1 MSTNCYNPIKGIDD
15 VISSKIQGWNKY
27 RVATLRGMYDES
39 HPSPLDTSD
48 LDKAVQELISYRR
61 NLGKVNAESIKT
73 ASFNLSESYQKLKES
88 FSAEERFNR
97 INMISTMF
105 SDRLD
110 ALQEANPS
118 LSRKVICN
126 GFISNGKLVAGQF
139 SVFEGVYND
148 LLEYYLEAVEEDD
161 MDTANSYKKVLENW
175 GALVSHARMRLRD
188 TEELKLGNNIEYADD
203 TNPDNYNDNKLSEL
217 YDASES
223 KREAWQETSDMQ
235 SAFGSVGKQVRKLL
249 GSIQRVENGE
259 EVYDDLGFPIMLD
272 PVKTHQS
279 LIEILRGVT
288 SENQM
293 IGLLRNASSSQSW
306 LQPVIEELENNDQLR
321 TQFYVDF
328 KKNFQPYSILL
339 EEIKNELRTFKTL
352 ILNRVNISL
361 SGQYLTS
368 ITLGKQV
375 NPDTSVFNKDGSINW
390 KNLQNLREIVAE
402 YFPSKNVS
410 IVPKFYSNKETSW
423 QEKKRVLIKITEAL
437 GIDIDGNTLD
447 RIMSNGRDLHKFTDA
462 ISELIEFGTD
472 KILNKSELESLN
484 KGNFSLSKSSFKDF
498 IKFSPAGS
506 TAKQGVIREKIDKML
521 TIITKN
527 REGLRLESRVRHKDK
542 NGNNITLFSN
552 VIPSYLGDK
561 MDRIAS
567 FVTNNDRQGL
577 RRMIE
582 NEFLDSSFFMDNG
595 TILNRWI
602 KDLYESD
609 LDEKSFATNFVF
621 KRFLGTS
628 DNSFENFTSKQHAI
642 DMMTEYFSERQI
654 SPKNIKYIDEEEFNK
669 SKNLKSFPKDQLYY
683 VNGTNYYYKYNSID
697 SKGNNVWTK
706 HIKDDYAY
714 YPVFIL
720 GDSGV
725 SKFIKAKRYS
735 AKEILDGLYD
745 VYRQERRRMALT
757 KAANSKLKEEEYS
770 PIENFSNKEDEYT
783 ILPFLNKDYK
793 SPDGTVG
800 KYAAMIG
807 ENPSKQEVV
816 KAIQAYM
823 EEAVNIFKKN
833 LNNLGLL
840 ETKEVYNP
848 NTNKKEVQYIYFS
861 QEVNGDKTIDKV
873 IADYYWNTKF
883 ATIQQLQLF
892 TIDPA
897 FYKGTKDLQKRYKE
911 IHAPGSVLSLEARD
925 FDGNLYSKDGIERCV
940 YFDDINL
947 NAELSNP
954 EFMTAIKAKFGK
966 NSPVYKAYTKNTLTD
981 GQGYR
986 TLESYR
992 KVMGMA
998 GKWTQEMEN
1007 VYNAIKQLR
1016 AEYGKDAQIPSDK
1029 LAEIASMAVVFQPI
1043 KPYMYTIENYA
1054 VNNTDKLKI
1063 PVQHKYAE
1071 AVLIPELLPAG
1082 SKLRDMAYWM
1092 ESKGVD
1098 LVGST
1103 KIVKVGGFGST
1114 DISKASNAK
1123 ELNDALDKAYIHQL
1137 SYGDY
1142 RIQTNVPEHINSS
1155 QLFGTQVRKL
1165 IMTNVEMDDYHYE
1178 NYVGGNKVNLGGKY
1192 GDVRLNGRNL
1202 VSFYNSLIVANI
1214 LESYDLFANEVSDIK
1229 KLSDKLLQTTIN
1241 NSRESMDNM
1250 LAYSLTGD
1258 DKFLVPLF
1266 EGALEHDSSAMLFS
1280 MFKKRVNKQSIKGG
1294 SAVQVSAMGIKGYEE
1309 SGDLKYVV
1317 DPNNPNNILYAECEI
1332 PWDISYT
1339 DINGKEVTLE
1349 FSDYCNEDGTLKTDK
1364 DGNTLLEKKFPNAL
1378 SILAYRIPTE
1388 RDYSMINLRVK
1399 RFSQKTAGGT
1409 IKVPAQGTTI
1419 AGFDFDIDKLY
1430 FMRNEYRQREL
1441 SSSEVAE
1448 IWKEFYETYSNIKDV
1463 LKEAREED
1471 TESLDRLY
1479 KYWDKAG
1486 LPYSYKEAFAQFIA
1500 DRGYIS
1506 FESYDFSKSPLDNTR
1521 AARNNMLIK
1530 LIQERL
1536 MDYETFEQRYTPGGF
1551 ANASKAARTL
1561 RELLFGSLEGIV
1573 SRGTSTSKISGE
1585 NISSKGSEFAKK
1597 LTNVGNN
1604 LEVTYKG
1611 VTFRNAE
1618 HAYQTWKSGEFDN
1631 TAYNSINTWKPVG
1644 SKPVNKQ
1651 INFQIMVDILTEKL
1665 KQHPELI
1672 EGIKERGGH
1681 EYIISSTHNVV
1692 GDKYWESS
1700 GQNAFIKA
1708 LAEAAINVGISPINN
1723 NFIKSTVDFN
1733 AIAERA
1739 KDSKSDPEPNYDP
1752 SDPMTII
1759 TYNQQNQVAGKLI
1772 GIFANQNTN
1781 HAFSSLMKEF
1791 TLKEPIRFAGHSYN
1805 DLLHAPKGI
1814 DVDLNVAEFLAAS
1827 VDAVKDPVLNFLNL
1841 NTITADAGAVLA
1853 RIGYTTQEIGLLF
1866 NQPIIKEICEYS
1878 FNNGVTADMAIREVV
1893 KNYMGDDTE
1902 SPKAN
1907 PDEDFSIN
1915 KLALNIVNDRV
1926 MREQGKNAMDNKSFK
1941 ADQLKV
1947 AELFSQI
1954 QTVAGDVSQFVTS
1967 TKFTASNAVGST
1979 FGDLYSQQMKV
1990 KNYIDKFV
1998 VKNGKNALSVNI
2010 KVTDTID
2017 SPITNNTNLQGSNQ
2031 EYLESLIE
2039 NPLAYEQAMY
2049 DMNRRANSL
2058 LNSYYPYE
2066 TPSYRNARNRLASL
2080 TKNNFLDADTINSIH
2095 SDMLVYMLSQQEDSL
2110 FNGEIPIPVDSINT
2124 PNLDT
2129 TVNSYTG
2136 NITPDANTIFVFG
2149 SNPEGRHGAGAAKIA
2164 REQFG
2169 AIYGQGEGLQGNAY
2183 ALPTKD
2189 LRVTKNNGLRSISE
2203 AQIIENIKKLYE
2215 VAKQNPDKQFKIA
2228 YRNTDKASLNGY
2240 TGLEMIDMFLKAGS
2254 IPTNIVFSKEWIDTG
2269 KFDLP
2274 TKKVQSTSKSYIPAR
2289 EYYTKH
2295 FAKEVFNT
2303 LESNPDL
2310 KSLPLFQYMQFVTN
2324 EKTGDISMNVQGIG
2338 GLAPYQKDELKESWA
2353 ELLKT
2358 EPDLAS
2364 NLFMY
2369 NFYKLG
2375 FTFSPLAFMN
2385 LAPTELKLNMKLWRE
2400 WDPSADNGKGAWI
2413 QSDKS
2418 YIDFLNEVK
2427 KGISVNI
2434 EEFAKQYIL
2443 NHLDNRSLVFTAK
2456 GSTRDFLKKEVY
2468 KNGVAASEFTLKVS
2482 KLGDD
2487 AKNYTIADD
2496 TIPKSWTAFRPCIIV
2511 DGIVYMCESG
2521 NDKFNVSTDG
2531 SMTYRKVS
2539 QLGTTNKSLQYI
2551 SDSETKITD
2560 SQTYDDKMPGSTKRE
2575 DRVPEEH
2582 PEKVD
2587 RDKLVND
2594 LIYYSLM
2601 NGNLVEESTD
2611 KFKEDISIF
2620 KDSDL
2625 KDTIEDIK
2633 NELREKGLI
2642 DKTGK
2647 KIC

>member
-1 MSTNCYNPIKGIDD
+1 MSTKCYNPIKGIDD
-15 VISSKIQGWNKY
+15 VIASKIQGWNEY

-39 HPSPLDTSD
+39 HSSPLDTSD
-48 LDKAVQELISYRR
+48 LDKAVQDLISYRR
-61 NLGKVNAESIKT
+61 GLGKMNAESIKT
-73 ASFNLSESYQKLKES
+73 TSSNLSESYQKLKES

-126 GFISNGKLVAGQF
+126 GFVSNGKLVAGQF

-148 LLEYYLEAVEEDD
+148 LLEYYSEAVEEGD

-188 TEELKLGNNIEYADD
+188 TEELRLGDKIEYADD

-223 KREAWQETSDMQ
+223 KREAWQETSDMH

-272 PVKTHQS
+272 PVKAHQS

-288 SENQM
+288 SERQM
-293 IGLLRNASSSQSW
+293 IGLLRNASNSQTW

-339 EEIKNELRTFKTL
+339 EEVKNGLRTFKTL
-352 ILNRVNISL
+352 ILNRVNNSL

-375 NPDTSVFNKDGSINW
+375 NPNTSVFNKGGSINW
-390 KNLQNLREIVAE
+390 KNLQSLRELVKE
-402 YFPSKNVS
+402 YFPSKTIS
-410 IVPKFYSNKETSW
+410 IAPKFYNNKETSW

-437 GIDIDGNTLD
+437 GIDIDGGTLD
-447 RIMSNGRDLHKFTDA
+447 KIMSNGRDLHKFTDA
-462 ISELIEFGTD
+462 ISELVEFGTD
-472 KILNKSELESLN
+472 KILNKKELESLD
-484 KGNFSLSKSSFKDF
+484 KGEYSLSTRSFKDF
-498 IKFSPAGS
+498 IRFSPAGS

-521 TIITKN
+521 SIVTKN

-542 NGNNITLFSN
+542 NGNNVTLFSN

-567 FVTNNDRQGL
+567 FVSNNDKQGL

-582 NEFLDSSFFMDNG
+582 NEFLNSSFFMDNG

-602 KDLYESD
+602 KDLYESG
-609 LDEKSFATNFVF
+609 LDDKDFAANFGF

-642 DMMTEYFSERQI
+642 DMMAEYFSERQL
-654 SPKNIKYIDEEEFNK
+654 SP
-669 SKNLKSFPKDQLYY
+669 
-683 VNGTNYYYKYNSID
+683 NSQ
-697 SKGNNVWTK
+697 
-706 HIKDDYAY
+706 YAY

-735 AKEILDGLYD
+735 AQEILDGLYD

-757 KAANSKLKEEEYS
+757 VAANAKLKEDGYS
-770 PIENFSNKEDEYT
+770 LIENFSSKENEYT
-783 ILPFLNKDYK
+783 ALPFLNKDYK
-793 SPDGTVG
+793 SPDGTIG

-823 EEAVNIFKKN
+823 EEAVNSFKTS

-848 NTNKKEVQYIYFS
+848 KTNKKEVQYVYFS
-861 QEVNGDKTIDKV
+861 QEVNGNKSIDEV

-925 FDGNLYSKDGIERCV
+925 FDGNLYSEDGIERCV

-947 NAELSNP
+947 NAEVSNP
-954 EFMTAIKAKFGK
+954 EFMKAIEAKFGK
-966 NSPVYKAYTKNTLTD
+966 NSSVYKAYTKNTLTD

-1007 VYNAIKQLR
+1007 VYKAIKQLR

-1029 LAEIASMAVVFQPI
+1029 LAEIANMSVVFQPI
-1043 KPYMYTIENYA
+1043 KPYMYTIENLA
-1054 VNNTDKLKI
+1054 VNSTDKLKI

-1165 IMTNVEMDDYHYE
+1165 IMANIKMDDYHYE
-1178 NYVGGNKVNLGGKY
+1178 NYVDGKKVNLGGKY

-1280 MFKKRVNKQSIKGG
+1280 IFKKRVNKQSIKGG

-1309 SGDLKYVV
+1309 SGDLHYVV

-1339 DINGKEVTLE
+1339 DINGKEVALE

-1561 RELLFGSLEGIV
+1561 RELLFGNLEGIV
-1573 SRGTSTSKISGE
+1573 SRGT
-1585 NISSKGSEFAKK
+1585 
-1597 LTNVGNN
+1597 
-1604 LEVTYKG
+1604 
-1611 VTFRNAE
+1611 
-1618 HAYQTWKSGEFDN
+1618 
-1631 TAYNSINTWKPVG
+1631 
-1644 SKPVNKQ
+1644 
-1651 INFQIMVDILTEKL
+1651 
-1665 KQHPELI
+1665 
-1672 EGIKERGGH
+1672 
-1681 EYIISSTHNVV
+1681 
-1692 GDKYWESS
+1692 
-1700 GQNAFIKA
+1700 
-1708 LAEAAINVGISPINN
+1708 
-1723 NFIKSTVDFN
+1723 VDFS

-1739 KDSKSDPEPNYDP
+1739 KDIKSDPEPNYDP

-1791 TLKEPIRFAGHSYN
+1791 TLKEPIRFAGHSYY
-1805 DLLHAPKGI
+1805 DLLHSPEGI

-1878 FNNGVTADMAIREVV
+1878 FNNGVTADMAMREVV

-1926 MREQGKNAMDNKSFK
+1926 MRERGKNAMDNQSFK

-1954 QTVAGDVSQFVTS
+1954 QTVAGDISQFVTS
-1967 TKFTASNAVGST
+1967 SKFTASNAVGST

-1990 KNYIDKFV
+1990 KNYIDRFV
-1998 VKNGKNALSVNI
+1998 IKKGKNALSVNM
-2010 KVTDTID
+2010 KVTDIID
-2017 SPITNNTNLQGSNQ
+2017 SPITNNTNLYGSNQ

-2039 NPLAYEQAMY
+2039 NPLSYEQAMY
-2049 DMNRRANSL
+2049 DMNRRAGML
-2058 LNSYYPYE
+2058 LNSYYPYN
-2066 TPSYRNARNRLASL
+2066 TPSYSGARNRLAEL
-2080 TKNNFLDADTINSIH
+2080 TKSNFLDADTINSIH

-2110 FNGEIPIPVDSINT
+2110 FNGEMP
-2124 PNLDT
+2124 
-2129 TVNSYTG
+2129 
-2136 NITPDANTIFVFG
+2136 
-2149 SNPEGRHGAGAAKIA
+2149 AKD
-2164 REQFG
+2164 G
-2169 AIYGQGEGLQGNAY
+2169 
-2183 ALPTKD
+2183 
-2189 LRVTKNNGLRSISE
+2189 
-2203 AQIIENIKKLYE
+2203 
-2215 VAKQNPDKQFKIA
+2215 
-2228 YRNTDKASLNGY
+2228 
-2240 TGLEMIDMFLKAGS
+2240 
-2254 IPTNIVFSKEWIDTG
+2254 
-2269 KFDLP
+2269 
-2274 TKKVQSTSKSYIPAR
+2274 IPAR

-2358 EPDLAS
+2358 EPDLARD
-2364 NLFMY
+2364 LFMY

-2385 LAPTELKLNMKLWRE
+2385 LAPTELKLAIKVGRK
-2400 WDPSADNGKGAWI
+2400 WDSSANDGNGAWVER
-2413 QSDKS
+2413 S
-2418 YIDFLNEVK
+2418 YVDFLNDVK
-2427 KGISVNI
+2427 EGTVTANSEK
-2434 EEFAKQYIL
+2434 FAKQYIL
-2443 NHLDNRSLVFTAK
+2443 NHLDNRRLVFTAK
-2456 GSTRDFLKKEVY
+2456 GSNLKYLKTLVY
-2468 KNGVAASEFTLKVS
+2468 KNGEAVSNFTLDVN

-2487 AKNYTIADD
+2487 AKNYTIKDS
-2496 TIPKSWTAFRPCIIV
+2496 TLPKNCVAFRPCIVV
-2511 DGIVYMCESG
+2511 DGITYMCDSS
-2521 NDKFNVSTDG
+2521 NDKFNVSYDG
-2531 SMTYRKVS
+2531 SITYYKVS
-2539 QLGTTNKSLQYI
+2539 QLGTTNKSLQYV
-2551 SDSETKITD
+2551 SDSESRLTD
-2560 SQTYDDKMPGSTKRE
+2560 NEQYDNNMEGNSSQEFIPENTPNSFNRE
-2575 DRVPEEH
+2575 EAINQIIDYGIKNGEFMAEQVESIKEYLNSQSDVDLSDTVNAIRNEIQNSGLTDNTG
-2582 PEKVD
+2582 EKV
-2587 RDKLVND
+2587 
-2594 LIYYSLM
+2594 
-2601 NGNLVEESTD
+2601 
-2611 KFKEDISIF
+2611 
-2620 KDSDL
+2620 
-2625 KDTIEDIK
+2625 
-2633 NELREKGLI
+2633 
-2642 DKTGK
+2642 
-2647 KIC
+2647 C

>member
-1 MSTNCYNPIKGIDD
+1 MSTKCYNPIKGIDD
-15 VISSKIQGWNKY
+15 VIASKIQGWNEY

-39 HPSPLDTSD
+39 HSSPLDTSD
-48 LDKAVQELISYRR
+48 LDKAVQDLISYRR
-61 NLGKVNAESIKT
+61 DLGKMNAESIKT
-73 ASFNLSESYQKLKES
+73 TSSNLSESYQKLKES

-110 ALQEANPS
+110 ALQEANPF

-126 GFISNGKLVAGQF
+126 GFVSNGKLVAGQF

-148 LLEYYLEAVEEDD
+148 LLEYYSEAVEEGD

-188 TEELKLGNNIEYADD
+188 TEELRLGDKIEYADD

-223 KREAWQETSDMQ
+223 KREAWQETSDMH

-272 PVKTHQS
+272 PVKAHQS

-288 SENQM
+288 SERQM
-293 IGLLRNASSSQSW
+293 IGLLRNASNSQTW

-339 EEIKNELRTFKTL
+339 EEVKNGLRTFKTL
-352 ILNRVNISL
+352 ILNRVNNSL

-375 NPDTSVFNKDGSINW
+375 NPNTSVFNKDGSINW
-390 KNLQNLREIVAE
+390 KNLQSLRELVKE
-402 YFPSKNVS
+402 YFPSKSVS
-410 IVPKFYSNKETSW
+410 ITPKFYNNKETSW

-437 GIDIDGNTLD
+437 GIDIDGGTLD
-447 RIMSNGRDLHKFTDA
+447 KIMSSGRDLHKFTDA
-462 ISELIEFGTD
+462 ISELVEFGTD
-472 KILNKSELESLN
+472 KILNKKELESLD
-484 KGNFSLSKSSFKDF
+484 KGEYSLSNRSFKDF
-498 IKFSPAGS
+498 IRFSPAGS

-521 TIITKN
+521 SIVTKN

-542 NGNNITLFSN
+542 NGNNVTLFSN

-567 FVTNNDRQGL
+567 FVSNNDRQGL

-582 NEFLDSSFFMDNG
+582 NEFLDSSFFMDKDNG
-595 TILNRWI
+595 TIFNRWLR
-602 KDLYESD
+602 DLYESG
-609 LDEKSFATNFVF
+609 LDEKDFAANFGF

-642 DMMTEYFSERQI
+642 DMMAEYFSERQK
-654 SPKNIKYIDEEEFNK
+654 SP
-669 SKNLKSFPKDQLYY
+669 
-683 VNGTNYYYKYNSID
+683 NSQ
-697 SKGNNVWTK
+697 
-706 HIKDDYAY
+706 YAY

-735 AKEILDGLYD
+735 AQEILDGLYD

-757 KAANSKLKEEEYS
+757 SAANTKLKEGGYS
-770 PIENFSNKEDEYT
+770 LIENFSSKENEYT
-783 ILPFLNKDYK
+783 ALPFLNKDYK

-823 EEAVNIFKKN
+823 EEAVNSFKTS

-848 NTNKKEVQYIYFS
+848 KTNKKEVQYVYFS
-861 QEVNGDKTIDKV
+861 QEVNGNKSIDEV

-925 FDGNLYSKDGIERCV
+925 FDGNLYSEDGIERCV

-947 NAELSNP
+947 NAEVSNP
-954 EFMTAIKAKFGK
+954 EFMKAIEAKFGK

-1007 VYNAIKQLR
+1007 VYNTIKQLR

-1029 LAEIASMAVVFQPI
+1029 LTEIANMSVVFQPI
-1043 KPYMYTIENYA
+1043 KPYMYTIENLA
-1054 VNNTDKLKI
+1054 VNSTDKLKI

-1114 DISKASNAK
+1114 DISKASNAQ
-1123 ELNDALDKAYIHQL
+1123 ELSNALDKAYIHQL

-1165 IMTNVEMDDYHYE
+1165 IMANIKMDDYHYE
-1178 NYVGGNKVNLGGKY
+1178 NYVGGKKVNLGGKY
-1192 GDVRLNGRNL
+1192 GEVRLNGRNL

-1280 MFKKRVNKQSIKGG
+1280 IFKKRVNKQSIKGG
-1294 SAVQVSAMGIKGYEE
+1294 SAIQVSAMGIKGYEE
-1309 SGDLKYVV
+1309 SGDLHYVV

-1339 DINGKEVTLE
+1339 DINGKEVALE

-1448 IWKEFYETYSNIKDV
+1448 IWKEFYETYPNIKDV

-1471 TESLDRLY
+1471 TESLNRLY

-1561 RELLFGSLEGIV
+1561 RELLFGNLEGIV
-1573 SRGTSTSKISGE
+1573 SRG
-1585 NISSKGSEFAKK
+1585 
-1597 LTNVGNN
+1597 
-1604 LEVTYKG
+1604 
-1611 VTFRNAE
+1611 
-1618 HAYQTWKSGEFDN
+1618 
-1631 TAYNSINTWKPVG
+1631 
-1644 SKPVNKQ
+1644 
-1651 INFQIMVDILTEKL
+1651 
-1665 KQHPELI
+1665 
-1672 EGIKERGGH
+1672 
-1681 EYIISSTHNVV
+1681 
-1692 GDKYWESS
+1692 
-1700 GQNAFIKA
+1700 
-1708 LAEAAINVGISPINN
+1708 
-1723 NFIKSTVDFN
+1723 TVDFN

-1739 KDSKSDPEPNYDP
+1739 KDSKSDPEPNYGP

-1781 HAFSSLMKEF
+1781 HAFSSLMSEF
-1791 TLKEPIRFAGHSYN
+1791 TLKDPIRFAGHSYN

-1878 FNNGVTADMAIREVV
+1878 FNNGVTADMAMREVV

-1926 MREQGKNAMDNKSFK
+1926 MREQGKNAMDNQSFK

-1954 QTVAGDVSQFVTS
+1954 QTVAGDISQFVTS
-1967 TKFTASNAVGST
+1967 SKFTASNAVGST

-1998 VKNGKNALSVNI
+1998 VKNGKNALSVNM
-2010 KVTDTID
+2010 KVTDIID

-2049 DMNRRANSL
+2049 DMNRRAGML
-2058 LNSYYPYE
+2058 LNSYYPYN
-2066 TPSYRNARNRLASL
+2066 TPSYSGARNRLAEL
-2080 TKNNFLDADTINSIH
+2080 TKSNFLDADTINSIH

-2110 FNGEIPIPVDSINT
+2110 FNGEM
-2124 PNLDT
+2124 
-2129 TVNSYTG
+2129 
-2136 NITPDANTIFVFG
+2136 
-2149 SNPEGRHGAGAAKIA
+2149 
-2164 REQFG
+2164 
-2169 AIYGQGEGLQGNAY
+2169 
-2183 ALPTKD
+2183 PTKD
-2189 LRVTKNNGLRSISE
+2189 G
-2203 AQIIENIKKLYE
+2203 
-2215 VAKQNPDKQFKIA
+2215 
-2228 YRNTDKASLNGY
+2228 
-2240 TGLEMIDMFLKAGS
+2240 
-2254 IPTNIVFSKEWIDTG
+2254 
-2269 KFDLP
+2269 
-2274 TKKVQSTSKSYIPAR
+2274 IPAR

-2358 EPDLAS
+2358 EPDLARD
-2364 NLFMY
+2364 LFMY

-2385 LAPTELKLNMKLWRE
+2385 LAPTELKLAIKVGRK
-2400 WDPSADNGKGAWI
+2400 WDSSANDGNGAWVER
-2413 QSDKS
+2413 S
-2418 YIDFLNEVK
+2418 YVDFLNDVK
-2427 KGISVNI
+2427 EGTVTANSEK
-2434 EEFAKQYIL
+2434 FAKQYIL
-2443 NHLDNRSLVFTAK
+2443 NHLDNRRLVFTAK
-2456 GSTRDFLKKEVY
+2456 GSNLKYLKTLVY
-2468 KNGVAASEFTLKVS
+2468 KNGEAVSNFTLDVNKV
-2482 KLGDD
+2482 GDD
-2487 AKNYTIADD
+2487 AKNYTIKDS
-2496 TIPKSWTAFRPCIIV
+2496 TLPKNCVAFRPCIVV
-2511 DGIVYMCESG
+2511 DGITYICDSS
-2521 NDKFNVSTDG
+2521 NDKFNVSYDG
-2531 SMTYRKVS
+2531 SITYYKVS
-2539 QLGTTNKSLQYI
+2539 QLGTTNKSLQYV
-2551 SDSETKITD
+2551 SDSESRLTD
-2560 SQTYDDKMPGSTKRE
+2560 NEQYDNNMEGNSSQEFIPENTPNSFNRE
-2575 DRVPEEH
+2575 EAINQIIDYGIKNGEFMAEQVESIKEYLNSQSDVDLSDTVNAIRNEIQNSGLTDNTG
-2582 PEKVD
+2582 EKV
-2587 RDKLVND
+2587 
-2594 LIYYSLM
+2594 
-2601 NGNLVEESTD
+2601 
-2611 KFKEDISIF
+2611 
-2620 KDSDL
+2620 
-2625 KDTIEDIK
+2625 
-2633 NELREKGLI
+2633 
-2642 DKTGK
+2642 
-2647 KIC
+2647 C

>member
-1 MSTNCYNPIKGIDD
+1 MSTKCYNPIKGIDD
-15 VISSKIQGWNKY
+15 VIASKIQGWNEY

-39 HPSPLDTSD
+39 HSSPLDTSD
-48 LDKAVQELISYRR
+48 LDKAVQDLISYRR
-61 NLGKVNAESIKT
+61 DLGKMNAESIKT
-73 ASFNLSESYQKLKES
+73 TSSNLSESYQKLKES

-110 ALQEANPS
+110 ALQEANPF

-126 GFISNGKLVAGQF
+126 GFVSNGKLVAGQF

-148 LLEYYLEAVEEDD
+148 LLEYYSEAVEEGD

-188 TEELKLGNNIEYADD
+188 TEELRLGDKIEYADD

-223 KREAWQETSDMQ
+223 KREAWQETSDMH

-259 EVYDDLGFPIMLD
+259 EVYDDLGFPIILD
-272 PVKTHQS
+272 PVKAHQS

-288 SENQM
+288 SERQM
-293 IGLLRNASSSQSW
+293 IGLLRNASNSQTW

-339 EEIKNELRTFKTL
+339 EEVKNGLRTFKTL
-352 ILNRVNISL
+352 ILNRVNNSL

-375 NPDTSVFNKDGSINW
+375 NPNTSVFNKDGSINW
-390 KNLQNLREIVAE
+390 KNLQSLRELVKE
-402 YFPSKNVS
+402 YFPSKSVS
-410 IVPKFYSNKETSW
+410 ITPKFYNNKETSW

-437 GIDIDGNTLD
+437 GIDIDGGTLD
-447 RIMSNGRDLHKFTDA
+447 KIMSSGRDLHKFTDA
-462 ISELIEFGTD
+462 ISELVEFGTD
-472 KILNKSELESLN
+472 KILNKKELESLD
-484 KGNFSLSKSSFKDF
+484 KGEYSLSNRSFKDF
-498 IKFSPAGS
+498 IRFSPAGS

-521 TIITKN
+521 SIVTKN

-542 NGNNITLFSN
+542 NGNNVTLFSN

-567 FVTNNDRQGL
+567 FVSNNDRQGL

-582 NEFLDSSFFMDNG
+582 NEFLDSSFFMDKDNG
-595 TILNRWI
+595 TIFNRWLR
-602 KDLYESD
+602 DLYESG
-609 LDEKSFATNFVF
+609 LDEKDFAANFGF

-642 DMMTEYFSERQI
+642 DMMAEYFSERQK
-654 SPKNIKYIDEEEFNK
+654 SP
-669 SKNLKSFPKDQLYY
+669 
-683 VNGTNYYYKYNSID
+683 NSQ
-697 SKGNNVWTK
+697 
-706 HIKDDYAY
+706 YAY

-735 AKEILDGLYD
+735 AQEILDGLYD

-757 KAANSKLKEEEYS
+757 SAANTKLKEGGYS
-770 PIENFSNKEDEYT
+770 LIENFSSKENEYT
-783 ILPFLNKDYK
+783 ALPFLNKDYK

-823 EEAVNIFKKN
+823 EEAVNSFKTS

-848 NTNKKEVQYIYFS
+848 KTNKKEVQYVYFS
-861 QEVNGDKTIDKV
+861 QEVNGNKSIDEV

-925 FDGNLYSKDGIERCV
+925 FDGNLYSEDGIERCV

-947 NAELSNP
+947 NAEVSNP
-954 EFMTAIKAKFGK
+954 EFMKAIEAKFGK

-1007 VYNAIKQLR
+1007 VYNTIKQLR

-1029 LAEIASMAVVFQPI
+1029 LTEVANMSVVFQPI
-1043 KPYMYTIENYA
+1043 KPYMYTIENLA
-1054 VNNTDKLKI
+1054 VNSTDKLKI

-1114 DISKASNAK
+1114 DISKASNAQ
-1123 ELNDALDKAYIHQL
+1123 ELSNALDKAYIHQL

-1165 IMTNVEMDDYHYE
+1165 IMANIKMDDYHYE
-1178 NYVGGNKVNLGGKY
+1178 NYVGGKKVNLGGKY
-1192 GDVRLNGRNL
+1192 GEVRLNGRNL

-1214 LESYDLFANEVSDIK
+1214 LKSYDLFANEVSDIK

-1280 MFKKRVNKQSIKGG
+1280 IFKKRVNKQSIKGG
-1294 SAVQVSAMGIKGYEE
+1294 SAIQVSAMGIKGYEE
-1309 SGDLKYVV
+1309 SGDLHYVV

-1339 DINGKEVTLE
+1339 DINGKEVALE

-1448 IWKEFYETYSNIKDV
+1448 IWKEFYETYPNIKDV

-1471 TESLDRLY
+1471 TESLNRLY

-1561 RELLFGSLEGIV
+1561 RELLFGNLEGIV
-1573 SRGTSTSKISGE
+1573 SRG
-1585 NISSKGSEFAKK
+1585 
-1597 LTNVGNN
+1597 
-1604 LEVTYKG
+1604 
-1611 VTFRNAE
+1611 
-1618 HAYQTWKSGEFDN
+1618 
-1631 TAYNSINTWKPVG
+1631 
-1644 SKPVNKQ
+1644 
-1651 INFQIMVDILTEKL
+1651 
-1665 KQHPELI
+1665 
-1672 EGIKERGGH
+1672 
-1681 EYIISSTHNVV
+1681 
-1692 GDKYWESS
+1692 
-1700 GQNAFIKA
+1700 
-1708 LAEAAINVGISPINN
+1708 
-1723 NFIKSTVDFN
+1723 TVDFN

-1781 HAFSSLMKEF
+1781 HAFSSLMSEF
-1791 TLKEPIRFAGHSYN
+1791 TLKDPIRFAGHSYN

-1878 FNNGVTADMAIREVV
+1878 FNNGVTADMAMREVV

-1926 MREQGKNAMDNKSFK
+1926 MREQGKNAMDNQSFK

-1954 QTVAGDVSQFVTS
+1954 QTVAGDISQFVTS
-1967 TKFTASNAVGST
+1967 SKFTASNAVGST

-1998 VKNGKNALSVNI
+1998 VKNGKNALSVNM
-2010 KVTDTID
+2010 KVTDIID

-2049 DMNRRANSL
+2049 DMNRRAGML
-2058 LNSYYPYE
+2058 LNSYYPYN
-2066 TPSYRNARNRLASL
+2066 TPSYSGARNRLAEL
-2080 TKNNFLDADTINSIH
+2080 TKSNFLDADTINSIH

-2110 FNGEIPIPVDSINT
+2110 FNGEM
-2124 PNLDT
+2124 
-2129 TVNSYTG
+2129 
-2136 NITPDANTIFVFG
+2136 
-2149 SNPEGRHGAGAAKIA
+2149 
-2164 REQFG
+2164 
-2169 AIYGQGEGLQGNAY
+2169 
-2183 ALPTKD
+2183 PTKD
-2189 LRVTKNNGLRSISE
+2189 G
-2203 AQIIENIKKLYE
+2203 
-2215 VAKQNPDKQFKIA
+2215 
-2228 YRNTDKASLNGY
+2228 
-2240 TGLEMIDMFLKAGS
+2240 
-2254 IPTNIVFSKEWIDTG
+2254 
-2269 KFDLP
+2269 
-2274 TKKVQSTSKSYIPAR
+2274 IPAR

-2358 EPDLAS
+2358 EPDLARD
-2364 NLFMY
+2364 LFMY

-2385 LAPTELKLNMKLWRE
+2385 LAPTELKLAIKVGRK
-2400 WDPSADNGKGAWI
+2400 WDSSANDGNGAWVER
-2413 QSDKS
+2413 S
-2418 YIDFLNEVK
+2418 YVDFLNDVK
-2427 KGISVNI
+2427 EGTVTANSEK
-2434 EEFAKQYIL
+2434 FAKQYIL
-2443 NHLDNRSLVFTAK
+2443 NHLDNRRLVFTAK
-2456 GSTRDFLKKEVY
+2456 GSNLKYLKTLVY
-2468 KNGVAASEFTLKVS
+2468 KNGEAVSNFTLDVN

-2487 AKNYTIADD
+2487 AKNYTIKDS
-2496 TIPKSWTAFRPCIIV
+2496 TLPKNCVAFRPCIVV
-2511 DGIVYMCESG
+2511 DGITYICDSS
-2521 NDKFNVSTDG
+2521 NDKFNVSYDG
-2531 SMTYRKVS
+2531 SITYYKVS
-2539 QLGTTNKSLQYI
+2539 QLGTTNKSLQYV
-2551 SDSETKITD
+2551 SDSESRLTD
-2560 SQTYDDKMPGSTKRE
+2560 NEQYDNNMEGNSSQEFIPENTPNSFNRE
-2575 DRVPEEH
+2575 EAINQIIDYGIKNGEFMAEQVESIKEYLNSQSDVDLSDTVNAIRNEIQNSGLTDNTG
-2582 PEKVD
+2582 EKV
-2587 RDKLVND
+2587 
-2594 LIYYSLM
+2594 
-2601 NGNLVEESTD
+2601 
-2611 KFKEDISIF
+2611 
-2620 KDSDL
+2620 
-2625 KDTIEDIK
+2625 
-2633 NELREKGLI
+2633 
-2642 DKTGK
+2642 
-2647 KIC
+2647 C

>member
-1 MSTNCYNPIKGIDD
+1 MSTKCYNPIKGIDD
-15 VISSKIQGWNKY
+15 VIASKIQGWNEY

-39 HPSPLDTSD
+39 HSSPLDTSD
-48 LDKAVQELISYRR
+48 LDKAVQDLISYRR
-61 NLGKVNAESIKT
+61 GLGKMNAESIKT
-73 ASFNLSESYQKLKES
+73 TSSNLSESYQKLKES

-126 GFISNGKLVAGQF
+126 GFVSNGKLVAGQF

-148 LLEYYLEAVEEDD
+148 LLEYYSEAVEEGD

-188 TEELKLGNNIEYADD
+188 TEELRLGDKIEYADD

-223 KREAWQETSDMQ
+223 KREAWQETSDMH

-272 PVKTHQS
+272 PVKAHQS

-288 SENQM
+288 SERQM
-293 IGLLRNASSSQSW
+293 IGLLRNASNSQTW

-339 EEIKNELRTFKTL
+339 EEVKNGLRTFKTL
-352 ILNRVNISL
+352 ILNRVNNSL

-375 NPDTSVFNKDGSINW
+375 NPNTSVFNKDGSINW
-390 KNLQNLREIVAE
+390 KNLRSLRELVKE
-402 YFPSKNVS
+402 YFPSKTIS
-410 IVPKFYSNKETSW
+410 IAPKFYNNKETSW

-437 GIDIDGNTLD
+437 GIDIDGGTLD
-447 RIMSNGRDLHKFTDA
+447 KIMSNGRDLHKFTDA
-462 ISELIEFGTD
+462 ISELVEFGTD
-472 KILNKSELESLN
+472 KILNKKELESLD
-484 KGNFSLSKSSFKDF
+484 KGEYSLSNRSFKDF
-498 IKFSPAGS
+498 IRFSPAGS

-521 TIITKN
+521 SIVTKN

-542 NGNNITLFSN
+542 NGNNVTLFSN

-567 FVTNNDRQGL
+567 FVSNNDKQGL

-582 NEFLDSSFFMDNG
+582 NEFLDSSFFMDKDNG
-595 TILNRWI
+595 TIFNRWLR
-602 KDLYESD
+602 DLYESG
-609 LDEKSFATNFVF
+609 LNEKDFAANFGF

-642 DMMTEYFSERQI
+642 DMMAEYFSERQL
-654 SPKNIKYIDEEEFNK
+654 SP
-669 SKNLKSFPKDQLYY
+669 
-683 VNGTNYYYKYNSID
+683 NSQ
-697 SKGNNVWTK
+697 
-706 HIKDDYAY
+706 YAY

-757 KAANSKLKEEEYS
+757 VAANTKLKEGGYS
-770 PIENFSNKEDEYT
+770 PIENFSSKENEYT
-783 ILPFLNKDYK
+783 ALPFLNKDYK
-793 SPDGTVG
+793 SPDGTIG
-800 KYAAMIG
+800 KYAVMIG

-823 EEAVNIFKKN
+823 EEAVNSFKTD

-848 NTNKKEVQYIYFS
+848 KTNKKEVQYVYFS
-861 QEVNGDKTIDKV
+861 QEVNGNKSIDEV

-925 FDGNLYSKDGIERCV
+925 FDGNLYSEDGIERCV

-947 NAELSNP
+947 NAEVSNP
-954 EFMTAIKAKFGK
+954 EFMKAIEAKFGK
-966 NSPVYKAYTKNTLTD
+966 NSSVYKAYTKNTLTD

-1007 VYNAIKQLR
+1007 VYRAIKQLR

-1029 LAEIASMAVVFQPI
+1029 LAEIANMSVVFQPI
-1043 KPYMYTIENYA
+1043 KPYMYTIENLA
-1054 VNNTDKLKI
+1054 VNSTDKLKI

-1165 IMTNVEMDDYHYE
+1165 IMANIKMDDYHYE
-1178 NYVGGNKVNLGGKY
+1178 NYVGGKKVNLGGKY

-1258 DKFLVPLF
+1258 NKFLVPLF

-1280 MFKKRVNKQSIKGG
+1280 IFKKRVNKQSIKGG
-1294 SAVQVSAMGIKGYEE
+1294 SAVQVSAMGIKGFDKDGGLSFVCGDKDGNIIRSTDPDYEE
-1309 SGDLKYVV
+1309 KKHLITNV
-1317 DPNNPNNILYAECEI
+1317 LYAECEI

-1339 DINGKEVTLE
+1339 DINGKEVALE

-1388 RDYSMINLRVK
+1388 RDYSMLNLRVK

-1561 RELLFGSLEGIV
+1561 RELLFGNLEGIV
-1573 SRGTSTSKISGE
+1573 SRGT
-1585 NISSKGSEFAKK
+1585 
-1597 LTNVGNN
+1597 
-1604 LEVTYKG
+1604 
-1611 VTFRNAE
+1611 
-1618 HAYQTWKSGEFDN
+1618 
-1631 TAYNSINTWKPVG
+1631 
-1644 SKPVNKQ
+1644 
-1651 INFQIMVDILTEKL
+1651 
-1665 KQHPELI
+1665 
-1672 EGIKERGGH
+1672 
-1681 EYIISSTHNVV
+1681 
-1692 GDKYWESS
+1692 
-1700 GQNAFIKA
+1700 
-1708 LAEAAINVGISPINN
+1708 
-1723 NFIKSTVDFN
+1723 VDFS

-1739 KDSKSDPEPNYDP
+1739 KDIKSDPEPNYDP

-1781 HAFSSLMKEF
+1781 HAFSSLMSEF
-1791 TLKEPIRFAGHSYN
+1791 TLKDPIRFAGHSYN
-1805 DLLHAPKGI
+1805 DLLHAPEGI

-1878 FNNGVTADMAIREVV
+1878 FNNGVTADMAMREVV

-1926 MREQGKNAMDNKSFK
+1926 MRERGKNAMDNQSFK

-1954 QTVAGDVSQFVTS
+1954 QTVAGDISQFVTS
-1967 TKFTASNAVGST
+1967 SKFTASNAVGST

-1998 VKNGKNALSVNI
+1998 VKNGKNALSVNM
-2010 KVTDTID
+2010 KVTDIID
-2017 SPITNNTNLQGSNQ
+2017 SPITNNTNLYGSNQ

-2049 DMNRRANSL
+2049 DMNRRAGML
-2058 LNSYYPYE
+2058 LNSYYPYN
-2066 TPSYRNARNRLASL
+2066 TPSYSGARNRLAEL
-2080 TKNNFLDADTINSIH
+2080 TKSNFLDADTINSIH

-2110 FNGEIPIPVDSINT
+2110 FNGEMPILVNSINT
-2124 PNLDT
+2124 SNLDT

-2169 AIYGQGEGLQGNAY
+2169 AIYGQGEGLQGNSY

-2189 LRVTKNNGLRSISE
+2189 LRVKENRGLRSIPES
-2203 AQIIENIKKLYE
+2203 QIIESIRKLYD
-2215 VAKQNPDKQFKIA
+2215 VAKQNPSKQFKIA
-2228 YRNTDKASLNGY
+2228 YRNTNSASLNGY

-2254 IPTNIVFSKEWIDTG
+2254 IPSNIIFSKEWVDTG
-2269 KFDLP
+2269 KFNSSI
-2274 TKKVQSTSKSYIPAR
+2274 KKTQGTSKSYISAR

-2358 EPDLAS
+2358 EPDLARD
-2364 NLFMY
+2364 LFMY

-2385 LAPTELKLNMKLWRE
+2385 LAPTELKLAIKVGRK
-2400 WDPSADNGKGAWI
+2400 WDSSANDGNGTWVER
-2413 QSDKS
+2413 S
-2418 YIDFLNEVK
+2418 YVDFLNDVK
-2427 KGISVNI
+2427 EGTVTANSEK
-2434 EEFAKQYIL
+2434 FAKQYIL
-2443 NHLDNRSLVFTAK
+2443 NHLDNRRLVFTAK
-2456 GSTRDFLKKEVY
+2456 GSNLKYLKTLVY
-2468 KNGVAASEFTLKVS
+2468 KNGEAVSNFTLDVN

-2487 AKNYTIADD
+2487 AKNYTIKDS
-2496 TIPKSWTAFRPCIIV
+2496 TLPKNCVAFRPCIVV
-2511 DGIVYMCESG
+2511 DGITYMCDSS
-2521 NDKFNVSTDG
+2521 NDKFNVSYDG
-2531 SMTYRKVS
+2531 SITYYKVS
-2539 QLGTTNKSLQYI
+2539 QLGTTNKSLQYV
-2551 SDSETKITD
+2551 SDSESRLTD
-2560 SQTYDDKMPGSTKRE
+2560 NEQYDNNMEGNSSQEFIPENTPNSFNRE
-2575 DRVPEEH
+2575 EAINQIIDYGIKNGEFMAEQVESIKEYLNSQSDVDLSDTVNAIRNEIQNSGLTDNTG
-2582 PEKVD
+2582 EKV
-2587 RDKLVND
+2587 
-2594 LIYYSLM
+2594 
-2601 NGNLVEESTD
+2601 
-2611 KFKEDISIF
+2611 
-2620 KDSDL
+2620 
-2625 KDTIEDIK
+2625 
-2633 NELREKGLI
+2633 
-2642 DKTGK
+2642 
-2647 KIC
+2647 C

>member
-1 MSTNCYNPIKGIDD
+1 MSTKCYNPIKGIDD
-15 VISSKIQGWNKY
+15 IIASKIQGWNEY

-39 HPSPLDTSD
+39 HSSPLDTSD
-48 LDKAVQELISYRR
+48 LDKAVQDLISYRR
-61 NLGKVNAESIKT
+61 DLGKMNAESIKT
-73 ASFNLSESYQKLKES
+73 TSSNLSESYQKLKES

-110 ALQEANPS
+110 ALQEANPF

-126 GFISNGKLVAGQF
+126 GFVSNGKLVAGQF

-148 LLEYYLEAVEEDD
+148 LLEYYSEAVEEGD

-188 TEELKLGNNIEYADD
+188 TEELRLGDKIEYADD

-223 KREAWQETSDMQ
+223 KREAWQETSDMH

-272 PVKTHQS
+272 PVKAHQS

-288 SENQM
+288 SERQM
-293 IGLLRNASSSQSW
+293 IGLLRNASNSQTW

-339 EEIKNELRTFKTL
+339 EEVKNGLRTFKTL
-352 ILNRVNISL
+352 ILNRVNNSL

-375 NPDTSVFNKDGSINW
+375 NPNTSVFNKDGSINW
-390 KNLQNLREIVAE
+390 KNLQSLRELVKE
-402 YFPSKNVS
+402 YFPSKSVS
-410 IVPKFYSNKETSW
+410 ITPKFYNNKETSW

-437 GIDIDGNTLD
+437 GIDIDGGTLD
-447 RIMSNGRDLHKFTDA
+447 KIMSSGRDLHKFTDA
-462 ISELIEFGTD
+462 ISELVEFGTD
-472 KILNKSELESLN
+472 KILNKKELESLD
-484 KGNFSLSKSSFKDF
+484 KGEYSLSNRSFKDF
-498 IKFSPAGS
+498 IRFSPAGS

-521 TIITKN
+521 SIVTKN

-542 NGNNITLFSN
+542 NGNNVTLFSN

-567 FVTNNDRQGL
+567 FVSNNDRQGL

-582 NEFLDSSFFMDNG
+582 NEFLDSSFFMDKDNG
-595 TILNRWI
+595 TIFNRWLR
-602 KDLYESD
+602 DLYESG
-609 LDEKSFATNFVF
+609 LDEKDFAANFGF

-628 DNSFENFTSKQHAI
+628 DNSFENFTSKQHTI
-642 DMMTEYFSERQI
+642 DMMAEYFSERQL
-654 SPKNIKYIDEEEFNK
+654 SA
-669 SKNLKSFPKDQLYY
+669 
-683 VNGTNYYYKYNSID
+683 NSQ
-697 SKGNNVWTK
+697 
-706 HIKDDYAY
+706 YAY

-735 AKEILDGLYD
+735 AQEILDGLYD

-757 KAANSKLKEEEYS
+757 SAANTKLKEGGYS
-770 PIENFSNKEDEYT
+770 LIENFSSKENEYT
-783 ILPFLNKDYK
+783 ALPFLNKDYK

-823 EEAVNIFKKN
+823 EEAVNSFKTS

-848 NTNKKEVQYIYFS
+848 KTNKKEVQYVYFS
-861 QEVNGDKTIDKV
+861 QEVNGNKSIDEV

-925 FDGNLYSKDGIERCV
+925 FDGNLYSEDGIERCV

-947 NAELSNP
+947 NAEVSNP
-954 EFMTAIKAKFGK
+954 EFMKAIEAKFGK

-1007 VYNAIKQLR
+1007 VYNTIKQLR

-1029 LAEIASMAVVFQPI
+1029 LTEVANMSVVFQPI
-1043 KPYMYTIENYA
+1043 KPYMYTIENLA
-1054 VNNTDKLKI
+1054 VNSTDKLKI

-1103 KIVKVGGFGST
+1103 EIVKVGGFGST
-1114 DISKASNAK
+1114 DISKASNAQ
-1123 ELNDALDKAYIHQL
+1123 ELSNALDKAYIHQL

-1165 IMTNVEMDDYHYE
+1165 IMANIKMDDYHYE
-1178 NYVGGNKVNLGGKY
+1178 NYVGGKKVNLGGKY
-1192 GDVRLNGRNL
+1192 GEVRLNGRNL

-1214 LESYDLFANEVSDIK
+1214 LKSYDLFANEVSDIK

-1280 MFKKRVNKQSIKGG
+1280 IFKKRVNKQSIKGG

-1309 SGDLKYVV
+1309 SGDLHYVV

-1339 DINGKEVTLE
+1339 DINGKEVALE

-1448 IWKEFYETYSNIKDV
+1448 IWKEFYETYPNIKDV

-1471 TESLDRLY
+1471 TESLNRLY

-1506 FESYDFSKSPLDNTR
+1506 FESYDFSKSSLDNTR

-1561 RELLFGSLEGIV
+1561 RELLFGNLEGIV
-1573 SRGTSTSKISGE
+1573 SRG
-1585 NISSKGSEFAKK
+1585 
-1597 LTNVGNN
+1597 
-1604 LEVTYKG
+1604 
-1611 VTFRNAE
+1611 
-1618 HAYQTWKSGEFDN
+1618 
-1631 TAYNSINTWKPVG
+1631 
-1644 SKPVNKQ
+1644 
-1651 INFQIMVDILTEKL
+1651 
-1665 KQHPELI
+1665 
-1672 EGIKERGGH
+1672 
-1681 EYIISSTHNVV
+1681 
-1692 GDKYWESS
+1692 
-1700 GQNAFIKA
+1700 
-1708 LAEAAINVGISPINN
+1708 
-1723 NFIKSTVDFN
+1723 TVDFN

-1781 HAFSSLMKEF
+1781 HAFSSLMSEF
-1791 TLKEPIRFAGHSYN
+1791 TLKDPIRFAGHSYN

-1878 FNNGVTADMAIREVV
+1878 FNNGVTADMAMREVV

-1926 MREQGKNAMDNKSFK
+1926 MREQGKNAMDNQLFK

-1954 QTVAGDVSQFVTS
+1954 QTVAGDISQFVTS
-1967 TKFTASNAVGST
+1967 SKFTASNAVGST

-1998 VKNGKNALSVNI
+1998 VKNGKNALSVNM
-2010 KVTDTID
+2010 KVTDIID

-2031 EYLESLIE
+2031 EYLKSLIE

-2049 DMNRRANSL
+2049 DMNRRAGML
-2058 LNSYYPYE
+2058 LNSYYPYN
-2066 TPSYRNARNRLASL
+2066 TPSYSGARNRLAEL
-2080 TKNNFLDADTINSIH
+2080 TKSNFLDADTINSIH

-2110 FNGEIPIPVDSINT
+2110 FNGEM
-2124 PNLDT
+2124 
-2129 TVNSYTG
+2129 
-2136 NITPDANTIFVFG
+2136 
-2149 SNPEGRHGAGAAKIA
+2149 
-2164 REQFG
+2164 
-2169 AIYGQGEGLQGNAY
+2169 
-2183 ALPTKD
+2183 PTKD
-2189 LRVTKNNGLRSISE
+2189 G
-2203 AQIIENIKKLYE
+2203 
-2215 VAKQNPDKQFKIA
+2215 
-2228 YRNTDKASLNGY
+2228 
-2240 TGLEMIDMFLKAGS
+2240 
-2254 IPTNIVFSKEWIDTG
+2254 
-2269 KFDLP
+2269 
-2274 TKKVQSTSKSYIPAR
+2274 IPAR

-2358 EPDLAS
+2358 EPDLARD
-2364 NLFMY
+2364 LFMY

-2385 LAPTELKLNMKLWRE
+2385 LAPTELKLAIKVGRK
-2400 WDPSADNGKGAWI
+2400 WDSSANDGNGAWVER
-2413 QSDKS
+2413 S
-2418 YIDFLNEVK
+2418 YVDFLNDVK
-2427 KGISVNI
+2427 EGTVTANSEK
-2434 EEFAKQYIL
+2434 FAKQYIL
-2443 NHLDNRSLVFTAK
+2443 NHLDNRRLVFTAK
-2456 GSTRDFLKKEVY
+2456 GSNLKYLKTLVY
-2468 KNGVAASEFTLKVS
+2468 KNGEAVSNFTLDVN

-2487 AKNYTIADD
+2487 AKNYTIKDS
-2496 TIPKSWTAFRPCIIV
+2496 TLPKNCVAFRPCIVV
-2511 DGIVYMCESG
+2511 DGITYICDSS
-2521 NDKFNVSTDG
+2521 NDKFNVSYDG
-2531 SMTYRKVS
+2531 SITYYKVS
-2539 QLGTTNKSLQYI
+2539 QLGTTNKSLQYV
-2551 SDSETKITD
+2551 SDSESRLTD
-2560 SQTYDDKMPGSTKRE
+2560 NEQYDNNMEGNSSQEFIPENTPNSFNRE
-2575 DRVPEEH
+2575 EAINQIIDYGIKNGEFMAEQVESIKEYLNSQSDVDLSDTVNAIRNEIQNSGLTDNTG
-2582 PEKVD
+2582 EKV
-2587 RDKLVND
+2587 
-2594 LIYYSLM
+2594 
-2601 NGNLVEESTD
+2601 
-2611 KFKEDISIF
+2611 
-2620 KDSDL
+2620 
-2625 KDTIEDIK
+2625 
-2633 NELREKGLI
+2633 
-2642 DKTGK
+2642 
-2647 KIC
+2647 C

>member
-1 MSTNCYNPIKGIDD
+1 MSTKCYNPIKGIDD
-15 VISSKIQGWNKY
+15 VIASKIQGWNEY

-39 HPSPLDTSD
+39 HSSPLDTSD
-48 LDKAVQELISYRR
+48 LDRAVQDLISYRR
-61 NLGKVNAESIKT
+61 DLGKMNAESIKT
-73 ASFNLSESYQKLKES
+73 TSSNLSESYQELKES

-110 ALQEANPS
+110 ALQEANPF

-126 GFISNGKLVAGQF
+126 GFVSNGKLVAGQF

-148 LLEYYLEAVEEDD
+148 LLEYYSEAVEEGD

-175 GALVSHARMRLRD
+175 GALVSYARMRLRD
-188 TEELKLGNNIEYADD
+188 TEELRLGDKIEYADD

-223 KREAWQETSDMQ
+223 KREAWQETSDMH

-272 PVKTHQS
+272 PVKAHQS

-288 SENQM
+288 SERQM
-293 IGLLRNASSSQSW
+293 IGLLRNASNSQTW

-339 EEIKNELRTFKTL
+339 EEVKNGLRTFKTL
-352 ILNRVNISL
+352 ILNKVNSSL

-375 NPDTSVFNKDGSINW
+375 NPNTSVFNKDGSINW
-390 KNLQNLREIVAE
+390 KNLQSLRELVKE
-402 YFPSKNVS
+402 YFPSKSVS
-410 IVPKFYSNKETSW
+410 ITPKFYNNKETSW

-437 GIDIDGNTLD
+437 GIDIDGETLD
-447 RIMSNGRDLHKFTDA
+447 KIMSSGRDLHKFTDA
-462 ISELIEFGTD
+462 ISELVEFGTD
-472 KILNKSELESLN
+472 KILNKKELESLD
-484 KGNFSLSKSSFKDF
+484 KGEYSLSNRPFKDF
-498 IKFSPAGS
+498 IRFSPAGS

-521 TIITKN
+521 SIVTKN

-542 NGNNITLFSN
+542 NGNNVTLFSN

-567 FVTNNDRQGL
+567 FVSNNDRQGL

-582 NEFLDSSFFMDNG
+582 NEFLDSSFFMDKDNG
-595 TILNRWI
+595 TIFNRWLR
-602 KDLYESD
+602 DLYESG
-609 LDEKSFATNFVF
+609 LDEKDFAANFGF

-642 DMMTEYFSERQI
+642 DMMAEYFSERQK
-654 SPKNIKYIDEEEFNK
+654 SP
-669 SKNLKSFPKDQLYY
+669 
-683 VNGTNYYYKYNSID
+683 NSQ
-697 SKGNNVWTK
+697 
-706 HIKDDYAY
+706 YAY

-735 AKEILDGLYD
+735 AQEILDGLYD

-757 KAANSKLKEEEYS
+757 SAANTKLKEGGYS
-770 PIENFSNKEDEYT
+770 LIENFSSKENEYT
-783 ILPFLNKDYK
+783 ALPFLNKDYK

-823 EEAVNIFKKN
+823 EEAVNSFKTS

-848 NTNKKEVQYIYFS
+848 KTNKKEVQYVYFS
-861 QEVNGDKTIDKV
+861 QEVNGNKSIDEV

-925 FDGNLYSKDGIERCV
+925 FDGNLYSEDGIERCV
-940 YFDDINL
+940 YFDDISL
-947 NAELSNP
+947 NAEVSNP
-954 EFMTAIKAKFGK
+954 EFMKAIEAKFGK

-1007 VYNAIKQLR
+1007 VYNTIKQLR

-1029 LAEIASMAVVFQPI
+1029 LTEIANMSVVFQPI
-1043 KPYMYTIENYA
+1043 KPYMYTIENLA
-1054 VNNTDKLKI
+1054 VNSTDKLKI

-1114 DISKASNAK
+1114 DISKASNAQ
-1123 ELNDALDKAYIHQL
+1123 ELSNALDKAYIHQL

-1165 IMTNVEMDDYHYE
+1165 IMANIKIDDYHYE
-1178 NYVGGNKVNLGGKY
+1178 NYVGGKKVNLGGKY
-1192 GDVRLNGRNL
+1192 GEVRLNGRNL

-1250 LAYSLTGD
+1250 LAYSLTED

-1280 MFKKRVNKQSIKGG
+1280 IFKKRVNKQSIKGG

-1309 SGDLKYVV
+1309 SGDLHYVV

-1339 DINGKEVTLE
+1339 DINGKEVALE

-1448 IWKEFYETYSNIKDV
+1448 IWKEFYETYPNIKDV
-1463 LKEAREED
+1463 LEEAREED
-1471 TESLDRLY
+1471 TESLNRLY

-1561 RELLFGSLEGIV
+1561 RELLFGNLEGIV
-1573 SRGTSTSKISGE
+1573 SRE
-1585 NISSKGSEFAKK
+1585 
-1597 LTNVGNN
+1597 
-1604 LEVTYKG
+1604 
-1611 VTFRNAE
+1611 
-1618 HAYQTWKSGEFDN
+1618 
-1631 TAYNSINTWKPVG
+1631 
-1644 SKPVNKQ
+1644 
-1651 INFQIMVDILTEKL
+1651 
-1665 KQHPELI
+1665 
-1672 EGIKERGGH
+1672 
-1681 EYIISSTHNVV
+1681 
-1692 GDKYWESS
+1692 
-1700 GQNAFIKA
+1700 
-1708 LAEAAINVGISPINN
+1708 
-1723 NFIKSTVDFN
+1723 TVDFN

-1781 HAFSSLMKEF
+1781 HAFSSLMSEF
-1791 TLKEPIRFAGHSYN
+1791 TLKDPIRFAGHSYN

-1841 NTITADAGAVLA
+1841 NTITANAGAVLA

-1878 FNNGVTADMAIREVV
+1878 FNNGVTADMAMREVV

-1926 MREQGKNAMDNKSFK
+1926 MREQGKNAMDNQSFK

-1954 QTVAGDVSQFVTS
+1954 QTVAGDISQFVTS
-1967 TKFTASNAVGST
+1967 SKFTASNAVGST

-1998 VKNGKNALSVNI
+1998 VKNGKNALSVNM
-2010 KVTDTID
+2010 KVTDIID

-2049 DMNRRANSL
+2049 DMNRRAGML
-2058 LNSYYPYE
+2058 LNSYYPYN
-2066 TPSYRNARNRLASL
+2066 TPSYSGARNRLAEL
-2080 TKNNFLDADTINSIH
+2080 TKSNFLDADTINSIH

-2110 FNGEIPIPVDSINT
+2110 FNGEM
-2124 PNLDT
+2124 
-2129 TVNSYTG
+2129 
-2136 NITPDANTIFVFG
+2136 
-2149 SNPEGRHGAGAAKIA
+2149 
-2164 REQFG
+2164 
-2169 AIYGQGEGLQGNAY
+2169 
-2183 ALPTKD
+2183 PTKD
-2189 LRVTKNNGLRSISE
+2189 G
-2203 AQIIENIKKLYE
+2203 
-2215 VAKQNPDKQFKIA
+2215 
-2228 YRNTDKASLNGY
+2228 
-2240 TGLEMIDMFLKAGS
+2240 
-2254 IPTNIVFSKEWIDTG
+2254 
-2269 KFDLP
+2269 
-2274 TKKVQSTSKSYIPAR
+2274 IPAR

-2358 EPDLAS
+2358 EPDLARD
-2364 NLFMY
+2364 LFMY

-2385 LAPTELKLNMKLWRE
+2385 LAPTELKLAIKVGRK
-2400 WDPSADNGKGAWI
+2400 WDSSANDGNGAWVER
-2413 QSDKS
+2413 S
-2418 YIDFLNEVK
+2418 YVDFLNNVK
-2427 KGISVNI
+2427 EGTVTANSEK
-2434 EEFAKQYIL
+2434 FAKQYIL
-2443 NHLDNRSLVFTAK
+2443 NHLDNRRLVFTAK
-2456 GSTRDFLKKEVY
+2456 GSNLKYLKTLVY
-2468 KNGVAASEFTLKVS
+2468 KNGEAVSNFTLDVN

-2487 AKNYTIADD
+2487 AKNYTIKDS
-2496 TIPKSWTAFRPCIIV
+2496 TLPKNCVAFRPCIVV
-2511 DGIVYMCESG
+2511 DGITYICDSS
-2521 NDKFNVSTDG
+2521 NDKFNVSYDG
-2531 SMTYRKVS
+2531 SITYYKVS
-2539 QLGTTNKSLQYI
+2539 QLGTTNKSLQYV
-2551 SDSETKITD
+2551 SDSESRLTD
-2560 SQTYDDKMPGSTKRE
+2560 NEQYDNNMEGNSSQEFIPENTPNSFNRE
-2575 DRVPEEH
+2575 EAINQIIDYGIKNGEFMAEQVESIKEYLNSQSDVDLSDTVNAIRNEIQNSGLTDNTG
-2582 PEKVD
+2582 EKV
-2587 RDKLVND
+2587 
-2594 LIYYSLM
+2594 
-2601 NGNLVEESTD
+2601 
-2611 KFKEDISIF
+2611 
-2620 KDSDL
+2620 
-2625 KDTIEDIK
+2625 
-2633 NELREKGLI
+2633 
-2642 DKTGK
+2642 
-2647 KIC
+2647 C

>member
-1 MSTNCYNPIKGIDD
+1 MSTKCYNPIKGIDD
-15 VISSKIQGWNKY
+15 VIASKIQGWNEY

-39 HPSPLDTSD
+39 HSSPLDTSD
-48 LDKAVQELISYRR
+48 LDRAVQDLISYRR
-61 NLGKVNAESIKT
+61 DLGKMNAESIKT
-73 ASFNLSESYQKLKES
+73 TSSNLSESYQKLKES

-105 SDRLD
+105 SGRLD
-110 ALQEANPS
+110 ALQEANPF

-126 GFISNGKLVAGQF
+126 GFVSNGKLVAGQF

-148 LLEYYLEAVEEDD
+148 LLEYYSEAVEEGD

-188 TEELKLGNNIEYADD
+188 TEELRLGDKIEYADD

-223 KREAWQETSDMQ
+223 KREAWQETSDMH

-272 PVKTHQS
+272 PVKAHQS

-288 SENQM
+288 SERQM
-293 IGLLRNASSSQSW
+293 IGLLRNASNSQTW

-339 EEIKNELRTFKTL
+339 EEVKNGLRTFKTL
-352 ILNRVNISL
+352 ILNRVNNSL

-375 NPDTSVFNKDGSINW
+375 NPNTSVFNKDGSINW
-390 KNLQNLREIVAE
+390 KNLQSLRELVKE
-402 YFPSKNVS
+402 YFPSKSVS
-410 IVPKFYSNKETSW
+410 ITPKFYNNKETSW
-423 QEKKRVLIKITEAL
+423 QKKKRVLIKITEAL
-437 GIDIDGNTLD
+437 GIDIDGGTLD
-447 RIMSNGRDLHKFTDA
+447 KIMSSGRDLHKFTDA
-462 ISELIEFGTD
+462 ISELVEFGTD
-472 KILNKSELESLN
+472 KILNKKELKSLD
-484 KGNFSLSKSSFKDF
+484 KGEYSLSNRSFKDF
-498 IKFSPAGS
+498 IRFSPAGS

-521 TIITKN
+521 SIVTKN

-542 NGNNITLFSN
+542 NGNNVTLFSN

-567 FVTNNDRQGL
+567 FVSNNDRQGL

-582 NEFLDSSFFMDNG
+582 NEFLDSSFFMDKDNG
-595 TILNRWI
+595 TIFNRWLR
-602 KDLYESD
+602 DLYESG
-609 LDEKSFATNFVF
+609 LDEKDFAANFGF

-642 DMMTEYFSERQI
+642 DMMAEYFSERQK
-654 SPKNIKYIDEEEFNK
+654 SP
-669 SKNLKSFPKDQLYY
+669 
-683 VNGTNYYYKYNSID
+683 NSQ
-697 SKGNNVWTK
+697 
-706 HIKDDYAY
+706 YAY

-735 AKEILDGLYD
+735 AQEILDGLYD

-757 KAANSKLKEEEYS
+757 SAANTKLKEGGYS
-770 PIENFSNKEDEYT
+770 LIENFSSKENEYT
-783 ILPFLNKDYK
+783 ALPFLNKDYK

-823 EEAVNIFKKN
+823 EEAVNSFKTS

-840 ETKEVYNP
+840 ETKEVHNSK
-848 NTNKKEVQYIYFS
+848 TNKKEVQYVYFS
-861 QEVNGDKTIDKV
+861 QEVNGNKSIDEV

-925 FDGNLYSKDGIERCV
+925 FDGNLYSEDGIERCV

-947 NAELSNP
+947 NAEVSNP
-954 EFMTAIKAKFGK
+954 EFMKAIEAKFGK

-1007 VYNAIKQLR
+1007 VYNTIKQLR

-1029 LAEIASMAVVFQPI
+1029 LTEIANMSVVFQPI
-1043 KPYMYTIENYA
+1043 KPYMYTIENLA
-1054 VNNTDKLKI
+1054 VNSTDKLKI

-1114 DISKASNAK
+1114 DISKASNAQ
-1123 ELNDALDKAYIHQL
+1123 ELSNALDKAYIHQL

-1165 IMTNVEMDDYHYE
+1165 IMANIKMDDYHYE
-1178 NYVGGNKVNLGGKY
+1178 NYVGGKKVNLGGKY
-1192 GDVRLNGRNL
+1192 GEVRLNGRNL

-1214 LESYDLFANEVSDIK
+1214 LKSYDLFANEVSDIK

-1250 LAYSLTGD
+1250 LAYSLTED
-1258 DKFLVPLF
+1258 NKFLVPLF

-1280 MFKKRVNKQSIKGG
+1280 IFKKRVNKQSIKGG

-1309 SGDLKYVV
+1309 SGDLHYVV

-1339 DINGKEVTLE
+1339 DINGKEVALE

-1448 IWKEFYETYSNIKDV
+1448 IWKEFYETYPNIKDV

-1471 TESLDRLY
+1471 TESLNRLY
-1479 KYWDKAG
+1479 NYWDKAG

-1561 RELLFGSLEGIV
+1561 RELLFGNLEGIV
-1573 SRGTSTSKISGE
+1573 SRE
-1585 NISSKGSEFAKK
+1585 
-1597 LTNVGNN
+1597 
-1604 LEVTYKG
+1604 
-1611 VTFRNAE
+1611 
-1618 HAYQTWKSGEFDN
+1618 
-1631 TAYNSINTWKPVG
+1631 
-1644 SKPVNKQ
+1644 
-1651 INFQIMVDILTEKL
+1651 
-1665 KQHPELI
+1665 
-1672 EGIKERGGH
+1672 
-1681 EYIISSTHNVV
+1681 
-1692 GDKYWESS
+1692 
-1700 GQNAFIKA
+1700 
-1708 LAEAAINVGISPINN
+1708 
-1723 NFIKSTVDFN
+1723 TVDFN

-1781 HAFSSLMKEF
+1781 HAFSSLMSEF
-1791 TLKEPIRFAGHSYN
+1791 TLKDPIRFAGHSYN

-1878 FNNGVTADMAIREVV
+1878 FDNDVTADMAMREVV

-1926 MREQGKNAMDNKSFK
+1926 MREQGKNAMDNQSFK

-1954 QTVAGDVSQFVTS
+1954 QTVAGDISQFVTS
-1967 TKFTASNAVGST
+1967 SKFTASNAVGST

-1998 VKNGKNALSVNI
+1998 VKNGKNALSVNM
-2010 KVTDTID
+2010 KVTDIID

-2031 EYLESLIE
+2031 EYLKSLIE

-2049 DMNRRANSL
+2049 DMNRRAGML
-2058 LNSYYPYE
+2058 LNSYYPYN
-2066 TPSYRNARNRLASL
+2066 TPSYSGARNRLAEL
-2080 TKNNFLDADTINSIH
+2080 TKSNFLDADTINSIH

-2110 FNGEIPIPVDSINT
+2110 FNGEM
-2124 PNLDT
+2124 
-2129 TVNSYTG
+2129 
-2136 NITPDANTIFVFG
+2136 
-2149 SNPEGRHGAGAAKIA
+2149 
-2164 REQFG
+2164 
-2169 AIYGQGEGLQGNAY
+2169 
-2183 ALPTKD
+2183 PTKD
-2189 LRVTKNNGLRSISE
+2189 G
-2203 AQIIENIKKLYE
+2203 
-2215 VAKQNPDKQFKIA
+2215 
-2228 YRNTDKASLNGY
+2228 
-2240 TGLEMIDMFLKAGS
+2240 
-2254 IPTNIVFSKEWIDTG
+2254 
-2269 KFDLP
+2269 
-2274 TKKVQSTSKSYIPAR
+2274 IPAR

-2338 GLAPYQKDELKESWA
+2338 GLAPYQKDELKGSWA

-2358 EPDLAS
+2358 EPDLARD
-2364 NLFMY
+2364 LFMY

-2375 FTFSPLAFMN
+2375 FAFSPLAFMN
-2385 LAPTELKLNMKLWRE
+2385 LAPTELKLAIKVGRK
-2400 WDPSADNGKGAWI
+2400 WDSSANDGNGAWVER
-2413 QSDKS
+2413 S
-2418 YIDFLNEVK
+2418 YVDFLNDVK
-2427 KGISVNI
+2427 EGTVTANSEK
-2434 EEFAKQYIL
+2434 FAKQYIL
-2443 NHLDNRSLVFTAK
+2443 NHLDNKRLVFTAK
-2456 GSTRDFLKKEVY
+2456 GGNLKYLKTLVY
-2468 KNGVAASEFTLKVS
+2468 KNNEAVSNFTLDVNKR
-2482 KLGDD
+2482 GDD
-2487 AKNYTIADD
+2487 AKNYTIKDS
-2496 TIPKSWTAFRPCIIV
+2496 TLPKNCVAFRPCIVV
-2511 DGIVYMCESG
+2511 DGITYICDSS
-2521 NDKFNVSTDG
+2521 NDKFNVSYDR
-2531 SMTYRKVS
+2531 SITYYKVS
-2539 QLGTTNKSLQYI
+2539 QLGTTNKSLQYV
-2551 SDSETKITD
+2551 SDSESRLTD
-2560 SQTYDDKMPGSTKRE
+2560 NEQYDNNMEGNSSQEFIPENTPNSFNRE
-2575 DRVPEEH
+2575 EVINQIIDYGIKNGEFMAEQVESIKEYLNSQSDVDLSDTVNAIRNEIQNSGLTDNTG
-2582 PEKVD
+2582 EKV
-2587 RDKLVND
+2587 
-2594 LIYYSLM
+2594 
-2601 NGNLVEESTD
+2601 
-2611 KFKEDISIF
+2611 
-2620 KDSDL
+2620 
-2625 KDTIEDIK
+2625 
-2633 NELREKGLI
+2633 
-2642 DKTGK
+2642 
-2647 KIC
+2647 C

>member
-1 MSTNCYNPIKGIDD
+1 MSTKCYNPIKGIDD
-15 VISSKIQGWNKY
+15 VIASKIQGWNEY

-39 HPSPLDTSD
+39 HSSPLDTSD
-48 LDKAVQELISYRR
+48 LDKAVQDLISYRR
-61 NLGKVNAESIKT
+61 DLGKMNAESIKT
-73 ASFNLSESYQKLKES
+73 TSSNLSESYQKLKES

-110 ALQEANPS
+110 ALQEANPF

-126 GFISNGKLVAGQF
+126 GFVSNGKLVAGQF

-148 LLEYYLEAVEEDD
+148 LLEYYSEAVEEGD

-188 TEELKLGNNIEYADD
+188 TEELRLGDKIEYADD

-223 KREAWQETSDMQ
+223 KREAWQETSDMH

-272 PVKTHQS
+272 PVKAHQS

-288 SENQM
+288 SERQM
-293 IGLLRNASSSQSW
+293 IGLLRNASNSQTW

-339 EEIKNELRTFKTL
+339 EEVKNGLRTFKTL
-352 ILNRVNISL
+352 ILNRVNNSL

-375 NPDTSVFNKDGSINW
+375 NPNTSVFNKDGSINW
-390 KNLQNLREIVAE
+390 KNLQSLRELVKE
-402 YFPSKNVS
+402 YFPSKSVS
-410 IVPKFYSNKETSW
+410 ITPKFYNNKETSW

-437 GIDIDGNTLD
+437 GIDIDGGTLD
-447 RIMSNGRDLHKFTDA
+447 KIMSSGRDLHKFTDA
-462 ISELIEFGTD
+462 ISELVEFGTD
-472 KILNKSELESLN
+472 KILNKKELESLD
-484 KGNFSLSKSSFKDF
+484 KGEYSLSNRSFKDF
-498 IKFSPAGS
+498 IRFSPAGS

-521 TIITKN
+521 SIVTKN

-542 NGNNITLFSN
+542 NGNNVTLFSN

-567 FVTNNDRQGL
+567 FVSNNDRQGL

-582 NEFLDSSFFMDNG
+582 NEFLDSSFFMDKDNG
-595 TILNRWI
+595 TIFNRWLR
-602 KDLYESD
+602 DLYESG
-609 LDEKSFATNFVF
+609 LDEKDFAANFGF

-642 DMMTEYFSERQI
+642 DMMAEYFSERQL
-654 SPKNIKYIDEEEFNK
+654 SA
-669 SKNLKSFPKDQLYY
+669 
-683 VNGTNYYYKYNSID
+683 NSQ
-697 SKGNNVWTK
+697 
-706 HIKDDYAY
+706 YAY

-735 AKEILDGLYD
+735 AQEILDGLYD

-757 KAANSKLKEEEYS
+757 SAANTKLKEGGYS
-770 PIENFSNKEDEYT
+770 LIENFSSKENEYT
-783 ILPFLNKDYK
+783 ALPFLNKDYE

-823 EEAVNIFKKN
+823 EEAVNSFKTS

-848 NTNKKEVQYIYFS
+848 KTNKKEVQYVYFS
-861 QEVNGDKTIDKV
+861 QEVNGNKSIDEV

-925 FDGNLYSKDGIERCV
+925 FDGNLYSEDGIERCV

-947 NAELSNP
+947 NAEVSNP
-954 EFMTAIKAKFGK
+954 EFMKAIEAKFGK

-1007 VYNAIKQLR
+1007 VYNTIKQLR

-1029 LAEIASMAVVFQPI
+1029 LTEIANMSVVFQPI
-1043 KPYMYTIENYA
+1043 KPYMYTIENLA
-1054 VNNTDKLKI
+1054 VNSTDKLKI

-1114 DISKASNAK
+1114 DISKASNAQ
-1123 ELNDALDKAYIHQL
+1123 ELSNALDKAYIHQL

-1165 IMTNVEMDDYHYE
+1165 IMANIKMDDYHYE
-1178 NYVGGNKVNLGGKY
+1178 NYVGGKKVNLGGKY
-1192 GDVRLNGRNL
+1192 GEVRLNGRNL

-1214 LESYDLFANEVSDIK
+1214 LKSYDLFANEVSDIK

-1280 MFKKRVNKQSIKGG
+1280 IFKKRVNKQSIKGG

-1309 SGDLKYVV
+1309 SGDLHYVV

-1339 DINGKEVTLE
+1339 DINGKEVALE

-1448 IWKEFYETYSNIKDV
+1448 IWKEFYETYPNIKDV

-1471 TESLDRLY
+1471 TESLNRLY

-1561 RELLFGSLEGIV
+1561 RELLFGNLEGIV
-1573 SRGTSTSKISGE
+1573 SRE
-1585 NISSKGSEFAKK
+1585 
-1597 LTNVGNN
+1597 
-1604 LEVTYKG
+1604 
-1611 VTFRNAE
+1611 
-1618 HAYQTWKSGEFDN
+1618 
-1631 TAYNSINTWKPVG
+1631 
-1644 SKPVNKQ
+1644 
-1651 INFQIMVDILTEKL
+1651 
-1665 KQHPELI
+1665 
-1672 EGIKERGGH
+1672 
-1681 EYIISSTHNVV
+1681 
-1692 GDKYWESS
+1692 
-1700 GQNAFIKA
+1700 
-1708 LAEAAINVGISPINN
+1708 
-1723 NFIKSTVDFN
+1723 TVDFN

-1781 HAFSSLMKEF
+1781 HAFSSLMSEF
-1791 TLKEPIRFAGHSYN
+1791 TLKDPIRFAGHSYN

-1878 FNNGVTADMAIREVV
+1878 FNNGVTADMAMREVV
-1893 KNYMGDDTE
+1893 KNYMGDGTE

-1926 MREQGKNAMDNKSFK
+1926 MREQGKNAMDNQSFK

-1954 QTVAGDVSQFVTS
+1954 QTVAGDTSQFVTS
-1967 TKFTASNAVGST
+1967 SKFTASNAVGST

-1998 VKNGKNALSVNI
+1998 VKNGKNALSVNM
-2010 KVTDTID
+2010 KVTDIID

-2031 EYLESLIE
+2031 EYLKSLIE

-2049 DMNRRANSL
+2049 DMNRRAGML
-2058 LNSYYPYE
+2058 LNSYYPYN
-2066 TPSYRNARNRLASL
+2066 TPSYSGARNRLAEL
-2080 TKNNFLDADTINSIH
+2080 TKSNFLDADTINSIH

-2110 FNGEIPIPVDSINT
+2110 FNGEM
-2124 PNLDT
+2124 
-2129 TVNSYTG
+2129 
-2136 NITPDANTIFVFG
+2136 
-2149 SNPEGRHGAGAAKIA
+2149 
-2164 REQFG
+2164 
-2169 AIYGQGEGLQGNAY
+2169 
-2183 ALPTKD
+2183 PTKD
-2189 LRVTKNNGLRSISE
+2189 G
-2203 AQIIENIKKLYE
+2203 
-2215 VAKQNPDKQFKIA
+2215 
-2228 YRNTDKASLNGY
+2228 
-2240 TGLEMIDMFLKAGS
+2240 
-2254 IPTNIVFSKEWIDTG
+2254 
-2269 KFDLP
+2269 
-2274 TKKVQSTSKSYIPAR
+2274 IPAR

-2338 GLAPYQKDELKESWA
+2338 GLAPYQKDELKGSWA

-2358 EPDLAS
+2358 EPDLARD
-2364 NLFMY
+2364 LFMY

-2385 LAPTELKLNMKLWRE
+2385 LAPTELKLAIKVGRK
-2400 WDPSADNGKGAWI
+2400 WDSSANDGNGAWVER
-2413 QSDKS
+2413 S
-2418 YIDFLNEVK
+2418 YVDFLNDVK
-2427 KGISVNI
+2427 EGTVTANSEK
-2434 EEFAKQYIL
+2434 FAKQYIL
-2443 NHLDNRSLVFTAK
+2443 NHLDNRRLVFTAK
-2456 GSTRDFLKKEVY
+2456 GSNLKYLKTLVY
-2468 KNGVAASEFTLKVS
+2468 KNGEAVSNFTLDVN

-2487 AKNYTIADD
+2487 AKNYTIKDS
-2496 TIPKSWTAFRPCIIV
+2496 TLPKNCVAFRPCIVV
-2511 DGIVYMCESG
+2511 DGITYICDSS
-2521 NDKFNVSTDG
+2521 NDKFNVSYDG
-2531 SMTYRKVS
+2531 SITYYKVS
-2539 QLGTTNKSLQYI
+2539 QLGTTNKSLQYV
-2551 SDSETKITD
+2551 SDSESRLTD
-2560 SQTYDDKMPGSTKRE
+2560 NEQYDNNMEGNSSQEFIPENTPNSFNRE
-2575 DRVPEEH
+2575 EAINQIIDYGIKNGEFMAEQVESIKEYLNSQSDVDLSDTVNAIRNEIQNSGLTDNTG
-2582 PEKVD
+2582 EKV
-2587 RDKLVND
+2587 
-2594 LIYYSLM
+2594 
-2601 NGNLVEESTD
+2601 
-2611 KFKEDISIF
+2611 
-2620 KDSDL
+2620 
-2625 KDTIEDIK
+2625 
-2633 NELREKGLI
+2633 
-2642 DKTGK
+2642 
-2647 KIC
+2647 C

>member
-1 MSTNCYNPIKGIDD
+1 MSTKCYNPIKGIDD
-15 VISSKIQGWNKY
+15 VIASKIQGWNEY

-39 HPSPLDTSD
+39 HSSPLDTSD
-48 LDKAVQELISYRR
+48 LDKAVQDLISYRR
-61 NLGKVNAESIKT
+61 DLGKMNAESIKT
-73 ASFNLSESYQKLKES
+73 TSSNLSESYQKLKES

-110 ALQEANPS
+110 ALQEANPF

-126 GFISNGKLVAGQF
+126 GFVSNGKLVAGQF

-148 LLEYYLEAVEEDD
+148 LLEYYSEAVEEGD

-188 TEELKLGNNIEYADD
+188 TEELRLGDKIEYADD

-223 KREAWQETSDMQ
+223 KREAWQETSDMH

-272 PVKTHQS
+272 PVKAHQS

-288 SENQM
+288 SERQM
-293 IGLLRNASSSQSW
+293 IGLLRNASNSQTW

-328 KKNFQPYSILL
+328 KKNFQPYSTLL
-339 EEIKNELRTFKTL
+339 EEVKNGLRTFKTL
-352 ILNRVNISL
+352 ILNRVNNSL

-375 NPDTSVFNKDGSINW
+375 NPNTSVFNKDGSINW
-390 KNLQNLREIVAE
+390 KNLQSLRELVKE
-402 YFPSKNVS
+402 YFPSKSVS
-410 IVPKFYSNKETSW
+410 ITPKFYNNKETSW

-437 GIDIDGNTLD
+437 GIDIDGGTLD
-447 RIMSNGRDLHKFTDA
+447 KIMSSGRDLHKFTDA
-462 ISELIEFGTD
+462 ISELVEFGTD
-472 KILNKSELESLN
+472 KILNKKELESLD
-484 KGNFSLSKSSFKDF
+484 KGEYSLSNRSFKDF
-498 IKFSPAGS
+498 IRFSPAGS

-521 TIITKN
+521 SIVTKN

-542 NGNNITLFSN
+542 NGNNVTLFSN

-567 FVTNNDRQGL
+567 FVSNNDRQGL

-582 NEFLDSSFFMDNG
+582 NEFLDSSFFMDKDNG
-595 TILNRWI
+595 TIFNRWLR
-602 KDLYESD
+602 DLYESG
-609 LDEKSFATNFVF
+609 LDEKDFAANFGF

-642 DMMTEYFSERQI
+642 DMMAEYFSERQK
-654 SPKNIKYIDEEEFNK
+654 SP
-669 SKNLKSFPKDQLYY
+669 
-683 VNGTNYYYKYNSID
+683 NSQ
-697 SKGNNVWTK
+697 
-706 HIKDDYAY
+706 YAY

-735 AKEILDGLYD
+735 AQEILDGLYD

-757 KAANSKLKEEEYS
+757 SAANTKLKEGGYS
-770 PIENFSNKEDEYT
+770 LIENFSSKENEYT
-783 ILPFLNKDYK
+783 ALPFLNKDYK

-823 EEAVNIFKKN
+823 EEAVNSFKTS

-848 NTNKKEVQYIYFS
+848 KTNKKEVQYVYFS
-861 QEVNGDKTIDKV
+861 QEVNGNKSIDEV

-925 FDGNLYSKDGIERCV
+925 FDGNLYSEDGIERCV

-947 NAELSNP
+947 NAEVSNP
-954 EFMTAIKAKFGK
+954 EFMKAIEAKFGK

-1007 VYNAIKQLR
+1007 VYNTIKQLR

-1029 LAEIASMAVVFQPI
+1029 LTEIANMSVVFQPI
-1043 KPYMYTIENYA
+1043 KPYMYTIENLA
-1054 VNNTDKLKI
+1054 VNSTDKLKI

-1114 DISKASNAK
+1114 DISKASNAQ
-1123 ELNDALDKAYIHQL
+1123 ELSNALDKAYIHQL

-1165 IMTNVEMDDYHYE
+1165 IMANIKMDDYHYE
-1178 NYVGGNKVNLGGKY
+1178 NYVGGKKVNLGGKY
-1192 GDVRLNGRNL
+1192 GEVRLNGRNL

-1214 LESYDLFANEVSDIK
+1214 LKSYDLFANEVSDIK

-1280 MFKKRVNKQSIKGG
+1280 IFKKRVNKQSIKGG
-1294 SAVQVSAMGIKGYEE
+1294 SAIQVSAMGIKGYEE
-1309 SGDLKYVV
+1309 SGDLHYVV

-1339 DINGKEVTLE
+1339 DINGKEVALE

-1448 IWKEFYETYSNIKDV
+1448 IWKEFYETYPNIKDV

-1471 TESLDRLY
+1471 TESLNRLY

-1486 LPYSYKEAFAQFIA
+1486 LPYSYKETFAQFIA

-1561 RELLFGSLEGIV
+1561 RELLFGNLEGIV
-1573 SRGTSTSKISGE
+1573 SRG
-1585 NISSKGSEFAKK
+1585 
-1597 LTNVGNN
+1597 
-1604 LEVTYKG
+1604 
-1611 VTFRNAE
+1611 
-1618 HAYQTWKSGEFDN
+1618 
-1631 TAYNSINTWKPVG
+1631 
-1644 SKPVNKQ
+1644 
-1651 INFQIMVDILTEKL
+1651 
-1665 KQHPELI
+1665 
-1672 EGIKERGGH
+1672 
-1681 EYIISSTHNVV
+1681 
-1692 GDKYWESS
+1692 
-1700 GQNAFIKA
+1700 
-1708 LAEAAINVGISPINN
+1708 
-1723 NFIKSTVDFN
+1723 TVDFN

-1781 HAFSSLMKEF
+1781 HAFSSLMSEF
-1791 TLKEPIRFAGHSYN
+1791 TLKDPIRFAGHSYN

-1878 FNNGVTADMAIREVV
+1878 FNNGVTADMAMREVV

-1926 MREQGKNAMDNKSFK
+1926 MREQGKNAMDNQSFK

-1954 QTVAGDVSQFVTS
+1954 QTVAGDISQFVTS
-1967 TKFTASNAVGST
+1967 SKFTASNAVGST

-1998 VKNGKNALSVNI
+1998 VKNGKNALSVNM
-2010 KVTDTID
+2010 KVTDIVD

-2031 EYLESLIE
+2031 EYLKSLIE

-2049 DMNRRANSL
+2049 DMNRRAGML
-2058 LNSYYPYE
+2058 LNSYYPYN
-2066 TPSYRNARNRLASL
+2066 TPSYSGARNRLAEL
-2080 TKNNFLDADTINSIH
+2080 TKSNFLDADTINSIH

-2110 FNGEIPIPVDSINT
+2110 FNGEM
-2124 PNLDT
+2124 
-2129 TVNSYTG
+2129 
-2136 NITPDANTIFVFG
+2136 
-2149 SNPEGRHGAGAAKIA
+2149 
-2164 REQFG
+2164 
-2169 AIYGQGEGLQGNAY
+2169 
-2183 ALPTKD
+2183 PTKD
-2189 LRVTKNNGLRSISE
+2189 G
-2203 AQIIENIKKLYE
+2203 
-2215 VAKQNPDKQFKIA
+2215 
-2228 YRNTDKASLNGY
+2228 
-2240 TGLEMIDMFLKAGS
+2240 
-2254 IPTNIVFSKEWIDTG
+2254 
-2269 KFDLP
+2269 
-2274 TKKVQSTSKSYIPAR
+2274 IPAR

-2358 EPDLAS
+2358 EPDLARD
-2364 NLFMY
+2364 LFMY

-2385 LAPTELKLNMKLWRE
+2385 LAPTELKLAIKVGRK
-2400 WDPSADNGKGAWI
+2400 WDSSANDGNGAWVER
-2413 QSDKS
+2413 S
-2418 YIDFLNEVK
+2418 YVDFLNDVK
-2427 KGISVNI
+2427 EGTVTANSEK
-2434 EEFAKQYIL
+2434 FAKQYIL
-2443 NHLDNRSLVFTAK
+2443 NHLDNKRLVLTAK
-2456 GSTRDFLKKEVY
+2456 GSIYKLIKDDVY
-2468 KNGVAASEFTLKVS
+2468 KNNETVSSFTLNGG

-2487 AKNYTIADD
+2487 AKYFTIKDSSL
-2496 TIPKSWTAFRPCIIV
+2496 PKNVIAFRPCIVI
-2511 DGIVYMCESG
+2511 DGVIYMCESG
-2521 NDKFNVSTDG
+2521 NDKFNVSYDG
-2531 SMTYRKVS
+2531 SITYYKVS
-2539 QLGTTNKSLQYI
+2539 QLGTTNKSLQYV
-2551 SDSETKITD
+2551 SDSESRLTD
-2560 SQTYDDKMPGSTKRE
+2560 NEQYDNNMEGNSSQEFIPENTPNSFNRE
-2575 DRVPEEH
+2575 EAINQIIDYGIKNGEFMAEQVESIKEYLNSQSDVDLSDTVNAIRNEIQNSGLTDNTG
-2582 PEKVD
+2582 EKV
-2587 RDKLVND
+2587 
-2594 LIYYSLM
+2594 
-2601 NGNLVEESTD
+2601 
-2611 KFKEDISIF
+2611 
-2620 KDSDL
+2620 
-2625 KDTIEDIK
+2625 
-2633 NELREKGLI
+2633 
-2642 DKTGK
+2642 
-2647 KIC
+2647 C

>member
-1 MSTNCYNPIKGIDD
+1 MSTKCYNPIKGIDD
-15 VISSKIQGWNKY
+15 VIASKIQGWNEY

-39 HPSPLDTSD
+39 HSSPLDTSD
-48 LDKAVQELISYRR
+48 LDRAVQDLISYRR
-61 NLGKVNAESIKT
+61 DLGKMNAESIKT
-73 ASFNLSESYQKLKES
+73 TSSNLSESYQKLKES

-110 ALQEANPS
+110 ALQEANPF

-126 GFISNGKLVAGQF
+126 GFVSNGKLVAGQF

-148 LLEYYLEAVEEDD
+148 LLEYYSEAVEEGD

-188 TEELKLGNNIEYADD
+188 TEELRLGDKIEYADD

-223 KREAWQETSDMQ
+223 KREAWQETSDMH

-272 PVKTHQS
+272 PVKAHQS

-288 SENQM
+288 SERQM
-293 IGLLRNASSSQSW
+293 IGLLRNASNSQTW

-339 EEIKNELRTFKTL
+339 EEVKNGLRTFKTL
-352 ILNRVNISL
+352 ILNRVNNSL

-375 NPDTSVFNKDGSINW
+375 NPNTSVFNKDGSINW
-390 KNLQNLREIVAE
+390 KNLQSLRELVKE
-402 YFPSKNVS
+402 YFPSKSVS
-410 IVPKFYSNKETSW
+410 ITPKFYNNKETSW

-437 GIDIDGNTLD
+437 GIDIDGGTLD
-447 RIMSNGRDLHKFTDA
+447 KIMSSGRDLHKFTDA
-462 ISELIEFGTD
+462 ISELVEFGTD
-472 KILNKSELESLN
+472 KILNKKELESLD
-484 KGNFSLSKSSFKDF
+484 KGEYSLSNRSFKDF
-498 IKFSPAGS
+498 IRFSPAGS

-521 TIITKN
+521 SIVTKN

-542 NGNNITLFSN
+542 NGNNVTLFSN

-567 FVTNNDRQGL
+567 FVSNNDRQGL

-582 NEFLDSSFFMDNG
+582 NEFLDSSFFMDKDNG
-595 TILNRWI
+595 TIFNRWLR
-602 KDLYESD
+602 DLYESG
-609 LDEKSFATNFVF
+609 LDEKDFAANFGF

-642 DMMTEYFSERQI
+642 DMMAEYFSERQK
-654 SPKNIKYIDEEEFNK
+654 SP
-669 SKNLKSFPKDQLYY
+669 
-683 VNGTNYYYKYNSID
+683 NSQ
-697 SKGNNVWTK
+697 
-706 HIKDDYAY
+706 YAY

-735 AKEILDGLYD
+735 AQEILDGLYD

-757 KAANSKLKEEEYS
+757 SAANTKLKEGGYS
-770 PIENFSNKEDEYT
+770 LIENFSSKENEYT
-783 ILPFLNKDYK
+783 ALPFLNKDYK

-823 EEAVNIFKKN
+823 EEAVNSFKTS

-848 NTNKKEVQYIYFS
+848 KTNKKEVQYVYFS
-861 QEVNGDKTIDKV
+861 QEVNGNKSIDEV

-925 FDGNLYSKDGIERCV
+925 FDGNLYSEDGIERCV

-947 NAELSNP
+947 NAEVSNP
-954 EFMTAIKAKFGK
+954 EFMKAIEAKFGK

-1007 VYNAIKQLR
+1007 VYNTIKQLR

-1029 LAEIASMAVVFQPI
+1029 LTEIANMSVVFQPI
-1043 KPYMYTIENYA
+1043 KPYMYTIENLA
-1054 VNNTDKLKI
+1054 VNSTDKLKI

-1103 KIVKVGGFGST
+1103 KIVKVGRFGST
-1114 DISKASNAK
+1114 DISKASNAQ
-1123 ELNDALDKAYIHQL
+1123 ELSNALGKAYIHQL

-1165 IMTNVEMDDYHYE
+1165 IMANIKMDDYHYE
-1178 NYVGGNKVNLGGKY
+1178 NYVGGKKVNLGGKY
-1192 GDVRLNGRNL
+1192 GEVRLNGRNL

-1214 LESYDLFANEVSDIK
+1214 LKSYDLFANEVSDIK

-1258 DKFLVPLF
+1258 NKFLVPLF

-1280 MFKKRVNKQSIKGG
+1280 IFKKRVNKQSIKGG

-1309 SGDLKYVV
+1309 SGDLHYVV

-1339 DINGKEVTLE
+1339 DINGKEVALE

-1448 IWKEFYETYSNIKDV
+1448 IWKEFYETYPNIKDV

-1471 TESLDRLY
+1471 TESLNRLY
-1479 KYWDKAG
+1479 KYWDEAG

-1561 RELLFGSLEGIV
+1561 RELLFGNLEGIV
-1573 SRGTSTSKISGE
+1573 SRG
-1585 NISSKGSEFAKK
+1585 
-1597 LTNVGNN
+1597 
-1604 LEVTYKG
+1604 
-1611 VTFRNAE
+1611 
-1618 HAYQTWKSGEFDN
+1618 
-1631 TAYNSINTWKPVG
+1631 
-1644 SKPVNKQ
+1644 
-1651 INFQIMVDILTEKL
+1651 
-1665 KQHPELI
+1665 
-1672 EGIKERGGH
+1672 
-1681 EYIISSTHNVV
+1681 
-1692 GDKYWESS
+1692 
-1700 GQNAFIKA
+1700 
-1708 LAEAAINVGISPINN
+1708 
-1723 NFIKSTVDFN
+1723 TVDFN

-1781 HAFSSLMKEF
+1781 HAFSSLMSEF
-1791 TLKEPIRFAGHSYN
+1791 TLKDPIRFAGHSYN

-1878 FNNGVTADMAIREVV
+1878 FNNGVTADMAMREVV

-1926 MREQGKNAMDNKSFK
+1926 MREQGKNAMDNQSFK

-1954 QTVAGDVSQFVTS
+1954 QTVAGDTSQFVTS
-1967 TKFTASNAVGST
+1967 SKFTASNAVGST

-1998 VKNGKNALSVNI
+1998 VKNGKNALSVNM
-2010 KVTDTID
+2010 KVTDIID

-2031 EYLESLIE
+2031 EYLKSLIE

-2049 DMNRRANSL
+2049 DMNRRAGML
-2058 LNSYYPYE
+2058 LNSYYPYN
-2066 TPSYRNARNRLASL
+2066 TPSYSGARNRLAEL
-2080 TKNNFLDADTINSIH
+2080 TKSNFLDADTINSIH

-2110 FNGEIPIPVDSINT
+2110 FNGEM
-2124 PNLDT
+2124 
-2129 TVNSYTG
+2129 
-2136 NITPDANTIFVFG
+2136 
-2149 SNPEGRHGAGAAKIA
+2149 
-2164 REQFG
+2164 
-2169 AIYGQGEGLQGNAY
+2169 
-2183 ALPTKD
+2183 PTKD
-2189 LRVTKNNGLRSISE
+2189 G
-2203 AQIIENIKKLYE
+2203 
-2215 VAKQNPDKQFKIA
+2215 
-2228 YRNTDKASLNGY
+2228 
-2240 TGLEMIDMFLKAGS
+2240 
-2254 IPTNIVFSKEWIDTG
+2254 
-2269 KFDLP
+2269 
-2274 TKKVQSTSKSYIPAR
+2274 IPAR

-2358 EPDLAS
+2358 EPDLARD
-2364 NLFMY
+2364 LFMY

-2385 LAPTELKLNMKLWRE
+2385 LAPTELKLAIKVGRK
-2400 WDPSADNGKGAWI
+2400 WDSSANDGNGAWVER
-2413 QSDKS
+2413 S
-2418 YIDFLNEVK
+2418 YVDFLNDVK
-2427 KGISVNI
+2427 EGTVTANSEK
-2434 EEFAKQYIL
+2434 FAKQYIL
-2443 NHLDNRSLVFTAK
+2443 NHLDNRRLVFTAK
-2456 GSTRDFLKKEVY
+2456 GSNLKYLKTLVY
-2468 KNGVAASEFTLKVS
+2468 KNGEAVSNFTLDVN

-2487 AKNYTIADD
+2487 AKNYTIKDS
-2496 TIPKSWTAFRPCIIV
+2496 TLPKNCVAFRPCIVV
-2511 DGIVYMCESG
+2511 DGITYICDSS
-2521 NDKFNVSTDG
+2521 NDKFNVSYDG
-2531 SMTYRKVS
+2531 SITYYKVS
-2539 QLGTTNKSLQYI
+2539 QLGTTNKSLQYV
-2551 SDSETKITD
+2551 SDSESRLTD
-2560 SQTYDDKMPGSTKRE
+2560 NEQYDNNMEGNSSQEFIPENTPNSFNRE
-2575 DRVPEEH
+2575 EAINQIIDYGIKNGEFMAEQVESIKEYLNSQSDVDLSDTVNAIRNEIQNSGLTDNTG
-2582 PEKVD
+2582 EKV
-2587 RDKLVND
+2587 
-2594 LIYYSLM
+2594 
-2601 NGNLVEESTD
+2601 
-2611 KFKEDISIF
+2611 
-2620 KDSDL
+2620 
-2625 KDTIEDIK
+2625 
-2633 NELREKGLI
+2633 
-2642 DKTGK
+2642 
-2647 KIC
+2647 C

>member
-1 MSTNCYNPIKGIDD
+1 MSTKCYNPIKGIDD
-15 VISSKIQGWNKY
+15 VIASKIQGWNEY

-39 HPSPLDTSD
+39 HSSPLDTSD
-48 LDKAVQELISYRR
+48 LDKAVQDLISYRR
-61 NLGKVNAESIKT
+61 GLGKMNAESIKT
-73 ASFNLSESYQKLKES
+73 TSSNLSESYQKLKES

-126 GFISNGKLVAGQF
+126 GFVSNGKLVAGQF

-148 LLEYYLEAVEEDD
+148 LLEYYSEAVEEGD

-175 GALVSHARMRLRD
+175 GALVSYARMRLRD
-188 TEELKLGNNIEYADD
+188 TEELRLGDKIEYADD

-223 KREAWQETSDMQ
+223 KREAWQETSDMH

-272 PVKTHQS
+272 PVKAHQS

-288 SENQM
+288 SERQM
-293 IGLLRNASSSQSW
+293 IGLLRNASNSQTW

-339 EEIKNELRTFKTL
+339 EEVKNGLRTFKTL
-352 ILNRVNISL
+352 ILNRVNNSL

-375 NPDTSVFNKDGSINW
+375 NPNTSVFNKDGSINW
-390 KNLQNLREIVAE
+390 KNLQSLRELVKE
-402 YFPSKNVS
+402 YFPSKTIS
-410 IVPKFYSNKETSW
+410 IAPKFYNNKETSW

-437 GIDIDGNTLD
+437 GIDIDGGTLD
-447 RIMSNGRDLHKFTDA
+447 KIMSSGRDLHKFTDA
-462 ISELIEFGTD
+462 ISELVEFGTD
-472 KILNKSELESLN
+472 KILNKKELESLD
-484 KGNFSLSKSSFKDF
+484 KGEYSLSNRSFKDF
-498 IKFSPAGS
+498 IRFSPAGS

-521 TIITKN
+521 SIVTKN

-542 NGNNITLFSN
+542 NGNNVTLFSN

-567 FVTNNDRQGL
+567 FVSNNDKQGL

-582 NEFLDSSFFMDNG
+582 NEFLNSSFFMDNG

-602 KDLYESD
+602 KDLYESG
-609 LDEKSFATNFVF
+609 LDDKDFAANFGF

-642 DMMTEYFSERQI
+642 DMMAEYFSERQL
-654 SPKNIKYIDEEEFNK
+654 SP
-669 SKNLKSFPKDQLYY
+669 
-683 VNGTNYYYKYNSID
+683 NSQ
-697 SKGNNVWTK
+697 
-706 HIKDDYAY
+706 YAY

-735 AKEILDGLYD
+735 AQEILDGLYD

-757 KAANSKLKEEEYS
+757 VAANAKLKEGGYS
-770 PIENFSNKEDEYT
+770 LIENFSSKENEYT
-783 ILPFLNKDYK
+783 ALPFLNKDYK
-793 SPDGTVG
+793 SPDGTIG

-823 EEAVNIFKKN
+823 EEAVNSFKTS

-848 NTNKKEVQYIYFS
+848 KTNKKEVQYVYFS
-861 QEVNGDKTIDKV
+861 QEVNGNKSIDEV

-925 FDGNLYSKDGIERCV
+925 FDGNLYSEDGIERCV

-947 NAELSNP
+947 NAEVSNP
-954 EFMTAIKAKFGK
+954 EFMKAIEAKFGK
-966 NSPVYKAYTKNTLTD
+966 NSSVYKAYTKNTLTD

-1007 VYNAIKQLR
+1007 VYKAIKQLR

-1029 LAEIASMAVVFQPI
+1029 LAEIANMSVVFQPI
-1043 KPYMYTIENYA
+1043 KPYMYTIENLA
-1054 VNNTDKLKI
+1054 VNSTDKLKI

-1165 IMTNVEMDDYHYE
+1165 IMANIKMDDYHYE
-1178 NYVGGNKVNLGGKY
+1178 NYVGGKKVNLGGKY

-1280 MFKKRVNKQSIKGG
+1280 IFKKRVNKQSIKGG

-1309 SGDLKYVV
+1309 SGDLHYVV

-1339 DINGKEVTLE
+1339 DINGKEVALE

-1500 DRGYIS
+1500 DKGYIS

-1561 RELLFGSLEGIV
+1561 RELLFGNLEGIV
-1573 SRGTSTSKISGE
+1573 SRGT
-1585 NISSKGSEFAKK
+1585 
-1597 LTNVGNN
+1597 
-1604 LEVTYKG
+1604 
-1611 VTFRNAE
+1611 
-1618 HAYQTWKSGEFDN
+1618 
-1631 TAYNSINTWKPVG
+1631 
-1644 SKPVNKQ
+1644 
-1651 INFQIMVDILTEKL
+1651 
-1665 KQHPELI
+1665 
-1672 EGIKERGGH
+1672 
-1681 EYIISSTHNVV
+1681 
-1692 GDKYWESS
+1692 
-1700 GQNAFIKA
+1700 
-1708 LAEAAINVGISPINN
+1708 
-1723 NFIKSTVDFN
+1723 VDFS

-1739 KDSKSDPEPNYDP
+1739 KDIKSDPEPNYDP

-1791 TLKEPIRFAGHSYN
+1791 TLKEPIRFAGHSYY
-1805 DLLHAPKGI
+1805 DLLHSPEGI

-1878 FNNGVTADMAIREVV
+1878 FNNGVTADIAMREVV

-1926 MREQGKNAMDNKSFK
+1926 MRERGKNAMDNQSFK

-1954 QTVAGDVSQFVTS
+1954 QTVAGDISQFVTS
-1967 TKFTASNAVGST
+1967 SKFTASNAVGST

-1990 KNYIDKFV
+1990 KNYIDRFV
-1998 VKNGKNALSVNI
+1998 IKKGKNALSVNM
-2010 KVTDTID
+2010 KVTDIID
-2017 SPITNNTNLQGSNQ
+2017 SPITNNTNLYGSNQ

-2039 NPLAYEQAMY
+2039 NPLSYEQAMY
-2049 DMNRRANSL
+2049 DMNKRAGML
-2058 LNSYYPYE
+2058 LNSYYPYN
-2066 TPSYRNARNRLASL
+2066 TPSYSGARNRLAEL
-2080 TKNNFLDADTINSIH
+2080 TKSNFLDADTINSIH

-2110 FNGEIPIPVDSINT
+2110 FNGEMP
-2124 PNLDT
+2124 
-2129 TVNSYTG
+2129 
-2136 NITPDANTIFVFG
+2136 
-2149 SNPEGRHGAGAAKIA
+2149 AKD
-2164 REQFG
+2164 G
-2169 AIYGQGEGLQGNAY
+2169 
-2183 ALPTKD
+2183 
-2189 LRVTKNNGLRSISE
+2189 
-2203 AQIIENIKKLYE
+2203 
-2215 VAKQNPDKQFKIA
+2215 
-2228 YRNTDKASLNGY
+2228 
-2240 TGLEMIDMFLKAGS
+2240 
-2254 IPTNIVFSKEWIDTG
+2254 
-2269 KFDLP
+2269 
-2274 TKKVQSTSKSYIPAR
+2274 IPAR

-2358 EPDLAS
+2358 EPDLARD
-2364 NLFMY
+2364 LFMY

-2385 LAPTELKLNMKLWRE
+2385 LAPTELKLAIKVGRK
-2400 WDPSADNGKGAWI
+2400 WDSSANDGNGAWVER
-2413 QSDKS
+2413 S
-2418 YIDFLNEVK
+2418 YVDFLNDVK
-2427 KGISVNI
+2427 EGTVTVNS
-2434 EEFAKQYIL
+2434 EKFAKQYIL
-2443 NHLDNRSLVFTAK
+2443 NHLDNRRLVFTAK
-2456 GSTRDFLKKEVY
+2456 GSNLKYLKTLVY
-2468 KNGVAASEFTLKVS
+2468 KNGEAVSNFTLDVN

-2487 AKNYTIADD
+2487 AKNYTIKDS
-2496 TIPKSWTAFRPCIIV
+2496 TLPKNCVAFRPCIVV
-2511 DGIVYMCESG
+2511 DGITYMCDSS
-2521 NDKFNVSTDG
+2521 NDKFNVSYDG
-2531 SMTYRKVS
+2531 SITYYKVS
-2539 QLGTTNKSLQYI
+2539 QLGTTNKSLQYV
-2551 SDSETKITD
+2551 SDSESRLTD
-2560 SQTYDDKMPGSTKRE
+2560 NEQYDNNMEGNSSQEFIPENTPNSFNRE
-2575 DRVPEEH
+2575 EAINQIIDYGIKNGEFMAEQVESIKEYLNSQSDVDLSDTVNAIRNEIQNSGLTDNTG
-2582 PEKVD
+2582 EKV
-2587 RDKLVND
+2587 
-2594 LIYYSLM
+2594 
-2601 NGNLVEESTD
+2601 
-2611 KFKEDISIF
+2611 
-2620 KDSDL
+2620 
-2625 KDTIEDIK
+2625 
-2633 NELREKGLI
+2633 
-2642 DKTGK
+2642 
-2647 KIC
+2647 C

>member
-1 MSTNCYNPIKGIDD
+1 MSTKCYNPIKGIDD
-15 VISSKIQGWNKY
+15 VIASKIQGWNEY

-39 HPSPLDTSD
+39 HSSPLDTSD
-48 LDKAVQELISYRR
+48 LDRAVQDLISYRR
-61 NLGKVNAESIKT
+61 DLGKMNAESIKT
-73 ASFNLSESYQKLKES
+73 TSSNLSESYQKLKES

-110 ALQEANPS
+110 ALQEANPF

-126 GFISNGKLVAGQF
+126 GFVSNGKLVAGQF

-148 LLEYYLEAVEEDD
+148 LLEYYSEAVEEGD

-188 TEELKLGNNIEYADD
+188 TEELRLGDKIEYADD

-223 KREAWQETSDMQ
+223 KREAWQETSDMH

-272 PVKTHQS
+272 PVKAHQS

-288 SENQM
+288 SERQM
-293 IGLLRNASSSQSW
+293 IGLLRNASNSQTW

-339 EEIKNELRTFKTL
+339 EEVKNGLRTFKTL
-352 ILNRVNISL
+352 ILNRVNNSL

-375 NPDTSVFNKDGSINW
+375 NPNTSVFNKDGSINW
-390 KNLQNLREIVAE
+390 KNLQSLRELVKE
-402 YFPSKNVS
+402 YFPSKSVS
-410 IVPKFYSNKETSW
+410 ITPKFYNNKETSW

-437 GIDIDGNTLD
+437 GIDIDGGTLD
-447 RIMSNGRDLHKFTDA
+447 KIMSSGRDLHKFTDA
-462 ISELIEFGTD
+462 ISELVEFGTD
-472 KILNKSELESLN
+472 KILNKKELESLD
-484 KGNFSLSKSSFKDF
+484 KGEYSLSNRSFKDF
-498 IKFSPAGS
+498 IRFSPAGS

-521 TIITKN
+521 SIVTKN

-542 NGNNITLFSN
+542 NGNNVTLFSN

-567 FVTNNDRQGL
+567 FVSNNDRQGL

-582 NEFLDSSFFMDNG
+582 NEFLDSSFFMDKDNG
-595 TILNRWI
+595 TIFNRWLR
-602 KDLYESD
+602 DLYESG
-609 LDEKSFATNFVF
+609 LDEKDFAANFGF

-642 DMMTEYFSERQI
+642 DMMAEYFSERQK
-654 SPKNIKYIDEEEFNK
+654 SP
-669 SKNLKSFPKDQLYY
+669 
-683 VNGTNYYYKYNSID
+683 NSQ
-697 SKGNNVWTK
+697 
-706 HIKDDYAY
+706 YAY

-735 AKEILDGLYD
+735 AQEILDGLYD

-757 KAANSKLKEEEYS
+757 SAANTKLKEGGYS
-770 PIENFSNKEDEYT
+770 LIENFSSKENEYT
-783 ILPFLNKDYK
+783 ALPFLNKDYK

-823 EEAVNIFKKN
+823 EEAVNSFKTS

-848 NTNKKEVQYIYFS
+848 KTNKKEVQYVYFS
-861 QEVNGDKTIDKV
+861 QEVNGNKSIDEV

-925 FDGNLYSKDGIERCV
+925 FDGNLYSEDGIERCV

-947 NAELSNP
+947 NAEVSNP
-954 EFMTAIKAKFGK
+954 EFMKAIEAKFGK

-1007 VYNAIKQLR
+1007 VYNTIKQLR

-1029 LAEIASMAVVFQPI
+1029 LTEIANMSVVFQPI
-1043 KPYMYTIENYA
+1043 KPYMYTIENLA
-1054 VNNTDKLKI
+1054 VNSTDKLKI

-1114 DISKASNAK
+1114 DISKASNAQ
-1123 ELNDALDKAYIHQL
+1123 ELSNALDKAYIHQL

-1165 IMTNVEMDDYHYE
+1165 IMANIKIDDYHYE
-1178 NYVGGNKVNLGGKY
+1178 NYVGGKKVNLGGKY
-1192 GDVRLNGRNL
+1192 GEVRLNGRNL

-1214 LESYDLFANEVSDIK
+1214 LKSYDLFANEVSDIK

-1280 MFKKRVNKQSIKGG
+1280 IFKKRVNKQSIKGG

-1309 SGDLKYVV
+1309 SGDLHYVV

-1339 DINGKEVTLE
+1339 DINGKEVALE

-1448 IWKEFYETYSNIKDV
+1448 IWKEFYETYPNIKDV

-1471 TESLDRLY
+1471 TESLNRLY

-1506 FESYDFSKSPLDNTR
+1506 FESYDFSKSSLDNTR

-1561 RELLFGSLEGIV
+1561 RELLFGNLEGIV
-1573 SRGTSTSKISGE
+1573 SRE
-1585 NISSKGSEFAKK
+1585 
-1597 LTNVGNN
+1597 
-1604 LEVTYKG
+1604 
-1611 VTFRNAE
+1611 
-1618 HAYQTWKSGEFDN
+1618 
-1631 TAYNSINTWKPVG
+1631 
-1644 SKPVNKQ
+1644 
-1651 INFQIMVDILTEKL
+1651 
-1665 KQHPELI
+1665 
-1672 EGIKERGGH
+1672 
-1681 EYIISSTHNVV
+1681 
-1692 GDKYWESS
+1692 
-1700 GQNAFIKA
+1700 
-1708 LAEAAINVGISPINN
+1708 
-1723 NFIKSTVDFN
+1723 TVDFN

-1781 HAFSSLMKEF
+1781 HAFSSLMSEF
-1791 TLKEPIRFAGHSYN
+1791 TLKDPIRFAGHSYN

-1878 FNNGVTADMAIREVV
+1878 FNNGVTADMAMREVV

-1926 MREQGKNAMDNKSFK
+1926 MREQGKNAMDNQSFK

-1954 QTVAGDVSQFVTS
+1954 QTVAGDISQFVTS
-1967 TKFTASNAVGST
+1967 SKFTASNAVGST

-1998 VKNGKNALSVNI
+1998 VKNGKNALSVNM
-2010 KVTDTID
+2010 KVTDIID

-2031 EYLESLIE
+2031 EYLKSLIE

-2049 DMNRRANSL
+2049 DMNRRAGML
-2058 LNSYYPYE
+2058 LNSYYPYN
-2066 TPSYRNARNRLASL
+2066 TPSYSGARNRLAEL
-2080 TKNNFLDADTINSIH
+2080 TKSNFLDADTINSIH

-2110 FNGEIPIPVDSINT
+2110 FNGEM
-2124 PNLDT
+2124 
-2129 TVNSYTG
+2129 
-2136 NITPDANTIFVFG
+2136 
-2149 SNPEGRHGAGAAKIA
+2149 
-2164 REQFG
+2164 
-2169 AIYGQGEGLQGNAY
+2169 
-2183 ALPTKD
+2183 PTKD
-2189 LRVTKNNGLRSISE
+2189 G
-2203 AQIIENIKKLYE
+2203 
-2215 VAKQNPDKQFKIA
+2215 
-2228 YRNTDKASLNGY
+2228 
-2240 TGLEMIDMFLKAGS
+2240 
-2254 IPTNIVFSKEWIDTG
+2254 
-2269 KFDLP
+2269 
-2274 TKKVQSTSKSYIPAR
+2274 IPAR

-2358 EPDLAS
+2358 EPDLARD
-2364 NLFMY
+2364 LFMY

-2385 LAPTELKLNMKLWRE
+2385 LAPTELKLAIKVGRK
-2400 WDPSADNGKGAWI
+2400 WDSSANDGNGAWVER
-2413 QSDKS
+2413 S
-2418 YIDFLNEVK
+2418 YVDFLNDVK
-2427 KGISVNI
+2427 EGTVTANSEK
-2434 EEFAKQYIL
+2434 FAKQYIL
-2443 NHLDNRSLVFTAK
+2443 NHLDNRRLVFTAK
-2456 GSTRDFLKKEVY
+2456 GSNLKYLKTLVY
-2468 KNGVAASEFTLKVS
+2468 KNGEAVSNFTLDVN

-2487 AKNYTIADD
+2487 AKNYTIKDS
-2496 TIPKSWTAFRPCIIV
+2496 TLPKNCVAFRPCIVV
-2511 DGIVYMCESG
+2511 DGITYICDSS
-2521 NDKFNVSTDG
+2521 NDKFNVSYDG
-2531 SMTYRKVS
+2531 SITYYKVS
-2539 QLGTTNKSLQYI
+2539 QLGTTNKSLQYV
-2551 SDSETKITD
+2551 SDSESRLTD
-2560 SQTYDDKMPGSTKRE
+2560 NEQYDNNMEGNSSQEFIPENTPNSFNRE
-2575 DRVPEEH
+2575 EAINQIIDYGIKNGEFMAEQVESIKEYLNSQSDVDLSDTVNAIRNEIQNSGLTDNTG
-2582 PEKVD
+2582 EKV
-2587 RDKLVND
+2587 
-2594 LIYYSLM
+2594 
-2601 NGNLVEESTD
+2601 
-2611 KFKEDISIF
+2611 
-2620 KDSDL
+2620 
-2625 KDTIEDIK
+2625 
-2633 NELREKGLI
+2633 
-2642 DKTGK
+2642 
-2647 KIC
+2647 C

>member
-1 MSTNCYNPIKGIDD
+1 M
-15 VISSKIQGWNKY
+15 
-27 RVATLRGMYDES
+27 
-39 HPSPLDTSD
+39 D
-48 LDKAVQELISYRR
+48 L
-61 NLGKVNAESIKT
+61 
-73 ASFNLSESYQKLKES
+73 F
-88 FSAEERFNR
+88 
-97 INMISTMF
+97 
-105 SDRLD
+105 
-110 ALQEANPS
+110 
-118 LSRKVICN
+118 
-126 GFISNGKLVAGQF
+126 NGKLVAGQF

-148 LLEYYLEAVEEDD
+148 LLEYYSEAVEEGD

-188 TEELKLGNNIEYADD
+188 TEELRLGDKIEYADD

-223 KREAWQETSDMQ
+223 KREAWQETSDMH

-272 PVKTHQS
+272 PVKAHQS

-288 SENQM
+288 SERQM
-293 IGLLRNASSSQSW
+293 IGLLRNASNSQTW

-339 EEIKNELRTFKTL
+339 EEVKNGLRTFKTL
-352 ILNRVNISL
+352 ILNRVNNSL

-375 NPDTSVFNKDGSINW
+375 NPNTSVFNKDGSINW
-390 KNLQNLREIVAE
+390 KNLQSLRELVKE
-402 YFPSKNVS
+402 YFPSKSVS
-410 IVPKFYSNKETSW
+410 ITPKFYNNKETSW

-437 GIDIDGNTLD
+437 GIDIDGGTLD
-447 RIMSNGRDLHKFTDA
+447 KIMSSGRDLHKFTDA
-462 ISELIEFGTD
+462 ISELVEFGTD
-472 KILNKSELESLN
+472 KILNKKELESLD
-484 KGNFSLSKSSFKDF
+484 KGEYSLSNRSFKDF
-498 IKFSPAGS
+498 IRFSPAGS

-521 TIITKN
+521 SIVTKN

-542 NGNNITLFSN
+542 NGNNVTLFSN

-567 FVTNNDRQGL
+567 FVSNNDRQGL

-582 NEFLDSSFFMDNG
+582 NEFLDSSFFMDKDNG
-595 TILNRWI
+595 TIFNRWLR
-602 KDLYESD
+602 DLYESG
-609 LDEKSFATNFVF
+609 LDEKDFAANFGF

-642 DMMTEYFSERQI
+642 DMMAEYFSERQL
-654 SPKNIKYIDEEEFNK
+654 SA
-669 SKNLKSFPKDQLYY
+669 
-683 VNGTNYYYKYNSID
+683 NSQ
-697 SKGNNVWTK
+697 
-706 HIKDDYAY
+706 YAY

-735 AKEILDGLYD
+735 AQEILDGLYD

-757 KAANSKLKEEEYS
+757 SAANTKLKEGGYS
-770 PIENFSNKEDEYT
+770 LIENFSSKENEYT
-783 ILPFLNKDYK
+783 ALPFLNKDYK

-823 EEAVNIFKKN
+823 EEAVNSFKTS

-848 NTNKKEVQYIYFS
+848 KTNKKEVQYVYFS
-861 QEVNGDKTIDKV
+861 QEVNGNKSIDEV

-925 FDGNLYSKDGIERCV
+925 FDGNLYSEDGIERCV

-947 NAELSNP
+947 NAEVSNP
-954 EFMTAIKAKFGK
+954 EFMKAIEAKFGK

-1007 VYNAIKQLR
+1007 VYNTIKQLR

-1029 LAEIASMAVVFQPI
+1029 LTEIANMSVVFQPI
-1043 KPYMYTIENYA
+1043 KPYMYTIENLA
-1054 VNNTDKLKI
+1054 VNSTDKLKI

-1114 DISKASNAK
+1114 DISKASNAQ
-1123 ELNDALDKAYIHQL
+1123 ELSNALDKAYIHQL

-1165 IMTNVEMDDYHYE
+1165 IMANIKMDDYHYE
-1178 NYVGGNKVNLGGKY
+1178 NYVGGKKVNLGGKY
-1192 GDVRLNGRNL
+1192 GEVRLNGRNL

-1214 LESYDLFANEVSDIK
+1214 LKSYDLFANEVSDIK

-1280 MFKKRVNKQSIKGG
+1280 IFKKRVNKQSIKGG

-1309 SGDLKYVV
+1309 SGDLHYVV

-1339 DINGKEVTLE
+1339 DINGKEVALE

-1388 RDYSMINLRVK
+1388 RDYSMVNLRVK

-1448 IWKEFYETYSNIKDV
+1448 IWKEFYETYPNIKDV

-1471 TESLDRLY
+1471 TESLNRLY

-1561 RELLFGSLEGIV
+1561 RELLFGNLEGIV
-1573 SRGTSTSKISGE
+1573 SRG
-1585 NISSKGSEFAKK
+1585 
-1597 LTNVGNN
+1597 
-1604 LEVTYKG
+1604 
-1611 VTFRNAE
+1611 
-1618 HAYQTWKSGEFDN
+1618 
-1631 TAYNSINTWKPVG
+1631 
-1644 SKPVNKQ
+1644 
-1651 INFQIMVDILTEKL
+1651 
-1665 KQHPELI
+1665 
-1672 EGIKERGGH
+1672 
-1681 EYIISSTHNVV
+1681 
-1692 GDKYWESS
+1692 
-1700 GQNAFIKA
+1700 
-1708 LAEAAINVGISPINN
+1708 
-1723 NFIKSTVDFN
+1723 TVDFN

-1781 HAFSSLMKEF
+1781 HAFSSLMSEF
-1791 TLKEPIRFAGHSYN
+1791 TLKDPIRFAGHSYN

-1814 DVDLNVAEFLAAS
+1814 DVDLNVTEFLAAS

-1878 FNNGVTADMAIREVV
+1878 FNNGVTADMAMREVV

-1926 MREQGKNAMDNKSFK
+1926 MREQGKNAMDNQSFK

-1954 QTVAGDVSQFVTS
+1954 QTVAGDISQFVTS
-1967 TKFTASNAVGST
+1967 SKFTASNAVGST

-1998 VKNGKNALSVNI
+1998 VKNGKNALSVNM
-2010 KVTDTID
+2010 KVTDIID

-2049 DMNRRANSL
+2049 DMNRRAGML
-2058 LNSYYPYE
+2058 LNSYYPYN
-2066 TPSYRNARNRLASL
+2066 TPSYSGARNRLAEL
-2080 TKNNFLDADTINSIH
+2080 TKSNFLDADTINSIH

-2110 FNGEIPIPVDSINT
+2110 FNGEMPILVNSINT
-2124 PNLDT
+2124 SNLDT

-2169 AIYGQGEGLQGNAY
+2169 AIYGQGEGLQGNSY

-2189 LRVTKNNGLRSISE
+2189 LRVKENRGLRSIPES
-2203 AQIIENIKKLYE
+2203 QIIESIRKLYD
-2215 VAKQNPDKQFKIA
+2215 VAKQNPSKQFKIA
-2228 YRNTDKASLNGY
+2228 YRNTNSASLNGY

-2254 IPTNIVFSKEWIDTG
+2254 IPSNIIFSKEWVDTG
-2269 KFDLP
+2269 KFNSSI
-2274 TKKVQSTSKSYIPAR
+2274 KKTQGTSKSYISAR

-2358 EPDLAS
+2358 EPDLARD
-2364 NLFMY
+2364 LFMY

-2385 LAPTELKLNMKLWRE
+2385 LAPTELKLAIKVGRK
-2400 WDPSADNGKGAWI
+2400 WDSSANDGNGAWVER
-2413 QSDKS
+2413 S
-2418 YIDFLNEVK
+2418 YVDFLNDVK
-2427 KGISVNI
+2427 EGTVTANSEK
-2434 EEFAKQYIL
+2434 FAKQYIL
-2443 NHLDNRSLVFTAK
+2443 NHLDNRRLVFTAK
-2456 GSTRDFLKKEVY
+2456 GSNLKYLKTLVY
-2468 KNGVAASEFTLKVS
+2468 KNGEAVSNFTLDVN

-2487 AKNYTIADD
+2487 AKNYTIKDS
-2496 TIPKSWTAFRPCIIV
+2496 TLPKNCVAFRPCIVV
-2511 DGIVYMCESG
+2511 DGITYICDSS
-2521 NDKFNVSTDG
+2521 NDKSNVSYDG
-2531 SMTYRKVS
+2531 SITYYKVS
-2539 QLGTTNKSLQYI
+2539 QLGTTNKSLQYV
-2551 SDSETKITD
+2551 SDSESRLTD
-2560 SQTYDDKMPGSTKRE
+2560 NEQYDNNMEGNSSQEFIPENTPNSFNRE
-2575 DRVPEEH
+2575 EAINQIIDYGIKNGEFMAEQVESIKEYLNSQSDVDLSDTVNAIRNEIQNSGLTDNTG
-2582 PEKVD
+2582 EKV
-2587 RDKLVND
+2587 
-2594 LIYYSLM
+2594 
-2601 NGNLVEESTD
+2601 
-2611 KFKEDISIF
+2611 
-2620 KDSDL
+2620 
-2625 KDTIEDIK
+2625 
-2633 NELREKGLI
+2633 
-2642 DKTGK
+2642 
-2647 KIC
+2647 C

>member
-1 MSTNCYNPIKGIDD
+1 MSTKCYNPIKGIDD
-15 VISSKIQGWNKY
+15 VIASKIQGWNEY

-39 HPSPLDTSD
+39 HSSPLDTSD
-48 LDKAVQELISYRR
+48 LDKAVQDLISYRR
-61 NLGKVNAESIKT
+61 SLGKMNAESIKT
-73 ASFNLSESYQKLKES
+73 TSSNLSESYQKLKES

-126 GFISNGKLVAGQF
+126 GFVSNGKLVAGQF

-148 LLEYYLEAVEEDD
+148 LLEYYSEAVEEGD

-188 TEELKLGNNIEYADD
+188 TEELRLGDKIEYADD

-223 KREAWQETSDMQ
+223 KREAWQETSDMH

-272 PVKTHQS
+272 PVKAHQS

-288 SENQM
+288 SERQM
-293 IGLLRNASSSQSW
+293 IGLLRNASNSQTW

-339 EEIKNELRTFKTL
+339 EEVKNGLRTFKTL
-352 ILNRVNISL
+352 ILNRVNNSL

-375 NPDTSVFNKDGSINW
+375 NPNTSVFNKDGSINW
-390 KNLQNLREIVAE
+390 KNLQSLRELVKE
-402 YFPSKNVS
+402 YFPSKTIS
-410 IVPKFYSNKETSW
+410 IAPKFYNNKETSW

-437 GIDIDGNTLD
+437 GIDIDGGTLD
-447 RIMSNGRDLHKFTDA
+447 KIMSNGRDLHKFTDA
-462 ISELIEFGTD
+462 ISELVEFGTD
-472 KILNKSELESLN
+472 KILNKKELESLD
-484 KGNFSLSKSSFKDF
+484 KGEYSLSNRSFKDF
-498 IKFSPAGS
+498 IRFSPAGS

-521 TIITKN
+521 SIVTKN

-542 NGNNITLFSN
+542 NGNNVTLFSN

-567 FVTNNDRQGL
+567 FVSNNDKQGL

-582 NEFLDSSFFMDNG
+582 NEFLNSSFFMDNG

-602 KDLYESD
+602 KDLYESG
-609 LDEKSFATNFVF
+609 LDDKDFAANFGF

-642 DMMTEYFSERQI
+642 DMMAEYFSERQL
-654 SPKNIKYIDEEEFNK
+654 SP
-669 SKNLKSFPKDQLYY
+669 
-683 VNGTNYYYKYNSID
+683 NSQ
-697 SKGNNVWTK
+697 
-706 HIKDDYAY
+706 YAY

-735 AKEILDGLYD
+735 AQEILDGLYD

-757 KAANSKLKEEEYS
+757 VAANTKLKEGGYS
-770 PIENFSNKEDEYT
+770 PIDNFSDKANEYT
-783 ILPFLNKDYK
+783 ALPFLNKDYK
-793 SPDGTVG
+793 SPDGTIG

-823 EEAVNIFKKN
+823 GEAVNSFKTS

-848 NTNKKEVQYIYFS
+848 KTNKKEVQYVYFS
-861 QEVNGDKTIDKV
+861 QEVNGNKSIDEV

-925 FDGNLYSKDGIERCV
+925 FDGNLYSEDGIERCV

-947 NAELSNP
+947 NAEVSNP
-954 EFMTAIKAKFGK
+954 EFMKAIEAKFGK
-966 NSPVYKAYTKNTLTD
+966 NSSVYKAYTKNTLTD

-998 GKWTQEMEN
+998 GKWTPEMEN
-1007 VYNAIKQLR
+1007 VYKAIKQLR

-1029 LAEIASMAVVFQPI
+1029 LAEIANMSVVFQPI
-1043 KPYMYTIENYA
+1043 KPYMYTIENLA
-1054 VNNTDKLKI
+1054 VNSTDKLKI

-1123 ELNDALDKAYIHQL
+1123 ELNDALNKAYIHQL

-1165 IMTNVEMDDYHYE
+1165 IMANIKMDDYHYE
-1178 NYVGGNKVNLGGKY
+1178 NYVGGKKVNLGGKY

-1250 LAYSLTGD
+1250 LAYSLTED

-1280 MFKKRVNKQSIKGG
+1280 IFKKRVNKQSIKGG
-1294 SAVQVSAMGIKGYEE
+1294 SAVQVSAMGINGYEE
-1309 SGDLKYVV
+1309 SGDLHYVV

-1339 DINGKEVTLE
+1339 DINGKEVALE

-1561 RELLFGSLEGIV
+1561 RELLFGNLEGIV
-1573 SRGTSTSKISGE
+1573 SRG
-1585 NISSKGSEFAKK
+1585 
-1597 LTNVGNN
+1597 
-1604 LEVTYKG
+1604 
-1611 VTFRNAE
+1611 
-1618 HAYQTWKSGEFDN
+1618 
-1631 TAYNSINTWKPVG
+1631 
-1644 SKPVNKQ
+1644 
-1651 INFQIMVDILTEKL
+1651 
-1665 KQHPELI
+1665 
-1672 EGIKERGGH
+1672 
-1681 EYIISSTHNVV
+1681 
-1692 GDKYWESS
+1692 
-1700 GQNAFIKA
+1700 
-1708 LAEAAINVGISPINN
+1708 
-1723 NFIKSTVDFN
+1723 TVDFN

-1739 KDSKSDPEPNYDP
+1739 KDIKSDPEPNYDP

-1781 HAFSSLMKEF
+1781 HAFSSLMSEF
-1791 TLKEPIRFAGHSYN
+1791 TLKNPIRFAGHSYN
-1805 DLLHAPKGI
+1805 DLLHAPEGI

-1878 FNNGVTADMAIREVV
+1878 FNNGVTADIAMREVV

-1902 SPKAN
+1902 SSKAN

-1926 MREQGKNAMDNKSFK
+1926 MRERGKNAMDNQSFK

-1954 QTVAGDVSQFVTS
+1954 QTVAGDISQFVTS
-1967 TKFTASNAVGST
+1967 SKFTASNAVGST
-1979 FGDLYSQQMKV
+1979 FGDLYSQQMKA
-1990 KNYIDKFV
+1990 KNYIDRFV
-1998 VKNGKNALSVNI
+1998 IKKGKNALSVNM
-2010 KVTDTID
+2010 KVTDIID
-2017 SPITNNTNLQGSNQ
+2017 SPITNNTNLYGSNQ

-2049 DMNRRANSL
+2049 DMNRRAGIL
-2058 LNSYYPYE
+2058 LNSYYPYN
-2066 TPSYRNARNRLASL
+2066 TPSYSGARNRLAEL
-2080 TKNNFLDADTINSIH
+2080 TKSNFLDADTINSIH

-2110 FNGEIPIPVDSINT
+2110 FNGEMP
-2124 PNLDT
+2124 
-2129 TVNSYTG
+2129 
-2136 NITPDANTIFVFG
+2136 
-2149 SNPEGRHGAGAAKIA
+2149 AKD
-2164 REQFG
+2164 G
-2169 AIYGQGEGLQGNAY
+2169 
-2183 ALPTKD
+2183 
-2189 LRVTKNNGLRSISE
+2189 
-2203 AQIIENIKKLYE
+2203 
-2215 VAKQNPDKQFKIA
+2215 
-2228 YRNTDKASLNGY
+2228 
-2240 TGLEMIDMFLKAGS
+2240 
-2254 IPTNIVFSKEWIDTG
+2254 
-2269 KFDLP
+2269 
-2274 TKKVQSTSKSYIPAR
+2274 IPAR

-2310 KSLPLFQYMQFVTN
+2310 KSLPLFQYMQFITN

-2358 EPDLAS
+2358 EPDLARD
-2364 NLFMY
+2364 LFMY

-2385 LAPTELKLNMKLWRE
+2385 LAPTELKLAIKVGRK
-2400 WDPSADNGKGAWI
+2400 WDSSANDGNGAWVER
-2413 QSDKS
+2413 S
-2418 YIDFLNEVK
+2418 YVDFLNDVK
-2427 KGISVNI
+2427 EGTVTANSEK
-2434 EEFAKQYIL
+2434 FAKQYIL
-2443 NHLDNRSLVFTAK
+2443 NHLDNRRLVFTAK
-2456 GSTRDFLKKEVY
+2456 GSNLKYLKTLVY
-2468 KNGVAASEFTLKVS
+2468 KNGEAVSNFTLDVN

-2487 AKNYTIADD
+2487 AKNYTIKDS
-2496 TIPKSWTAFRPCIIV
+2496 TLPKNCVAFRPCIVV
-2511 DGIVYMCESG
+2511 DGITYMCDSS
-2521 NDKFNVSTDG
+2521 NDKFNVSYDG
-2531 SMTYRKVS
+2531 SITYYKVS
-2539 QLGTTNKSLQYI
+2539 QLGTTNKSLQYV
-2551 SDSETKITD
+2551 SDSESRLTD
-2560 SQTYDDKMPGSTKRE
+2560 NEQYDNNMEGNSSQEFIPENTPNSFNRE
-2575 DRVPEEH
+2575 EAINQIIDYGIKNGEFMAEQVESIKEYLNSQSDVDLSDTVNAIRNEIQNSGLTDNTG
-2582 PEKVD
+2582 EKV
-2587 RDKLVND
+2587 
-2594 LIYYSLM
+2594 
-2601 NGNLVEESTD
+2601 
-2611 KFKEDISIF
+2611 
-2620 KDSDL
+2620 
-2625 KDTIEDIK
+2625 
-2633 NELREKGLI
+2633 
-2642 DKTGK
+2642 
-2647 KIC
+2647 C

>member
-1 MSTNCYNPIKGIDD
+1 MSTKCYNPIKGIDD
-15 VISSKIQGWNKY
+15 VIASKIQGWNEY

-39 HPSPLDTSD
+39 HSSPLDTSD
-48 LDKAVQELISYRR
+48 LDRAVQDLISYRR
-61 NLGKVNAESIKT
+61 DLGKMNAESIKT
-73 ASFNLSESYQKLKES
+73 TSSNLSESYQKLKES

-110 ALQEANPS
+110 ALQEANPF

-126 GFISNGKLVAGQF
+126 GFVSNGKLVAGQF

-148 LLEYYLEAVEEDD
+148 LLEYYSEAVEEGD

-175 GALVSHARMRLRD
+175 GALVSRARMRLRD
-188 TEELKLGNNIEYADD
+188 TEELRLGDKIEYADD

-223 KREAWQETSDMQ
+223 KREAWQETSDMH

-272 PVKTHQS
+272 PVKAHQS

-288 SENQM
+288 SERQM
-293 IGLLRNASSSQSW
+293 IGLLRNASNSQTW

-339 EEIKNELRTFKTL
+339 EEVKNGLRTFKTL
-352 ILNRVNISL
+352 ILNRVNNSL

-375 NPDTSVFNKDGSINW
+375 NPNTSVFNKDGSINW
-390 KNLQNLREIVAE
+390 KNLQSLRELVKE
-402 YFPSKNVS
+402 YFPSKSVS
-410 IVPKFYSNKETSW
+410 ITPKFYNNKETSW

-437 GIDIDGNTLD
+437 GIDIDGGTLD
-447 RIMSNGRDLHKFTDA
+447 KIMSSGRDLHKFTDA
-462 ISELIEFGTD
+462 ISELVEFGTD
-472 KILNKSELESLN
+472 KILNKKELESLD
-484 KGNFSLSKSSFKDF
+484 KGEYSLSNRSFKDF
-498 IKFSPAGS
+498 IRFSPAGS

-521 TIITKN
+521 SIVTKN

-542 NGNNITLFSN
+542 NGNNVTLFSN

-567 FVTNNDRQGL
+567 FVSNNDRQGL

-582 NEFLDSSFFMDNG
+582 NEFLDSSFFMDKDNG
-595 TILNRWI
+595 TIFNRWLR
-602 KDLYESD
+602 DLYESG
-609 LDEKSFATNFVF
+609 LDEKDFAANFGF

-642 DMMTEYFSERQI
+642 DMMAEYFSERQK
-654 SPKNIKYIDEEEFNK
+654 SP
-669 SKNLKSFPKDQLYY
+669 
-683 VNGTNYYYKYNSID
+683 NSQ
-697 SKGNNVWTK
+697 
-706 HIKDDYAY
+706 YAY

-735 AKEILDGLYD
+735 AQEILDGLYD

-757 KAANSKLKEEEYS
+757 SAANTKLKEGGYS
-770 PIENFSNKEDEYT
+770 LIENFSSKENEYT
-783 ILPFLNKDYK
+783 ALPFLNKDYK
-793 SPDGTVG
+793 SPDDTVG

-823 EEAVNIFKKN
+823 EEAVNSFKTS

-848 NTNKKEVQYIYFS
+848 KTNKKEVQYVYFS
-861 QEVNGDKTIDKV
+861 QEVNGNKSIDEV

-925 FDGNLYSKDGIERCV
+925 FDGNLYSEDGIERCV

-947 NAELSNP
+947 NAEVSNP
-954 EFMTAIKAKFGK
+954 EFMKAIEAKFGK

-1007 VYNAIKQLR
+1007 VYNTIKQLR

-1029 LAEIASMAVVFQPI
+1029 LTEIANMSVVFQPI
-1043 KPYMYTIENYA
+1043 KPYMYTIENLA
-1054 VNNTDKLKI
+1054 VNSTDKLKI

-1114 DISKASNAK
+1114 DISKASNAQ
-1123 ELNDALDKAYIHQL
+1123 ELSNALDKAYIHQL

-1165 IMTNVEMDDYHYE
+1165 IMANIKMDDYHYE
-1178 NYVGGNKVNLGGKY
+1178 NYVGGKKVNLGGKY
-1192 GDVRLNGRNL
+1192 GEVRLNGRNL

-1214 LESYDLFANEVSDIK
+1214 LKSYDLFANEVSDIK

-1280 MFKKRVNKQSIKGG
+1280 IFKKRVNKQSIKGG

-1309 SGDLKYVV
+1309 SGDLHYVV

-1339 DINGKEVTLE
+1339 DINGKEVALE

-1388 RDYSMINLRVK
+1388 RDYSIINLRVK

-1441 SSSEVAE
+1441 SSSEVVE
-1448 IWKEFYETYSNIKDV
+1448 IWKEFYETYPNIKDV

-1471 TESLDRLY
+1471 TESLNRLY

-1506 FESYDFSKSPLDNTR
+1506 FESYDFSKSSLDNTR

-1561 RELLFGSLEGIV
+1561 RELLFGNLEGIV
-1573 SRGTSTSKISGE
+1573 SRG
-1585 NISSKGSEFAKK
+1585 
-1597 LTNVGNN
+1597 
-1604 LEVTYKG
+1604 
-1611 VTFRNAE
+1611 
-1618 HAYQTWKSGEFDN
+1618 
-1631 TAYNSINTWKPVG
+1631 
-1644 SKPVNKQ
+1644 
-1651 INFQIMVDILTEKL
+1651 
-1665 KQHPELI
+1665 
-1672 EGIKERGGH
+1672 
-1681 EYIISSTHNVV
+1681 
-1692 GDKYWESS
+1692 
-1700 GQNAFIKA
+1700 
-1708 LAEAAINVGISPINN
+1708 
-1723 NFIKSTVDFN
+1723 TVDFN

-1781 HAFSSLMKEF
+1781 HAFSSLMSEF
-1791 TLKEPIRFAGHSYN
+1791 TLKDPIRFAGHSYN

-1878 FNNGVTADMAIREVV
+1878 FNNGVTADMAMREVV

-1926 MREQGKNAMDNKSFK
+1926 MREQGKNAMDNQSFK

-1954 QTVAGDVSQFVTS
+1954 QTVAGDISQFVTS
-1967 TKFTASNAVGST
+1967 SKFTASNAVGST

-1998 VKNGKNALSVNI
+1998 VKNGKNALSVNM
-2010 KVTDTID
+2010 KVTDIID

-2031 EYLESLIE
+2031 EYLKSLIE

-2049 DMNRRANSL
+2049 DMNRRAGML
-2058 LNSYYPYE
+2058 LNSYYPYN
-2066 TPSYRNARNRLASL
+2066 TPSYSGARNRLAEL
-2080 TKNNFLDADTINSIH
+2080 TKSNFLDADTINSIH

-2110 FNGEIPIPVDSINT
+2110 FNGEM
-2124 PNLDT
+2124 
-2129 TVNSYTG
+2129 
-2136 NITPDANTIFVFG
+2136 
-2149 SNPEGRHGAGAAKIA
+2149 
-2164 REQFG
+2164 
-2169 AIYGQGEGLQGNAY
+2169 
-2183 ALPTKD
+2183 PTKD
-2189 LRVTKNNGLRSISE
+2189 G
-2203 AQIIENIKKLYE
+2203 
-2215 VAKQNPDKQFKIA
+2215 
-2228 YRNTDKASLNGY
+2228 
-2240 TGLEMIDMFLKAGS
+2240 
-2254 IPTNIVFSKEWIDTG
+2254 
-2269 KFDLP
+2269 
-2274 TKKVQSTSKSYIPAR
+2274 IPAR

-2324 EKTGDISMNVQGIG
+2324 EKTGDTSMNVQGIG
-2338 GLAPYQKDELKESWA
+2338 GLAPYQKDELKGSWA

-2358 EPDLAS
+2358 EPDLARD
-2364 NLFMY
+2364 LFMY

-2385 LAPTELKLNMKLWRE
+2385 LAPTELKLAIKVGRK
-2400 WDPSADNGKGAWI
+2400 WDSSANDGNGAWVER
-2413 QSDKS
+2413 S
-2418 YIDFLNEVK
+2418 YVDFLNDVK
-2427 KGISVNI
+2427 EGTVTANSEK
-2434 EEFAKQYIL
+2434 FAKQYIL
-2443 NHLDNRSLVFTAK
+2443 NHLDNRRLVFTAK
-2456 GSTRDFLKKEVY
+2456 GSNLKYLKTLVY
-2468 KNGVAASEFTLKVS
+2468 KNGEAVSNFTLDVN

-2487 AKNYTIADD
+2487 AKNYTIKDS
-2496 TIPKSWTAFRPCIIV
+2496 TLPKNCVAFRPCIVV
-2511 DGIVYMCESG
+2511 DGITYICDSS
-2521 NDKFNVSTDG
+2521 NDKFNVSYDG
-2531 SMTYRKVS
+2531 SITYYKVS
-2539 QLGTTNKSLQYI
+2539 QLGTTNKSLQYV
-2551 SDSETKITD
+2551 SDSESRLTD
-2560 SQTYDDKMPGSTKRE
+2560 NEQYDNNMEGNSSQEFIPENTPNSFNRE
-2575 DRVPEEH
+2575 EAINQIIDYGIKNGEFMAEQVESIKEYLNSQSDVDLSDTVNAIRNEIQNSGLTDNTG
-2582 PEKVD
+2582 EKV
-2587 RDKLVND
+2587 
-2594 LIYYSLM
+2594 
-2601 NGNLVEESTD
+2601 
-2611 KFKEDISIF
+2611 
-2620 KDSDL
+2620 
-2625 KDTIEDIK
+2625 
-2633 NELREKGLI
+2633 
-2642 DKTGK
+2642 
-2647 KIC
+2647 C

>member
-1 MSTNCYNPIKGIDD
+1 
-15 VISSKIQGWNKY
+15 
-27 RVATLRGMYDES
+27 
-39 HPSPLDTSD
+39 
-48 LDKAVQELISYRR
+48 
-61 NLGKVNAESIKT
+61 
-73 ASFNLSESYQKLKES
+73 
-88 FSAEERFNR
+88 
-97 INMISTMF
+97 
-105 SDRLD
+105 
-110 ALQEANPS
+110 
-118 LSRKVICN
+118 
-126 GFISNGKLVAGQF
+126 
-139 SVFEGVYND
+139 
-148 LLEYYLEAVEEDD
+148 
-161 MDTANSYKKVLENW
+161 
-175 GALVSHARMRLRD
+175 
-188 TEELKLGNNIEYADD
+188 
-203 TNPDNYNDNKLSEL
+203 
-217 YDASES
+217 
-223 KREAWQETSDMQ
+223 
-235 SAFGSVGKQVRKLL
+235 
-249 GSIQRVENGE
+249 
-259 EVYDDLGFPIMLD
+259 
-272 PVKTHQS
+272 
-279 LIEILRGVT
+279 
-288 SENQM
+288 M
-293 IGLLRNASSSQSW
+293 IGLLRNASNSQTW

-339 EEIKNELRTFKTL
+339 EEVKNGLRTFKTL
-352 ILNRVNISL
+352 ILNRVNNSL

-375 NPDTSVFNKDGSINW
+375 NPNTSVFNKDGSINW
-390 KNLQNLREIVAE
+390 KNLQSLRELVKE
-402 YFPSKNVS
+402 YFPSKSVS
-410 IVPKFYSNKETSW
+410 ITPKFYNNKETSW

-437 GIDIDGNTLD
+437 GIDIDGGTLD
-447 RIMSNGRDLHKFTDA
+447 KIMSSGRDLHKFTDA
-462 ISELIEFGTD
+462 ISELVEFGTD
-472 KILNKSELESLN
+472 KILNKKELESLD
-484 KGNFSLSKSSFKDF
+484 KGEYSLSNRSFKDF
-498 IKFSPAGS
+498 IRFSPAGS

-521 TIITKN
+521 SIVTKN

-542 NGNNITLFSN
+542 NGNNVTLFSN

-567 FVTNNDRQGL
+567 FVSNNDRQGL

-582 NEFLDSSFFMDNG
+582 NEFLDSSFFMDKDNG
-595 TILNRWI
+595 TIFNRWLR
-602 KDLYESD
+602 DLYESG
-609 LDEKSFATNFVF
+609 LDEKDFAANFGF

-642 DMMTEYFSERQI
+642 DMMAEYFSERQK
-654 SPKNIKYIDEEEFNK
+654 SP
-669 SKNLKSFPKDQLYY
+669 
-683 VNGTNYYYKYNSID
+683 NSQ
-697 SKGNNVWTK
+697 
-706 HIKDDYAY
+706 YAY

-735 AKEILDGLYD
+735 AQEILDGLYD

-757 KAANSKLKEEEYS
+757 SAANTKLKEGGYS
-770 PIENFSNKEDEYT
+770 LIENFSSKENEYT
-783 ILPFLNKDYK
+783 ALPFLNKDYK

-823 EEAVNIFKKN
+823 EEAVNSFKTS

-848 NTNKKEVQYIYFS
+848 KTNKKEVQYVYFS
-861 QEVNGDKTIDKV
+861 QEVNGNKSIDEV

-925 FDGNLYSKDGIERCV
+925 FDGNLYSEDGIERCV

-947 NAELSNP
+947 NAEVSNP
-954 EFMTAIKAKFGK
+954 EFMKAIEAKFGK

-1007 VYNAIKQLR
+1007 VYNTIKQLR

-1029 LAEIASMAVVFQPI
+1029 LTEIANMSVVFQPI
-1043 KPYMYTIENYA
+1043 KPYMYTIENLA
-1054 VNNTDKLKI
+1054 VNSTDKLKI

-1114 DISKASNAK
+1114 DISKASNAQ
-1123 ELNDALDKAYIHQL
+1123 ELSNALDKAYIHQL

-1165 IMTNVEMDDYHYE
+1165 IMANIKMDDYHYE
-1178 NYVGGNKVNLGGKY
+1178 NYVGGKKVNLGGKY
-1192 GDVRLNGRNL
+1192 GEVRLNGRNL

-1214 LESYDLFANEVSDIK
+1214 LKSYDLFANEVSDIK

-1280 MFKKRVNKQSIKGG
+1280 IFKKRVNKQSIKGG

-1309 SGDLKYVV
+1309 SGDLHYVV

-1339 DINGKEVTLE
+1339 DINGKEVALE

-1448 IWKEFYETYSNIKDV
+1448 IWKEFYETYPNIKDV

-1471 TESLDRLY
+1471 TESLNRLY

-1506 FESYDFSKSPLDNTR
+1506 FESYDFSKSSLDNTR

-1561 RELLFGSLEGIV
+1561 RELLFGNLEGIV
-1573 SRGTSTSKISGE
+1573 SRE
-1585 NISSKGSEFAKK
+1585 
-1597 LTNVGNN
+1597 
-1604 LEVTYKG
+1604 
-1611 VTFRNAE
+1611 
-1618 HAYQTWKSGEFDN
+1618 
-1631 TAYNSINTWKPVG
+1631 
-1644 SKPVNKQ
+1644 
-1651 INFQIMVDILTEKL
+1651 
-1665 KQHPELI
+1665 
-1672 EGIKERGGH
+1672 
-1681 EYIISSTHNVV
+1681 
-1692 GDKYWESS
+1692 
-1700 GQNAFIKA
+1700 
-1708 LAEAAINVGISPINN
+1708 
-1723 NFIKSTVDFN
+1723 TVDFN

-1781 HAFSSLMKEF
+1781 HAFSSLMSEF
-1791 TLKEPIRFAGHSYN
+1791 TLKDPIRFAGHSYN

-1878 FNNGVTADMAIREVV
+1878 FNNGVTADMAMREVV

-1926 MREQGKNAMDNKSFK
+1926 MREQGKNAMDNQSFK

-1954 QTVAGDVSQFVTS
+1954 QTVAGDISQFVTS
-1967 TKFTASNAVGST
+1967 SKFTASNAVGST

-1998 VKNGKNALSVNI
+1998 VKNGKNALSVNM
-2010 KVTDTID
+2010 KVTDIID

-2031 EYLESLIE
+2031 EYLKSLIE

-2049 DMNRRANSL
+2049 DMNRRAGML
-2058 LNSYYPYE
+2058 LNSYYPYN
-2066 TPSYRNARNRLASL
+2066 TPSYSGARNRLAEL
-2080 TKNNFLDADTINSIH
+2080 TKSNFLDADTINSIH

-2110 FNGEIPIPVDSINT
+2110 FNGEM
-2124 PNLDT
+2124 
-2129 TVNSYTG
+2129 
-2136 NITPDANTIFVFG
+2136 
-2149 SNPEGRHGAGAAKIA
+2149 
-2164 REQFG
+2164 
-2169 AIYGQGEGLQGNAY
+2169 
-2183 ALPTKD
+2183 PTKD
-2189 LRVTKNNGLRSISE
+2189 G
-2203 AQIIENIKKLYE
+2203 
-2215 VAKQNPDKQFKIA
+2215 
-2228 YRNTDKASLNGY
+2228 
-2240 TGLEMIDMFLKAGS
+2240 
-2254 IPTNIVFSKEWIDTG
+2254 
-2269 KFDLP
+2269 
-2274 TKKVQSTSKSYIPAR
+2274 IPAR

-2338 GLAPYQKDELKESWA
+2338 GLAPYQKDELKGSWA

-2358 EPDLAS
+2358 EPDLARD
-2364 NLFMY
+2364 LFMY

-2385 LAPTELKLNMKLWRE
+2385 LAPTELKLAIKVGRK
-2400 WDPSADNGKGAWI
+2400 WDSSANDGNGAWVER
-2413 QSDKS
+2413 S
-2418 YIDFLNEVK
+2418 YVDFLNDVK
-2427 KGISVNI
+2427 EGTVTANSEK
-2434 EEFAKQYIL
+2434 FAKQYIL
-2443 NHLDNRSLVFTAK
+2443 NHLDNRRLVFTAK
-2456 GSTRDFLKKEVY
+2456 GSNLKYLKTLVY
-2468 KNGVAASEFTLKVS
+2468 KNGEAVSNFTLDVN

-2487 AKNYTIADD
+2487 AKNYTIKDS
-2496 TIPKSWTAFRPCIIV
+2496 TLPKNCVAFRPCIVV
-2511 DGIVYMCESG
+2511 DGITYICDSS
-2521 NDKFNVSTDG
+2521 NDKFNVSYDG
-2531 SMTYRKVS
+2531 SITYYKVS
-2539 QLGTTNKSLQYI
+2539 QLGTTNKSLQYV
-2551 SDSETKITD
+2551 SDSESRLTD
-2560 SQTYDDKMPGSTKRE
+2560 NEQYDNNMEGNSSQEFIPENTPNSFNRE
-2575 DRVPEEH
+2575 EAINQIIDYGIKNGEFMAEQVESIKEYLNSQSDVDLSDTVNAIRNEIQNSGLTDNTG
-2582 PEKVD
+2582 EKV
-2587 RDKLVND
+2587 
-2594 LIYYSLM
+2594 
-2601 NGNLVEESTD
+2601 
-2611 KFKEDISIF
+2611 
-2620 KDSDL
+2620 
-2625 KDTIEDIK
+2625 
-2633 NELREKGLI
+2633 
-2642 DKTGK
+2642 
-2647 KIC
+2647 C

>member
-1 MSTNCYNPIKGIDD
+1 MSTKCYNPIKGIDD
-15 VISSKIQGWNKY
+15 VIASKIQGWNEY

-39 HPSPLDTSD
+39 HSSPLDTSD
-48 LDKAVQELISYRR
+48 LDRAVQDLISYRR
-61 NLGKVNAESIKT
+61 DLGKMNAESIKT
-73 ASFNLSESYQKLKES
+73 TSSNLSESYQKLKES

-110 ALQEANPS
+110 ALQEANPF

-126 GFISNGKLVAGQF
+126 GFVSNGKLVAGQF

-148 LLEYYLEAVEEDD
+148 LLEYYSEAVEEGD

-188 TEELKLGNNIEYADD
+188 TEELRLGDKIEYADD

-223 KREAWQETSDMQ
+223 KREAWQETSDMH

-272 PVKTHQS
+272 PVKAHQS

-288 SENQM
+288 SERQM
-293 IGLLRNASSSQSW
+293 IGLLRNASNSQTW

-339 EEIKNELRTFKTL
+339 EEVKSGLRTFKTL
-352 ILNRVNISL
+352 ILNRVNNSL

-375 NPDTSVFNKDGSINW
+375 NPNTSVFNKDGSINW
-390 KNLQNLREIVAE
+390 KNLQSLRELVKE
-402 YFPSKNVS
+402 YFPSKSVS
-410 IVPKFYSNKETSW
+410 ITPKFYNNKETSW

-437 GIDIDGNTLD
+437 GIDIDGGTLD
-447 RIMSNGRDLHKFTDA
+447 KIMSSGRDLHKFTDA
-462 ISELIEFGTD
+462 ISELVEFGTD
-472 KILNKSELESLN
+472 KILNKKELESLD
-484 KGNFSLSKSSFKDF
+484 KGEYSLSNRSFKDF
-498 IKFSPAGS
+498 IRFSPAGS

-521 TIITKN
+521 SIVTKN

-542 NGNNITLFSN
+542 NGNNVTLFSN

-567 FVTNNDRQGL
+567 FVSNNDRQGL

-582 NEFLDSSFFMDNG
+582 NEFLDSSFFMDKDNG
-595 TILNRWI
+595 TIFNRWLR
-602 KDLYESD
+602 DLYESG
-609 LDEKSFATNFVF
+609 LDEKDFAANFGF

-642 DMMTEYFSERQI
+642 DMMAEYFSERQK
-654 SPKNIKYIDEEEFNK
+654 SP
-669 SKNLKSFPKDQLYY
+669 
-683 VNGTNYYYKYNSID
+683 NSQ
-697 SKGNNVWTK
+697 
-706 HIKDDYAY
+706 YAY

-735 AKEILDGLYD
+735 AQEILDGLYD

-757 KAANSKLKEEEYS
+757 SAANTKLKEGGYS
-770 PIENFSNKEDEYT
+770 LIENFSSKENEYT
-783 ILPFLNKDYK
+783 ALPFLNKDYK

-823 EEAVNIFKKN
+823 EEAVNSFKTS

-848 NTNKKEVQYIYFS
+848 KTNKKEVQYVYFS
-861 QEVNGDKTIDKV
+861 QEVNGNKSIDEV

-925 FDGNLYSKDGIERCV
+925 FDGNLYSEDGIERCV

-947 NAELSNP
+947 NAEVSNP
-954 EFMTAIKAKFGK
+954 EFMKAIEAKFGK

-1007 VYNAIKQLR
+1007 VYNTIKQLR

-1029 LAEIASMAVVFQPI
+1029 LTEIANMSVVFQPI
-1043 KPYMYTIENYA
+1043 KPYMYTIENLA
-1054 VNNTDKLKI
+1054 VNSTDKLKI

-1114 DISKASNAK
+1114 DISKASNAQ
-1123 ELNDALDKAYIHQL
+1123 ELSNALDKAYIHQL

-1165 IMTNVEMDDYHYE
+1165 IMANIKMDDYHYE
-1178 NYVGGNKVNLGGKY
+1178 NYVGGKKVNLGGKY
-1192 GDVRLNGRNL
+1192 GEVRLNGRNL

-1214 LESYDLFANEVSDIK
+1214 LKSYDLFANEVSDIK

-1280 MFKKRVNKQSIKGG
+1280 IFKKRVNKQSIKGG

-1309 SGDLKYVV
+1309 SGDLHYVV

-1339 DINGKEVTLE
+1339 DINGKEVALE

-1448 IWKEFYETYSNIKDV
+1448 IWKEFYETYPNIKDV

-1471 TESLDRLY
+1471 TESLNRLY

-1561 RELLFGSLEGIV
+1561 RELLFGNLEGIV
-1573 SRGTSTSKISGE
+1573 SRG
-1585 NISSKGSEFAKK
+1585 
-1597 LTNVGNN
+1597 
-1604 LEVTYKG
+1604 
-1611 VTFRNAE
+1611 
-1618 HAYQTWKSGEFDN
+1618 
-1631 TAYNSINTWKPVG
+1631 
-1644 SKPVNKQ
+1644 
-1651 INFQIMVDILTEKL
+1651 
-1665 KQHPELI
+1665 
-1672 EGIKERGGH
+1672 
-1681 EYIISSTHNVV
+1681 
-1692 GDKYWESS
+1692 
-1700 GQNAFIKA
+1700 
-1708 LAEAAINVGISPINN
+1708 
-1723 NFIKSTVDFN
+1723 TVDFN

-1781 HAFSSLMKEF
+1781 HAFSSLMSEF
-1791 TLKEPIRFAGHSYN
+1791 TLKDPIRFAGHSYN

-1878 FNNGVTADMAIREVV
+1878 FNNGVTADMAMREVV

-1926 MREQGKNAMDNKSFK
+1926 MREQGKNAMDNQSFK

-1954 QTVAGDVSQFVTS
+1954 QTVAGDISQFVTS
-1967 TKFTASNAVGST
+1967 SKFTASNAVGST

-1998 VKNGKNALSVNI
+1998 VKNGKNALSVNM
-2010 KVTDTID
+2010 KVTDIID

-2031 EYLESLIE
+2031 EYLKSLIE

-2049 DMNRRANSL
+2049 DMNRRAGML
-2058 LNSYYPYE
+2058 LNSYYPYN
-2066 TPSYRNARNRLASL
+2066 TPSYSGARNRLAEL
-2080 TKNNFLDADTINSIH
+2080 TKSNFLDADTINSIH

-2110 FNGEIPIPVDSINT
+2110 FNGEM
-2124 PNLDT
+2124 
-2129 TVNSYTG
+2129 
-2136 NITPDANTIFVFG
+2136 
-2149 SNPEGRHGAGAAKIA
+2149 
-2164 REQFG
+2164 
-2169 AIYGQGEGLQGNAY
+2169 
-2183 ALPTKD
+2183 PTKD
-2189 LRVTKNNGLRSISE
+2189 G
-2203 AQIIENIKKLYE
+2203 
-2215 VAKQNPDKQFKIA
+2215 
-2228 YRNTDKASLNGY
+2228 
-2240 TGLEMIDMFLKAGS
+2240 
-2254 IPTNIVFSKEWIDTG
+2254 
-2269 KFDLP
+2269 
-2274 TKKVQSTSKSYIPAR
+2274 IPAR

-2338 GLAPYQKDELKESWA
+2338 GLAPYQKDELKGSWA

-2358 EPDLAS
+2358 EPDLARD
-2364 NLFMY
+2364 LFMY

-2385 LAPTELKLNMKLWRE
+2385 LAPTELKLAIKVGRK
-2400 WDPSADNGKGAWI
+2400 WDSSANDGNGAWVER
-2413 QSDKS
+2413 S
-2418 YIDFLNEVK
+2418 YVDFLNDVK
-2427 KGISVNI
+2427 EGTVTANSEK
-2434 EEFAKQYIL
+2434 FAKQYIL
-2443 NHLDNRSLVFTAK
+2443 NHLDNRRLVFTAK
-2456 GSTRDFLKKEVY
+2456 GSNLKYLKTLVY
-2468 KNGVAASEFTLKVS
+2468 KNGEAVSNFTLDVN

-2487 AKNYTIADD
+2487 AKNYTIKDS
-2496 TIPKSWTAFRPCIIV
+2496 TLPKNCVAFRPCIVV
-2511 DGIVYMCESG
+2511 DGITYICDSS
-2521 NDKFNVSTDG
+2521 NDKFNVSYDG
-2531 SMTYRKVS
+2531 SITYYKVS
-2539 QLGTTNKSLQYI
+2539 QLGTTNKSLQYV
-2551 SDSETKITD
+2551 SDSESRLTD
-2560 SQTYDDKMPGSTKRE
+2560 NEQYDNNMEGNSSQEFIPENTPNSFNRE
-2575 DRVPEEH
+2575 EAINQIIDYGIKNGEFMAEQVESIKEYLNSQSDVDLSDTVNAIRNEIQNSGLTDNTG
-2582 PEKVD
+2582 EKV
-2587 RDKLVND
+2587 
-2594 LIYYSLM
+2594 
-2601 NGNLVEESTD
+2601 
-2611 KFKEDISIF
+2611 
-2620 KDSDL
+2620 
-2625 KDTIEDIK
+2625 
-2633 NELREKGLI
+2633 
-2642 DKTGK
+2642 
-2647 KIC
+2647 C

>member
-1 MSTNCYNPIKGIDD
+1 MSTKCYNPIKGIDD
-15 VISSKIQGWNKY
+15 VIASKIQGWNEY
-27 RVATLRGMYDES
+27 RVAALRGMYDES
-39 HPSPLDTSD
+39 HSSPLDTSD
-48 LDKAVQELISYRR
+48 LDRAVQDLISYRR
-61 NLGKVNAESIKT
+61 DLGKMNAESIKT
-73 ASFNLSESYQKLKES
+73 TSSNLSESYQKLKES

-110 ALQEANPS
+110 ALQEANPF

-126 GFISNGKLVAGQF
+126 GFVSNGKLVAGQF

-148 LLEYYLEAVEEDD
+148 LLEYYSEAVEEGD

-188 TEELKLGNNIEYADD
+188 TEELRLGDKIEYADD

-223 KREAWQETSDMQ
+223 KREAWQETSDMH

-272 PVKTHQS
+272 PVKAHQS

-288 SENQM
+288 SERQM
-293 IGLLRNASSSQSW
+293 IGLLRNASNSQTW

-339 EEIKNELRTFKTL
+339 EEVKNGLRTFKTL
-352 ILNRVNISL
+352 ILNRVNNSL

-375 NPDTSVFNKDGSINW
+375 NPNTSVFNKDGSINW
-390 KNLQNLREIVAE
+390 KNLQSLRELVKE
-402 YFPSKNVS
+402 YFPSKSVS
-410 IVPKFYSNKETSW
+410 ITPKFYNNKETSW

-437 GIDIDGNTLD
+437 GIDIDGGTLD
-447 RIMSNGRDLHKFTDA
+447 KIMSSGRDLHKFTDA
-462 ISELIEFGTD
+462 ISELVEFGTD
-472 KILNKSELESLN
+472 KILNKKELESLD
-484 KGNFSLSKSSFKDF
+484 KGEYSLSNRSFKDF
-498 IKFSPAGS
+498 IRFSPAGS

-521 TIITKN
+521 SIVTKN

-542 NGNNITLFSN
+542 NGNNVTLFSN

-567 FVTNNDRQGL
+567 FVSNNDRQGL

-582 NEFLDSSFFMDNG
+582 NEFLDSSFFMDKDNG
-595 TILNRWI
+595 TIFNRWLR
-602 KDLYESD
+602 DLYESG
-609 LDEKSFATNFVF
+609 LDEKDFAANFGF

-642 DMMTEYFSERQI
+642 DMMAEYFSERQK
-654 SPKNIKYIDEEEFNK
+654 SP
-669 SKNLKSFPKDQLYY
+669 
-683 VNGTNYYYKYNSID
+683 NSQ
-697 SKGNNVWTK
+697 
-706 HIKDDYAY
+706 YAY

-735 AKEILDGLYD
+735 AQEILDGLYD

-757 KAANSKLKEEEYS
+757 SAANTKLKEGGYS
-770 PIENFSNKEDEYT
+770 LIENFSSKENEYT
-783 ILPFLNKDYK
+783 ALPFLNKDYK

-823 EEAVNIFKKN
+823 EEAVNSFKTS

-848 NTNKKEVQYIYFS
+848 KTNKKEVQYVYFS
-861 QEVNGDKTIDKV
+861 QEVNGNKSIDEV

-925 FDGNLYSKDGIERCV
+925 FDGNLYSEDGIERCV

-947 NAELSNP
+947 NAEVSNP
-954 EFMTAIKAKFGK
+954 EFMKAIEAKFGK

-1007 VYNAIKQLR
+1007 VYNTIKQLR

-1029 LAEIASMAVVFQPI
+1029 LTEIANMSVVFQPI
-1043 KPYMYTIENYA
+1043 KPYMYTIENLA
-1054 VNNTDKLKI
+1054 VNSTDKLKI

-1114 DISKASNAK
+1114 DISKASNAQ
-1123 ELNDALDKAYIHQL
+1123 ELSNALDKAYIHQL

-1165 IMTNVEMDDYHYE
+1165 IMANIKMDDYHYE
-1178 NYVGGNKVNLGGKY
+1178 NYVGGKKVNLGGKY
-1192 GDVRLNGRNL
+1192 GEVRLNGRNL

-1214 LESYDLFANEVSDIK
+1214 LKSYDLFANEVSDIK

-1250 LAYSLTGD
+1250 LAYSLIGD

-1280 MFKKRVNKQSIKGG
+1280 IFKKRVNKQSIKGG

-1309 SGDLKYVV
+1309 SGDLHYVV

-1339 DINGKEVTLE
+1339 DINGKEVALE

-1448 IWKEFYETYSNIKDV
+1448 IWKEFYETYPNIEDV

-1471 TESLDRLY
+1471 TESLNRLY

-1561 RELLFGSLEGIV
+1561 RELLFGNLEGIV
-1573 SRGTSTSKISGE
+1573 SRE
-1585 NISSKGSEFAKK
+1585 
-1597 LTNVGNN
+1597 
-1604 LEVTYKG
+1604 
-1611 VTFRNAE
+1611 
-1618 HAYQTWKSGEFDN
+1618 
-1631 TAYNSINTWKPVG
+1631 
-1644 SKPVNKQ
+1644 
-1651 INFQIMVDILTEKL
+1651 
-1665 KQHPELI
+1665 
-1672 EGIKERGGH
+1672 
-1681 EYIISSTHNVV
+1681 
-1692 GDKYWESS
+1692 
-1700 GQNAFIKA
+1700 
-1708 LAEAAINVGISPINN
+1708 
-1723 NFIKSTVDFN
+1723 TVDFN

-1781 HAFSSLMKEF
+1781 HAFSSLMSEF
-1791 TLKEPIRFAGHSYN
+1791 TLKDPIRFAGHSYN

-1878 FNNGVTADMAIREVV
+1878 FNNGVTADMAMREVV

-1926 MREQGKNAMDNKSFK
+1926 MREQGKNAMDNQSFK

-1954 QTVAGDVSQFVTS
+1954 QTVAGDISQFVTS
-1967 TKFTASNAVGST
+1967 SKFTASNAVGST

-1998 VKNGKNALSVNI
+1998 VKNGKNALSVNM
-2010 KVTDTID
+2010 KVTDIID

-2031 EYLESLIE
+2031 EYLKSLIE

-2049 DMNRRANSL
+2049 DMNRRAGML
-2058 LNSYYPYE
+2058 LNSYYPYN
-2066 TPSYRNARNRLASL
+2066 TPSYSGARNRLAEL
-2080 TKNNFLDADTINSIH
+2080 TKSNFLDADTINSIH

-2110 FNGEIPIPVDSINT
+2110 FNGEM
-2124 PNLDT
+2124 
-2129 TVNSYTG
+2129 
-2136 NITPDANTIFVFG
+2136 
-2149 SNPEGRHGAGAAKIA
+2149 
-2164 REQFG
+2164 
-2169 AIYGQGEGLQGNAY
+2169 
-2183 ALPTKD
+2183 PTKD
-2189 LRVTKNNGLRSISE
+2189 G
-2203 AQIIENIKKLYE
+2203 
-2215 VAKQNPDKQFKIA
+2215 
-2228 YRNTDKASLNGY
+2228 
-2240 TGLEMIDMFLKAGS
+2240 
-2254 IPTNIVFSKEWIDTG
+2254 
-2269 KFDLP
+2269 
-2274 TKKVQSTSKSYIPAR
+2274 IPAR

-2338 GLAPYQKDELKESWA
+2338 GLAPYQKDELKGSWA

-2358 EPDLAS
+2358 EPDLARD
-2364 NLFMY
+2364 LFMY

-2385 LAPTELKLNMKLWRE
+2385 LAPTELKLAIKVGRK
-2400 WDPSADNGKGAWI
+2400 WDSSANDGNGAWVER
-2413 QSDKS
+2413 S
-2418 YIDFLNEVK
+2418 YVDFLNDVK
-2427 KGISVNI
+2427 EGTVTANSEK
-2434 EEFAKQYIL
+2434 FAKQYIL
-2443 NHLDNRSLVFTAK
+2443 NHLDNRRLVFTAK
-2456 GSTRDFLKKEVY
+2456 GSNLKYLKTLVY
-2468 KNGVAASEFTLKVS
+2468 KNGEAVSNFTLDVN

-2487 AKNYTIADD
+2487 AKNYTIKDS
-2496 TIPKSWTAFRPCIIV
+2496 TLPKNCVAFRPCIVV
-2511 DGIVYMCESG
+2511 DGITYICDSS
-2521 NDKFNVSTDG
+2521 NDKFNVSYDG
-2531 SMTYRKVS
+2531 SITYYKVS
-2539 QLGTTNKSLQYI
+2539 QLGTTNKSLQYV
-2551 SDSETKITD
+2551 SDSESRLTD
-2560 SQTYDDKMPGSTKRE
+2560 NEQYDNNMEGNSSQEFIPENTPNSFNRE
-2575 DRVPEEH
+2575 EAINQIIDYGIKNGEFMAEQVESIKEYLNSQSDVDLSDTVNAIRNEIQNSGLTDNTG
-2582 PEKVD
+2582 EKV
-2587 RDKLVND
+2587 
-2594 LIYYSLM
+2594 
-2601 NGNLVEESTD
+2601 
-2611 KFKEDISIF
+2611 
-2620 KDSDL
+2620 
-2625 KDTIEDIK
+2625 
-2633 NELREKGLI
+2633 
-2642 DKTGK
+2642 
-2647 KIC
+2647 C

>member
-1 MSTNCYNPIKGIDD
+1 MSTKCYNPIKGIDD
-15 VISSKIQGWNKY
+15 VIASKIQGWNEY

-39 HPSPLDTSD
+39 HSSPLDTSD
-48 LDKAVQELISYRR
+48 LDKAVQDLISYRR
-61 NLGKVNAESIKT
+61 DLGKMNAESIKT
-73 ASFNLSESYQKLKES
+73 TSSNLSESYQKLKES

-110 ALQEANPS
+110 ALQEANPF

-126 GFISNGKLVAGQF
+126 GFVSNGKLVAGQF

-148 LLEYYLEAVEEDD
+148 LLEYYSEAVEEGD

-188 TEELKLGNNIEYADD
+188 TEELRLGDKIEYADD

-223 KREAWQETSDMQ
+223 KREAWQETSDMH

-272 PVKTHQS
+272 PVKAHQS

-288 SENQM
+288 SERQM
-293 IGLLRNASSSQSW
+293 IGLLRNASNSQTW

-339 EEIKNELRTFKTL
+339 EEVKNGLRTFKTL
-352 ILNRVNISL
+352 ILNRVNNSL

-375 NPDTSVFNKDGSINW
+375 NPNTSVFNKDGSINW
-390 KNLQNLREIVAE
+390 KNLQSLRELVKE
-402 YFPSKNVS
+402 YFPSKSVS
-410 IVPKFYSNKETSW
+410 ITPKFYNNKETSW

-437 GIDIDGNTLD
+437 GIDIDGGTLD
-447 RIMSNGRDLHKFTDA
+447 KIMSSGRDLHKFTDA
-462 ISELIEFGTD
+462 ISELVEFGTD
-472 KILNKSELESLN
+472 KILNKKELESLD
-484 KGNFSLSKSSFKDF
+484 KGEYSLSNRSFKDF
-498 IKFSPAGS
+498 IRFSPAGS

-521 TIITKN
+521 SIVTKN

-542 NGNNITLFSN
+542 NGNNVTLFSN

-567 FVTNNDRQGL
+567 FVSNNDRQGL

-582 NEFLDSSFFMDNG
+582 NEFLDSSFFMDKDNG
-595 TILNRWI
+595 TIFNRWLR
-602 KDLYESD
+602 DLYESG
-609 LDEKSFATNFVF
+609 LDEKDFAANFGF

-642 DMMTEYFSERQI
+642 DMMAEYFSERQK
-654 SPKNIKYIDEEEFNK
+654 SP
-669 SKNLKSFPKDQLYY
+669 
-683 VNGTNYYYKYNSID
+683 NSQ
-697 SKGNNVWTK
+697 
-706 HIKDDYAY
+706 YAY

-735 AKEILDGLYD
+735 AQEILDGLYD

-757 KAANSKLKEEEYS
+757 SAANTKLKEGGYS
-770 PIENFSNKEDEYT
+770 LIENFSSKENEYT
-783 ILPFLNKDYK
+783 ALPFLNKDYK

-823 EEAVNIFKKN
+823 EEAVNSFKTS

-848 NTNKKEVQYIYFS
+848 KTNKKEVQYVYFS
-861 QEVNGDKTIDKV
+861 QEVNGNKSIDEV

-925 FDGNLYSKDGIERCV
+925 FDGNLYSEDGIERCV

-947 NAELSNP
+947 NAEVSNP
-954 EFMTAIKAKFGK
+954 EFMKAIEAKFGK

-1007 VYNAIKQLR
+1007 VYNTIKQLR

-1029 LAEIASMAVVFQPI
+1029 LTEIANMSVVFQPI
-1043 KPYMYTIENYA
+1043 KPYMYTIENLA
-1054 VNNTDKLKI
+1054 VNSTDKLKI

-1114 DISKASNAK
+1114 DISKASNAQ
-1123 ELNDALDKAYIHQL
+1123 ELSNALDKAYIHQL

-1165 IMTNVEMDDYHYE
+1165 IMANIKMDDYHYE
-1178 NYVGGNKVNLGGKY
+1178 NYVGGKKVNLGGKY
-1192 GDVRLNGRNL
+1192 GEVRLNGRNL

-1214 LESYDLFANEVSDIK
+1214 LKSYDLFANEVSDIK

-1280 MFKKRVNKQSIKGG
+1280 IFKKRVNKQSIKGG
-1294 SAVQVSAMGIKGYEE
+1294 SAIQVSAMGIKGYEE
-1309 SGDLKYVV
+1309 SGDLHYVV

-1339 DINGKEVTLE
+1339 DINGKEVALE

-1448 IWKEFYETYSNIKDV
+1448 IWKEFYETYPNIKDV

-1471 TESLDRLY
+1471 TESLNRLY

-1561 RELLFGSLEGIV
+1561 RELLFGNLEGIV
-1573 SRGTSTSKISGE
+1573 SRG
-1585 NISSKGSEFAKK
+1585 
-1597 LTNVGNN
+1597 
-1604 LEVTYKG
+1604 
-1611 VTFRNAE
+1611 
-1618 HAYQTWKSGEFDN
+1618 
-1631 TAYNSINTWKPVG
+1631 
-1644 SKPVNKQ
+1644 
-1651 INFQIMVDILTEKL
+1651 
-1665 KQHPELI
+1665 
-1672 EGIKERGGH
+1672 
-1681 EYIISSTHNVV
+1681 
-1692 GDKYWESS
+1692 
-1700 GQNAFIKA
+1700 
-1708 LAEAAINVGISPINN
+1708 
-1723 NFIKSTVDFN
+1723 TVDFN

-1781 HAFSSLMKEF
+1781 HAFSSLMSEF
-1791 TLKEPIRFAGHSYN
+1791 TLKDPIRFAGHSYN

-1878 FNNGVTADMAIREVV
+1878 FNNGVTADMAMREVV

-1926 MREQGKNAMDNKSFK
+1926 MREQGKNAMDNQSFK

-1954 QTVAGDVSQFVTS
+1954 QTVAGDTSQFVTS
-1967 TKFTASNAVGST
+1967 SKFTASNAVGST

-1998 VKNGKNALSVNI
+1998 VKNGKNALSVNM
-2010 KVTDTID
+2010 KVTDIID

-2031 EYLESLIE
+2031 EYLKSLIE

-2049 DMNRRANSL
+2049 DMNRRAGML
-2058 LNSYYPYE
+2058 LNSYYPYN
-2066 TPSYRNARNRLASL
+2066 TPSYSGARNRLAEL
-2080 TKNNFLDADTINSIH
+2080 TKSNFLDADTINSIH

-2110 FNGEIPIPVDSINT
+2110 FNGEMPIPVDSINT

-2189 LRVTKNNGLRSISE
+2189 LRVKENRGLRSISE
-2203 AQIIENIKKLYE
+2203 AQIVENIKKLYE
-2215 VAKQNPDKQFKIA
+2215 TARQNPDKQFKIA
-2228 YRNTDKASLNGY
+2228 YRNTNKASLNGY

-2254 IPTNIVFSKEWIDTG
+2254 IPTNIVFSKEWVDTG

-2274 TKKVQSTSKSYIPAR
+2274 TKKAQGTSKSYIPAR

-2358 EPDLAS
+2358 EPDLARD
-2364 NLFMY
+2364 LFMY

-2385 LAPTELKLNMKLWRE
+2385 LAPTELKLAIKVGRK
-2400 WDPSADNGKGAWI
+2400 WDSSANDGNGAWVER
-2413 QSDKS
+2413 S
-2418 YIDFLNEVK
+2418 YVDFLNDVK
-2427 KGISVNI
+2427 EGTVTANSEK
-2434 EEFAKQYIL
+2434 FAKQYIL
-2443 NHLDNRSLVFTAK
+2443 NHLDNRRLVFTAK
-2456 GSTRDFLKKEVY
+2456 GSNLKYLKTLVY
-2468 KNGVAASEFTLKVS
+2468 KNGEAVSNFTLDVN

-2487 AKNYTIADD
+2487 AKNYTIKDS
-2496 TIPKSWTAFRPCIIV
+2496 TLPKNCVAFRPCIVV
-2511 DGIVYMCESG
+2511 DGITYICDSS
-2521 NDKFNVSTDG
+2521 NDKFNVSYDG
-2531 SMTYRKVS
+2531 SITYYKVS
-2539 QLGTTNKSLQYI
+2539 QLGTTNKSLQYV
-2551 SDSETKITD
+2551 SDSESRLTD
-2560 SQTYDDKMPGSTKRE
+2560 NEQYDNNMEGNSSQEFIPENTPNSFNRE
-2575 DRVPEEH
+2575 EAINQIIDYGIKNGEFMAEQVESIKEYLNSQSDVDLSDTVNAIRNEIQNSGLTDNTG
-2582 PEKVD
+2582 EKV
-2587 RDKLVND
+2587 
-2594 LIYYSLM
+2594 
-2601 NGNLVEESTD
+2601 
-2611 KFKEDISIF
+2611 
-2620 KDSDL
+2620 
-2625 KDTIEDIK
+2625 
-2633 NELREKGLI
+2633 
-2642 DKTGK
+2642 
-2647 KIC
+2647 C

>member
-1 MSTNCYNPIKGIDD
+1 MSTKCYNPIKGIDD
-15 VISSKIQGWNKY
+15 IIASKIQGWNEY

-39 HPSPLDTSD
+39 HSSPLDTSD
-48 LDKAVQELISYRR
+48 LDKAVQDLISYRR
-61 NLGKVNAESIKT
+61 DLGKMNAESIKT
-73 ASFNLSESYQKLKES
+73 TSSNLSESYQKLKES

-110 ALQEANPS
+110 ALQEANPF

-126 GFISNGKLVAGQF
+126 GFVSNGKLVAGQF

-148 LLEYYLEAVEEDD
+148 LLEYYSEAVEEGD

-188 TEELKLGNNIEYADD
+188 TEELRLGDKIEYADD

-223 KREAWQETSDMQ
+223 KREAWQETSDMH

-272 PVKTHQS
+272 PVKAHQS
-279 LIEILRGVT
+279 LIKILRGVT
-288 SENQM
+288 SERQM
-293 IGLLRNASSSQSW
+293 IGLLRNASNSQTW

-339 EEIKNELRTFKTL
+339 EEVKNGLRTFKTL
-352 ILNRVNISL
+352 ILNRVNNSL

-375 NPDTSVFNKDGSINW
+375 NPNTSVFNKDGSINW
-390 KNLQNLREIVAE
+390 KNLQSLRELVKE
-402 YFPSKNVS
+402 YFPSKSVS
-410 IVPKFYSNKETSW
+410 ITPKFYNNKETSR

-437 GIDIDGNTLD
+437 GIDIDGGTLD
-447 RIMSNGRDLHKFTDA
+447 KIMSSGRDLHKFTDA
-462 ISELIEFGTD
+462 ISELVEFGTD
-472 KILNKSELESLN
+472 KILNKKELESLD
-484 KGNFSLSKSSFKDF
+484 KGEYSLSNRSFKDF
-498 IKFSPAGS
+498 IRFSPAGS

-521 TIITKN
+521 SIVTKN

-542 NGNNITLFSN
+542 NGNNVTLFSN

-567 FVTNNDRQGL
+567 FVSNNDRQGL

-582 NEFLDSSFFMDNG
+582 NEFLDSSFFMDKDNG
-595 TILNRWI
+595 TIFNRWLR
-602 KDLYESD
+602 DLYESG
-609 LDEKSFATNFVF
+609 LDEKDFAANFGF

-642 DMMTEYFSERQI
+642 DMMAEYFSERQK
-654 SPKNIKYIDEEEFNK
+654 SP
-669 SKNLKSFPKDQLYY
+669 
-683 VNGTNYYYKYNSID
+683 NSQ
-697 SKGNNVWTK
+697 
-706 HIKDDYAY
+706 YAY

-735 AKEILDGLYD
+735 AQEILDGLYD

-757 KAANSKLKEEEYS
+757 SAANTKLKEGGYS
-770 PIENFSNKEDEYT
+770 LIENFSSKENEYT
-783 ILPFLNKDYK
+783 ALPFLNKDYK

-823 EEAVNIFKKN
+823 EEAVNSFKTS

-848 NTNKKEVQYIYFS
+848 KTNKKEVQYVYFS
-861 QEVNGDKTIDKV
+861 QEVNGNKSIDET

-925 FDGNLYSKDGIERCV
+925 FDGNLYSEDGIERCV

-947 NAELSNP
+947 NAEVSDP
-954 EFMTAIKAKFGK
+954 EFMKAIEAKFGK

-1007 VYNAIKQLR
+1007 VYNTIKQLR

-1029 LAEIASMAVVFQPI
+1029 LTEIANMSVVFQPI
-1043 KPYMYTIENYA
+1043 KPYMYTIENLA
-1054 VNNTDKLKI
+1054 VNSTDKLKI

-1114 DISKASNAK
+1114 DISKASNAQ
-1123 ELNDALDKAYIHQL
+1123 ELSNALDKAYIHQL

-1165 IMTNVEMDDYHYE
+1165 IMANIKMDDYHYE
-1178 NYVGGNKVNLGGKY
+1178 NYVGGKKVNLGGKY
-1192 GDVRLNGRNL
+1192 GEVRLNGRNL

-1214 LESYDLFANEVSDIK
+1214 LKSYDLFANEVSDIK

-1280 MFKKRVNKQSIKGG
+1280 IFKKRVNKQSIKGG

-1309 SGDLKYVV
+1309 SGDLHYVV

-1339 DINGKEVTLE
+1339 DINGKEVALE

-1448 IWKEFYETYSNIKDV
+1448 IWKEFYETYPNIKDV

-1471 TESLDRLY
+1471 TESLNRLY

-1506 FESYDFSKSPLDNTR
+1506 FESYDFSKSPLDNTG

-1561 RELLFGSLEGIV
+1561 RELLFGNLEGIV
-1573 SRGTSTSKISGE
+1573 SRE
-1585 NISSKGSEFAKK
+1585 
-1597 LTNVGNN
+1597 
-1604 LEVTYKG
+1604 
-1611 VTFRNAE
+1611 
-1618 HAYQTWKSGEFDN
+1618 
-1631 TAYNSINTWKPVG
+1631 
-1644 SKPVNKQ
+1644 
-1651 INFQIMVDILTEKL
+1651 
-1665 KQHPELI
+1665 
-1672 EGIKERGGH
+1672 
-1681 EYIISSTHNVV
+1681 
-1692 GDKYWESS
+1692 
-1700 GQNAFIKA
+1700 
-1708 LAEAAINVGISPINN
+1708 
-1723 NFIKSTVDFN
+1723 TVDFN

-1781 HAFSSLMKEF
+1781 HAFSSLMSEF
-1791 TLKEPIRFAGHSYN
+1791 TLKNPIRFAGHSYN

-1841 NTITADAGAVLA
+1841 NTITANAGAVLA

-1878 FNNGVTADMAIREVV
+1878 FNNGVTADMAMREVV

-1926 MREQGKNAMDNKSFK
+1926 MREQGKNAMDNQSFK

-1954 QTVAGDVSQFVTS
+1954 QTVAGDISQFVTS
-1967 TKFTASNAVGST
+1967 SKFTASNAVGST

-1998 VKNGKNALSVNI
+1998 VKNGKNALSVNM
-2010 KVTDTID
+2010 KVTDIID

-2031 EYLESLIE
+2031 EYLESLME

-2049 DMNRRANSL
+2049 DMNRRAGML
-2058 LNSYYPYE
+2058 LNSHYPYN
-2066 TPSYRNARNRLASL
+2066 TPSYSGARNRLAEL
-2080 TKNNFLDADTINSIH
+2080 TKSNFLDADTINSIH

-2110 FNGEIPIPVDSINT
+2110 FNGEMPILVNSINT
-2124 PNLDT
+2124 SNLDT

-2169 AIYGQGEGLQGNAY
+2169 AIYGQGEGLQGNSY

-2189 LRVTKNNGLRSISE
+2189 LRVKENRGLRSIPES
-2203 AQIIENIKKLYE
+2203 QIIESIRKLYD
-2215 VAKQNPDKQFKIA
+2215 VAKQNPSKQFKIA
-2228 YRNTDKASLNGY
+2228 YRNTNSASLNGY
-2240 TGLEMIDMFLKAGS
+2240 TGLEMIDMFLKADS
-2254 IPTNIVFSKEWIDTG
+2254 IPSNIIFSKEWVDTG
-2269 KFDLP
+2269 KFNSSI
-2274 TKKVQSTSKSYIPAR
+2274 KKTQGTSKSYISAR

-2324 EKTGDISMNVQGIG
+2324 EKTGDTSMNVQGIG

-2358 EPDLAS
+2358 EPDLARD
-2364 NLFMY
+2364 LFMY

-2385 LAPTELKLNMKLWRE
+2385 LAPTELKLAIKVGRK
-2400 WDPSADNGKGAWI
+2400 WDSSANDGNGAWVER
-2413 QSDKS
+2413 S
-2418 YIDFLNEVK
+2418 YVDFLNDVK
-2427 KGISVNI
+2427 EGTVTANSEK
-2434 EEFAKQYIL
+2434 FAKQYIL
-2443 NHLDNRSLVFTAK
+2443 NHLDNRRLVFTAK
-2456 GSTRDFLKKEVY
+2456 GSNLKYLKTLVY
-2468 KNGVAASEFTLKVS
+2468 KNGEAVSNFTLDVN

-2487 AKNYTIADD
+2487 AKNYTIKDS
-2496 TIPKSWTAFRPCIIV
+2496 TLPKNCVAFRPCIVV
-2511 DGIVYMCESG
+2511 DGITYICDSS
-2521 NDKFNVSTDG
+2521 NDKFNVSYDG
-2531 SMTYRKVS
+2531 SITYYKVS
-2539 QLGTTNKSLQYI
+2539 QLGTTNKSLQYV
-2551 SDSETKITD
+2551 SDSESRLTD
-2560 SQTYDDKMPGSTKRE
+2560 NEQYDNNMEGNSSQEFIPENTPNSFNRE
-2575 DRVPEEH
+2575 EAINQIIDYGIKNGEFMTEQVESIKEYLNSQSDVDLSDTVNAIRNEIQNSGLTDNTG
-2582 PEKVD
+2582 EKV
-2587 RDKLVND
+2587 
-2594 LIYYSLM
+2594 
-2601 NGNLVEESTD
+2601 
-2611 KFKEDISIF
+2611 
-2620 KDSDL
+2620 
-2625 KDTIEDIK
+2625 
-2633 NELREKGLI
+2633 
-2642 DKTGK
+2642 
-2647 KIC
+2647 C

>member
-1 MSTNCYNPIKGIDD
+1 MSTKCYNPIKGIDD
-15 VISSKIQGWNKY
+15 VIASKIQGWNEY

-39 HPSPLDTSD
+39 HSSPLDTSD
-48 LDKAVQELISYRR
+48 LDKAVQDLISYRR
-61 NLGKVNAESIKT
+61 GLGKMNAESIKT
-73 ASFNLSESYQKLKES
+73 TSSNLSESYQKLKES

-126 GFISNGKLVAGQF
+126 GFILNGKLVAGQF

-148 LLEYYLEAVEEDD
+148 LLEYYSEAVEEGD

-175 GALVSHARMRLRD
+175 GALVSYARMRLRD
-188 TEELKLGNNIEYADD
+188 TEELRLGNKIEYADD

-223 KREAWQETSDMQ
+223 KREAWQETSDMH

-272 PVKTHQS
+272 PVKAHQS

-288 SENQM
+288 SERQM
-293 IGLLRNASSSQSW
+293 IGLLRNASNSQTW

-339 EEIKNELRTFKTL
+339 EEVKNGLRTFKTL
-352 ILNRVNISL
+352 ILNRVNNSL

-375 NPDTSVFNKDGSINW
+375 NPNTSVFNKDGSINW
-390 KNLQNLREIVAE
+390 KNLQSLRELVKE
-402 YFPSKNVS
+402 YFPSKTIS
-410 IVPKFYSNKETSW
+410 IAPKFYNNKETSW

-437 GIDIDGNTLD
+437 GIDIDGGTLD
-447 RIMSNGRDLHKFTDA
+447 KIMSSGRDLHKFTDA
-462 ISELIEFGTD
+462 ISELVEFGTD
-472 KILNKSELESLN
+472 KILNKKELESLD
-484 KGNFSLSKSSFKDF
+484 KGEYSLSNRSFKDF
-498 IKFSPAGS
+498 IRFSPAGS

-521 TIITKN
+521 SIVTKN

-542 NGNNITLFSN
+542 NGNNVTLFSN

-567 FVTNNDRQGL
+567 FVSNNDKQGL

-582 NEFLDSSFFMDNG
+582 NEFLNSSFFMDNE

-602 KDLYESD
+602 KDLYESG
-609 LDEKSFATNFVF
+609 LDDKDFAANFGF

-642 DMMTEYFSERQI
+642 DMMTEYFSERQL
-654 SPKNIKYIDEEEFNK
+654 SP
-669 SKNLKSFPKDQLYY
+669 
-683 VNGTNYYYKYNSID
+683 NSR
-697 SKGNNVWTK
+697 
-706 HIKDDYAY
+706 YAY

-735 AKEILDGLYD
+735 AQEILDGLYD

-757 KAANSKLKEEEYS
+757 VAANAKLKEGGYS
-770 PIENFSNKEDEYT
+770 LIENFSSKENEYT
-783 ILPFLNKDYK
+783 ALPFLNKDYK
-793 SPDGTVG
+793 SPDGTIG

-823 EEAVNIFKKN
+823 EEAVNSFKTS

-848 NTNKKEVQYIYFS
+848 KTNKKEVQYVYFS
-861 QEVNGDKTIDKV
+861 QEVNGNKSIDEV

-897 FYKGTKDLQKRYKE
+897 FYNGTKDLQKRYKE

-925 FDGNLYSKDGIERCV
+925 FDGNLYSEDGIERCV

-947 NAELSNP
+947 NAEVSNP
-954 EFMTAIKAKFGK
+954 EFMKAIEAKFGK
-966 NSPVYKAYTKNTLTD
+966 NSSVYKAYTKNTLTD

-998 GKWTQEMEN
+998 GKWTPEMEN
-1007 VYNAIKQLR
+1007 VYKAIKQLR

-1029 LAEIASMAVVFQPI
+1029 LAEIANMSVVFQPI
-1043 KPYMYTIENYA
+1043 KPYMYTIENLA
-1054 VNNTDKLKI
+1054 VNSTDKLKI

-1071 AVLIPELLPAG
+1071 AVLIPELLPAD

-1165 IMTNVEMDDYHYE
+1165 IMANIKMDDYHYE
-1178 NYVGGNKVNLGGKY
+1178 NYVGGKKVNLGGKY

-1280 MFKKRVNKQSIKGG
+1280 IFKKRVNKQSIKGG

-1309 SGDLKYVV
+1309 SGDLHYVV

-1339 DINGKEVTLE
+1339 DINGKEVALE

-1364 DGNTLLEKKFPNAL
+1364 DGSTLLEKKFPNAL

-1506 FESYDFSKSPLDNTR
+1506 FESYNFSKSPLDNTR

-1561 RELLFGSLEGIV
+1561 RELLFGNLEGIV
-1573 SRGTSTSKISGE
+1573 SRGT
-1585 NISSKGSEFAKK
+1585 
-1597 LTNVGNN
+1597 
-1604 LEVTYKG
+1604 
-1611 VTFRNAE
+1611 
-1618 HAYQTWKSGEFDN
+1618 
-1631 TAYNSINTWKPVG
+1631 
-1644 SKPVNKQ
+1644 
-1651 INFQIMVDILTEKL
+1651 
-1665 KQHPELI
+1665 
-1672 EGIKERGGH
+1672 
-1681 EYIISSTHNVV
+1681 
-1692 GDKYWESS
+1692 
-1700 GQNAFIKA
+1700 
-1708 LAEAAINVGISPINN
+1708 
-1723 NFIKSTVDFN
+1723 VDFS

-1739 KDSKSDPEPNYDP
+1739 KDIKSDPEPNYDP

-1781 HAFSSLMKEF
+1781 HAFSSLMSEF
-1791 TLKEPIRFAGHSYN
+1791 TLKDPIRFAGHSYN
-1805 DLLHAPKGI
+1805 DLLHAPEGI

-1878 FNNGVTADMAIREVV
+1878 FNNGVTADMAMREVV

-1902 SPKAN
+1902 SPKVN

-1926 MREQGKNAMDNKSFK
+1926 MRERGKNAMDNQSFK

-1954 QTVAGDVSQFVTS
+1954 QTVAGDISQFVTS
-1967 TKFTASNAVGST
+1967 SKFTASNAVGST

-1990 KNYIDKFV
+1990 KNYIDRFV
-1998 VKNGKNALSVNI
+1998 IKKGKNALSVNM
-2010 KVTDTID
+2010 KVTDIID
-2017 SPITNNTNLQGSNQ
+2017 SPVTNNTNLYGSNQ

-2049 DMNRRANSL
+2049 DMNRRAGML
-2058 LNSYYPYE
+2058 LNSYYPYN
-2066 TPSYRNARNRLASL
+2066 TPSYSGARNRLAEL
-2080 TKNNFLDADTINSIH
+2080 TKSNFLDADTINSIH

-2110 FNGEIPIPVDSINT
+2110 FNGEMP
-2124 PNLDT
+2124 
-2129 TVNSYTG
+2129 
-2136 NITPDANTIFVFG
+2136 
-2149 SNPEGRHGAGAAKIA
+2149 AKD
-2164 REQFG
+2164 G
-2169 AIYGQGEGLQGNAY
+2169 
-2183 ALPTKD
+2183 
-2189 LRVTKNNGLRSISE
+2189 
-2203 AQIIENIKKLYE
+2203 
-2215 VAKQNPDKQFKIA
+2215 
-2228 YRNTDKASLNGY
+2228 
-2240 TGLEMIDMFLKAGS
+2240 
-2254 IPTNIVFSKEWIDTG
+2254 
-2269 KFDLP
+2269 
-2274 TKKVQSTSKSYIPAR
+2274 IPAR

-2353 ELLKT
+2353 ELLKI
-2358 EPDLAS
+2358 EPDLARD
-2364 NLFMY
+2364 LFMY

-2385 LAPTELKLNMKLWRE
+2385 LAPTELKLAIKVGRK
-2400 WDPSADNGKGAWI
+2400 WDSSANDGNGAWVER
-2413 QSDKS
+2413 S
-2418 YIDFLNEVK
+2418 YVDFLNDVK
-2427 KGISVNI
+2427 EGTVTANSEK
-2434 EEFAKQYIL
+2434 FAKQYIL
-2443 NHLDNRSLVFTAK
+2443 NHLDNRRLVFTAK
-2456 GSTRDFLKKEVY
+2456 GSNLKYLKTLVY
-2468 KNGVAASEFTLKVS
+2468 KNGEAVSNFTLDVN

-2487 AKNYTIADD
+2487 AKNYTIKDS
-2496 TIPKSWTAFRPCIIV
+2496 TLPKNCVAFRPCIVV
-2511 DGIVYMCESG
+2511 DGITYMCDSS
-2521 NDKFNVSTDG
+2521 NDKFNVSYDG
-2531 SMTYRKVS
+2531 SITYYKVS
-2539 QLGTTNKSLQYI
+2539 QLGTTNKSLQYV
-2551 SDSETKITD
+2551 SDSESRLTD
-2560 SQTYDDKMPGSTKRE
+2560 NEQYDNNMEGNSSQEFIPENTPNSFNRE
-2575 DRVPEEH
+2575 EAINQIIDYGIKNGEFMAEQVESIKEYLNSQSDVDLSDTVNAIRNEIQNSGLTDNTG
-2582 PEKVD
+2582 EKV
-2587 RDKLVND
+2587 
-2594 LIYYSLM
+2594 
-2601 NGNLVEESTD
+2601 
-2611 KFKEDISIF
+2611 
-2620 KDSDL
+2620 
-2625 KDTIEDIK
+2625 
-2633 NELREKGLI
+2633 
-2642 DKTGK
+2642 
-2647 KIC
+2647 C

>member
-1 MSTNCYNPIKGIDD
+1 MSTKCYNPIKGIDD
-15 VISSKIQGWNKY
+15 VIASKIQGWNEY

-39 HPSPLDTSD
+39 HSSPLDTSD
-48 LDKAVQELISYRR
+48 LDKAVQDLISYRR
-61 NLGKVNAESIKT
+61 DLGKMNAESIKT
-73 ASFNLSESYQKLKES
+73 TSSNLSESYQKLKGS

-110 ALQEANPS
+110 ALQEANPF

-126 GFISNGKLVAGQF
+126 GFVSNGKLVAGQF

-148 LLEYYLEAVEEDD
+148 LLEYYSEAVEEGD

-188 TEELKLGNNIEYADD
+188 TEELRLGDKIEYADD

-223 KREAWQETSDMQ
+223 KREAWQETSDMH

-272 PVKTHQS
+272 PVKAHQS

-288 SENQM
+288 SERQM
-293 IGLLRNASSSQSW
+293 IGLLRNASNSQTW

-339 EEIKNELRTFKTL
+339 EKVKNGLRTFKTL
-352 ILNRVNISL
+352 ILNRVNNSL

-375 NPDTSVFNKDGSINW
+375 NPNTSVFNKDGSINW
-390 KNLQNLREIVAE
+390 KNLQSLRELVKE
-402 YFPSKNVS
+402 YFPSKSVS
-410 IVPKFYSNKETSW
+410 TTPKFYNNKETSW

-437 GIDIDGNTLD
+437 GIDIDGGTLNK
-447 RIMSNGRDLHKFTDA
+447 IMSSGGDLHKFTDA
-462 ISELIEFGTD
+462 ISELVEFGTD
-472 KILNKSELESLN
+472 KILNKKELESLD
-484 KGNFSLSKSSFKDF
+484 KGEYSLSNRSFKDF
-498 IKFSPAGS
+498 IRFSPAGS

-521 TIITKN
+521 SIVTKN

-542 NGNNITLFSN
+542 NGNNVTLFSN

-567 FVTNNDRQGL
+567 FVSNNDRQGL

-582 NEFLDSSFFMDNG
+582 NEFLDSSFFMDKDNG
-595 TILNRWI
+595 TILNRWLR
-602 KDLYESD
+602 DLYESG
-609 LDEKSFATNFVF
+609 LDEKDFAANFGF

-642 DMMTEYFSERQI
+642 DMMAEYFSERQK
-654 SPKNIKYIDEEEFNK
+654 SP
-669 SKNLKSFPKDQLYY
+669 
-683 VNGTNYYYKYNSID
+683 NSQ
-697 SKGNNVWTK
+697 
-706 HIKDDYAY
+706 YAY

-735 AKEILDGLYD
+735 AQEILDGLYD

-757 KAANSKLKEEEYS
+757 SAANTKLKEGGYS
-770 PIENFSNKEDEYT
+770 LIENFSSKENEYT
-783 ILPFLNKDYK
+783 ALPFLNKDYK

-823 EEAVNIFKKN
+823 EEAVNSFKTS

-848 NTNKKEVQYIYFS
+848 KTNKKEVQYVYFS
-861 QEVNGDKTIDKV
+861 QEVNGNKSIDEV

-892 TIDPA
+892 TIDLA

-925 FDGNLYSKDGIERCV
+925 FDGNLYSEDGIERCV

-947 NAELSNP
+947 NAEVSNP
-954 EFMTAIKAKFGK
+954 EFMKAIEAKFGK

-1007 VYNAIKQLR
+1007 VYNTIKQLR

-1029 LAEIASMAVVFQPI
+1029 LTEIANMSVVFQPI
-1043 KPYMYTIENYA
+1043 KPYMYTIENLA
-1054 VNNTDKLKI
+1054 VNSTDKLKI

-1114 DISKASNAK
+1114 DISKASNAQ
-1123 ELNDALDKAYIHQL
+1123 ELSNALDKAYIHQL

-1165 IMTNVEMDDYHYE
+1165 IMANIKMDDYHYE
-1178 NYVGGNKVNLGGKY
+1178 NYVGGKKVNLGGKY
-1192 GDVRLNGRNL
+1192 GEVRLNGRNL

-1214 LESYDLFANEVSDIK
+1214 LKSYDLFANEVSDIK

-1258 DKFLVPLF
+1258 NKFLVPLF

-1280 MFKKRVNKQSIKGG
+1280 IFKKRVNKQSIKGG
-1294 SAVQVSAMGIKGYEE
+1294 SAIQVSAMGIKGYEE
-1309 SGDLKYVV
+1309 SGDLHYVV

-1339 DINGKEVTLE
+1339 DINGKEVALE

-1448 IWKEFYETYSNIKDV
+1448 IWKEFYETYPNIKDV

-1471 TESLDRLY
+1471 TESLNRLY

-1561 RELLFGSLEGIV
+1561 RELLFGNLEGIV
-1573 SRGTSTSKISGE
+1573 SRE
-1585 NISSKGSEFAKK
+1585 
-1597 LTNVGNN
+1597 
-1604 LEVTYKG
+1604 
-1611 VTFRNAE
+1611 
-1618 HAYQTWKSGEFDN
+1618 
-1631 TAYNSINTWKPVG
+1631 
-1644 SKPVNKQ
+1644 
-1651 INFQIMVDILTEKL
+1651 
-1665 KQHPELI
+1665 
-1672 EGIKERGGH
+1672 
-1681 EYIISSTHNVV
+1681 
-1692 GDKYWESS
+1692 
-1700 GQNAFIKA
+1700 
-1708 LAEAAINVGISPINN
+1708 
-1723 NFIKSTVDFN
+1723 TVDFN

-1781 HAFSSLMKEF
+1781 HAFSSLMSEF
-1791 TLKEPIRFAGHSYN
+1791 TLKDPIRFAGHSYN

-1841 NTITADAGAVLA
+1841 NTITANAGAVLA

-1878 FNNGVTADMAIREVV
+1878 FNNGVTADMAMREVV

-1926 MREQGKNAMDNKSFK
+1926 MREQGKNAMDNQSFK

-1954 QTVAGDVSQFVTS
+1954 QTVAGDISQFVTS
-1967 TKFTASNAVGST
+1967 SKFTASNAVGST

-1998 VKNGKNALSVNI
+1998 VKNGKNALSVNM
-2010 KVTDTID
+2010 KVTDIID

-2049 DMNRRANSL
+2049 DMNRRAGML
-2058 LNSYYPYE
+2058 LNSYYPYN
-2066 TPSYRNARNRLASL
+2066 TPSYSGARNRLAEL
-2080 TKNNFLDADTINSIH
+2080 TKSNFLDADTINSIH

-2110 FNGEIPIPVDSINT
+2110 FNGEM
-2124 PNLDT
+2124 
-2129 TVNSYTG
+2129 
-2136 NITPDANTIFVFG
+2136 
-2149 SNPEGRHGAGAAKIA
+2149 
-2164 REQFG
+2164 
-2169 AIYGQGEGLQGNAY
+2169 
-2183 ALPTKD
+2183 PTKD
-2189 LRVTKNNGLRSISE
+2189 G
-2203 AQIIENIKKLYE
+2203 
-2215 VAKQNPDKQFKIA
+2215 
-2228 YRNTDKASLNGY
+2228 
-2240 TGLEMIDMFLKAGS
+2240 
-2254 IPTNIVFSKEWIDTG
+2254 
-2269 KFDLP
+2269 
-2274 TKKVQSTSKSYIPAR
+2274 IPAR

-2358 EPDLAS
+2358 EPDLARD
-2364 NLFMY
+2364 LFMY

-2385 LAPTELKLNMKLWRE
+2385 LAPTELKLAIKVGRK
-2400 WDPSADNGKGAWI
+2400 WDSSANDGNGAWVER
-2413 QSDKS
+2413 S
-2418 YIDFLNEVK
+2418 YVDFLNDVK
-2427 KGISVNI
+2427 EGTVTANSEK
-2434 EEFAKQYIL
+2434 FAKQYIL
-2443 NHLDNRSLVFTAK
+2443 NHLDNRRLVFTAK
-2456 GSTRDFLKKEVY
+2456 GSNLKYLKTLVY
-2468 KNGVAASEFTLKVS
+2468 KNGEAVSNFTLDVN

-2487 AKNYTIADD
+2487 AKNYTIKDS
-2496 TIPKSWTAFRPCIIV
+2496 TLPKNCVAFRPCIVV
-2511 DGIVYMCESG
+2511 DGITYICDSS
-2521 NDKFNVSTDG
+2521 NDKFNVSYDG
-2531 SMTYRKVS
+2531 SITYYKVS
-2539 QLGTTNKSLQYI
+2539 QLGTTNKSLQYV
-2551 SDSETKITD
+2551 SDSESRLTD
-2560 SQTYDDKMPGSTKRE
+2560 NEQYDNNMEGNSSQEFIPENTPNSFNRE
-2575 DRVPEEH
+2575 EAINQIIDYGIKNGEFMAEQVESIKEYLNSQSDVDLSDTVNAIRNEIQNSGLTDNTG
-2582 PEKVD
+2582 EKV
-2587 RDKLVND
+2587 
-2594 LIYYSLM
+2594 
-2601 NGNLVEESTD
+2601 
-2611 KFKEDISIF
+2611 
-2620 KDSDL
+2620 
-2625 KDTIEDIK
+2625 
-2633 NELREKGLI
+2633 
-2642 DKTGK
+2642 
-2647 KIC
+2647 C

>member
-1 MSTNCYNPIKGIDD
+1 MSTKCYNPIKGIDD
-15 VISSKIQGWNKY
+15 VIASKIQGWNEY

-39 HPSPLDTSD
+39 HSSLLDTSD
-48 LDKAVQELISYRR
+48 LDKAVQDLISYRR
-61 NLGKVNAESIKT
+61 DLGKMNAESIKT
-73 ASFNLSESYQKLKES
+73 TSSNLSESYQKLKES

-110 ALQEANPS
+110 ALQEANPF

-126 GFISNGKLVAGQF
+126 GFVSNGKLVAGQF

-148 LLEYYLEAVEEDD
+148 LLEYYSEAVEEGD

-188 TEELKLGNNIEYADD
+188 TEELRLGDKIEYADD

-223 KREAWQETSDMQ
+223 KREAWQETSDMH

-272 PVKTHQS
+272 PVKAHQS

-288 SENQM
+288 SERQM
-293 IGLLRNASSSQSW
+293 IGLLRNASNSQTW

-339 EEIKNELRTFKTL
+339 EEVKNGLRTFKTL
-352 ILNRVNISL
+352 ILNRVNNSL

-375 NPDTSVFNKDGSINW
+375 NPNTSVFNKDGSINW
-390 KNLQNLREIVAE
+390 KNLQSLRELVKE
-402 YFPSKNVS
+402 YFPSKSVS
-410 IVPKFYSNKETSW
+410 ITPKFYNNKETSW

-437 GIDIDGNTLD
+437 GIDIDGGTLD
-447 RIMSNGRDLHKFTDA
+447 KIMSSGRDLHKFTDA
-462 ISELIEFGTD
+462 ISELVEFGTD
-472 KILNKSELESLN
+472 KILNKKELESLD
-484 KGNFSLSKSSFKDF
+484 KGEYSLSNRSFKDF
-498 IKFSPAGS
+498 IRFSPAGS

-521 TIITKN
+521 SIVTKN

-542 NGNNITLFSN
+542 NGNNVTLFSN

-567 FVTNNDRQGL
+567 FVSNNDRQGL

-582 NEFLDSSFFMDNG
+582 NEFLDSSFFMDKDNG
-595 TILNRWI
+595 TIFNRWLR
-602 KDLYESD
+602 DLYESG
-609 LDEKSFATNFVF
+609 LDEKDFAANFGF

-628 DNSFENFTSKQHAI
+628 DNSFENFTSKQHTI
-642 DMMTEYFSERQI
+642 DMMAEYFSERQL
-654 SPKNIKYIDEEEFNK
+654 SA
-669 SKNLKSFPKDQLYY
+669 
-683 VNGTNYYYKYNSID
+683 NSQ
-697 SKGNNVWTK
+697 
-706 HIKDDYAY
+706 YAY

-735 AKEILDGLYD
+735 AQEILDGLYD

-757 KAANSKLKEEEYS
+757 SAANTKLKEGGYS
-770 PIENFSNKEDEYT
+770 LIENFSSKENEYT
-783 ILPFLNKDYK
+783 ALPFLNKDYK

-823 EEAVNIFKKN
+823 EEAVNSFKTS

-848 NTNKKEVQYIYFS
+848 KTNKKEVQYVYFS
-861 QEVNGDKTIDKV
+861 QEVNGNKSIDEV

-925 FDGNLYSKDGIERCV
+925 FDGNLYSEDGIERCV

-947 NAELSNP
+947 NAEVSNP
-954 EFMTAIKAKFGK
+954 EFMKAIEAKFGK

-1007 VYNAIKQLR
+1007 VYNTIKQLR

-1029 LAEIASMAVVFQPI
+1029 LTEIANMSVVFQPI
-1043 KPYMYTIENYA
+1043 KPYMYTIENLA
-1054 VNNTDKLKI
+1054 VNSTDKLKI

-1114 DISKASNAK
+1114 DISKASNAQ
-1123 ELNDALDKAYIHQL
+1123 ELSNALDKAYIHQL

-1165 IMTNVEMDDYHYE
+1165 IMANIKMDDYHYE
-1178 NYVGGNKVNLGGKY
+1178 NYVGGKKVNLGGKY
-1192 GDVRLNGRNL
+1192 GEVRLNGRNL

-1214 LESYDLFANEVSDIK
+1214 LKSYDLFANEVSDIR

-1280 MFKKRVNKQSIKGG
+1280 IFKKRVNKQSIKGG

-1309 SGDLKYVV
+1309 SGDLHYVV

-1339 DINGKEVTLE
+1339 DINGKEVALE

-1448 IWKEFYETYSNIKDV
+1448 IWKEFYETYPNIKDV

-1471 TESLDRLY
+1471 TESLNRFY

-1561 RELLFGSLEGIV
+1561 RELLFGNLEGIV
-1573 SRGTSTSKISGE
+1573 SRGT
-1585 NISSKGSEFAKK
+1585 
-1597 LTNVGNN
+1597 
-1604 LEVTYKG
+1604 
-1611 VTFRNAE
+1611 
-1618 HAYQTWKSGEFDN
+1618 
-1631 TAYNSINTWKPVG
+1631 
-1644 SKPVNKQ
+1644 
-1651 INFQIMVDILTEKL
+1651 
-1665 KQHPELI
+1665 
-1672 EGIKERGGH
+1672 
-1681 EYIISSTHNVV
+1681 
-1692 GDKYWESS
+1692 
-1700 GQNAFIKA
+1700 
-1708 LAEAAINVGISPINN
+1708 
-1723 NFIKSTVDFN
+1723 VDFN
-1733 AIAERA
+1733 AIAEIA

-1781 HAFSSLMKEF
+1781 HAFSSLMSEF
-1791 TLKEPIRFAGHSYN
+1791 TLKDPIRFAGHSYN

-1878 FNNGVTADMAIREVV
+1878 FNNGVTADMAMREVV

-1926 MREQGKNAMDNKSFK
+1926 MREQGKNAMDNQSFK

-1954 QTVAGDVSQFVTS
+1954 QTVAGDISQFVTS
-1967 TKFTASNAVGST
+1967 SKFTASNAVGST

-1998 VKNGKNALSVNI
+1998 VKNGKNALSVNM
-2010 KVTDTID
+2010 KVTDIID

-2031 EYLESLIE
+2031 EYLKSLIE

-2049 DMNRRANSL
+2049 DMNRRAGML
-2058 LNSYYPYE
+2058 LNSYYPYN
-2066 TPSYRNARNRLASL
+2066 TPSYSGARNRLAEL
-2080 TKNNFLDADTINSIH
+2080 TKSNFLDADTINSIH

-2110 FNGEIPIPVDSINT
+2110 FNGEM
-2124 PNLDT
+2124 
-2129 TVNSYTG
+2129 
-2136 NITPDANTIFVFG
+2136 
-2149 SNPEGRHGAGAAKIA
+2149 
-2164 REQFG
+2164 
-2169 AIYGQGEGLQGNAY
+2169 
-2183 ALPTKD
+2183 PTKD
-2189 LRVTKNNGLRSISE
+2189 G
-2203 AQIIENIKKLYE
+2203 
-2215 VAKQNPDKQFKIA
+2215 
-2228 YRNTDKASLNGY
+2228 
-2240 TGLEMIDMFLKAGS
+2240 
-2254 IPTNIVFSKEWIDTG
+2254 
-2269 KFDLP
+2269 
-2274 TKKVQSTSKSYIPAR
+2274 IPAR

-2358 EPDLAS
+2358 EPDLARD
-2364 NLFMY
+2364 LFMY

-2385 LAPTELKLNMKLWRE
+2385 LAPTELKLAIKVGRK
-2400 WDPSADNGKGAWI
+2400 WDSSANDGNGAWVER
-2413 QSDKS
+2413 S
-2418 YIDFLNEVK
+2418 YVDFLNDVK
-2427 KGISVNI
+2427 EGTVTANSEK
-2434 EEFAKQYIL
+2434 FAKQYIL
-2443 NHLDNRSLVFTAK
+2443 NHLDNRRLVFTAK
-2456 GSTRDFLKKEVY
+2456 GSNLKYLKTLVY
-2468 KNGVAASEFTLKVS
+2468 KNGEAVSNFTLDVN

-2487 AKNYTIADD
+2487 AKNYTIKDS
-2496 TIPKSWTAFRPCIIV
+2496 TLPKNCVAFRPCIVV
-2511 DGIVYMCESG
+2511 DGITYICDSS
-2521 NDKFNVSTDG
+2521 NDKFNVSYDG
-2531 SMTYRKVS
+2531 SITYYKVS
-2539 QLGTTNKSLQYI
+2539 QLGTTNKSLQYV
-2551 SDSETKITD
+2551 SDSESRLTD
-2560 SQTYDDKMPGSTKRE
+2560 NEQYDNNMEGNSSQEFIPENTPNSFNRE
-2575 DRVPEEH
+2575 EAINQIIDYGIKNGEFMAEQVESIKEYLNSQSDVDLSDTVNAIRNEIQNSGLTDNTG
-2582 PEKVD
+2582 EKV
-2587 RDKLVND
+2587 
-2594 LIYYSLM
+2594 
-2601 NGNLVEESTD
+2601 
-2611 KFKEDISIF
+2611 
-2620 KDSDL
+2620 
-2625 KDTIEDIK
+2625 
-2633 NELREKGLI
+2633 
-2642 DKTGK
+2642 
-2647 KIC
+2647 C

>member
-1 MSTNCYNPIKGIDD
+1 MSTKCYNPIKGIDD
-15 VISSKIQGWNKY
+15 VIASKIQGWNEY

-39 HPSPLDTSD
+39 HSSPLDTSD
-48 LDKAVQELISYRR
+48 LDRAVQDLISYRR
-61 NLGKVNAESIKT
+61 DLGKMNAESIKT
-73 ASFNLSESYQKLKES
+73 TSSNLSESYQKLKES

-110 ALQEANPS
+110 ALQEANPF

-126 GFISNGKLVAGQF
+126 GFVSNGKLVAGQF

-148 LLEYYLEAVEEDD
+148 LLEYYSEAVEEGD

-175 GALVSHARMRLRD
+175 GALVSYARMRLRD
-188 TEELKLGNNIEYADD
+188 TEELRLGDKIEYADD

-223 KREAWQETSDMQ
+223 KREAWQETSDMH

-272 PVKTHQS
+272 PVKAHQS

-288 SENQM
+288 SERQM
-293 IGLLRNASSSQSW
+293 IGLLRNASNSQTW

-339 EEIKNELRTFKTL
+339 EEVKNGLRTFKTL
-352 ILNRVNISL
+352 TLNRVNNSL
-361 SGQYLTS
+361 SGQYLIS

-375 NPDTSVFNKDGSINW
+375 NPNTSVFNKDGSINW
-390 KNLQNLREIVAE
+390 KNLQSLRELVKE
-402 YFPSKNVS
+402 YFPSKSVS
-410 IVPKFYSNKETSW
+410 ITPKFYNNKETSW

-437 GIDIDGNTLD
+437 GIDIDGGTLD
-447 RIMSNGRDLHKFTDA
+447 KIMSSGRDLHKFTDA
-462 ISELIEFGTD
+462 ISELVEFGTD
-472 KILNKSELESLN
+472 KILNKKELESLD
-484 KGNFSLSKSSFKDF
+484 KGEYSLSNRSFKDF
-498 IKFSPAGS
+498 IRFSPAGS

-521 TIITKN
+521 SIVTKN

-542 NGNNITLFSN
+542 NGNNVTLFSN

-567 FVTNNDRQGL
+567 FVSNNDRQGL

-582 NEFLDSSFFMDNG
+582 NEFLDSSFFMDKDNG
-595 TILNRWI
+595 TIFNRWLR
-602 KDLYESD
+602 DLYESG
-609 LDEKSFATNFVF
+609 LDEKDFAANFGF

-642 DMMTEYFSERQI
+642 DMMAEYFSERQK
-654 SPKNIKYIDEEEFNK
+654 SP
-669 SKNLKSFPKDQLYY
+669 
-683 VNGTNYYYKYNSID
+683 NSQ
-697 SKGNNVWTK
+697 
-706 HIKDDYAY
+706 YAY

-735 AKEILDGLYD
+735 TQEILDGLYD

-757 KAANSKLKEEEYS
+757 SAANTKLKEGGYS
-770 PIENFSNKEDEYT
+770 LIENFSSKENEYT
-783 ILPFLNKDYK
+783 ALPFLNKDYK

-807 ENPSKQEVV
+807 ENPSKQEAV

-823 EEAVNIFKKN
+823 EEAVNSFKTS

-848 NTNKKEVQYIYFS
+848 KTNKKEVQYVYFS
-861 QEVNGDKTIDKV
+861 QEVNGNKSIDEV

-925 FDGNLYSKDGIERCV
+925 FDGNLYSEDGIERCV

-947 NAELSNP
+947 NAEVSNP
-954 EFMTAIKAKFGK
+954 EFMKAIEAKFGK

-1007 VYNAIKQLR
+1007 VYNTIKQLR

-1029 LAEIASMAVVFQPI
+1029 LTEIANMSVVFQPI
-1043 KPYMYTIENYA
+1043 KPYMYTIENLA
-1054 VNNTDKLKI
+1054 VNSTDKLKI

-1114 DISKASNAK
+1114 DISKASNAQ
-1123 ELNDALDKAYIHQL
+1123 ELSNALDKAYIHQL

-1165 IMTNVEMDDYHYE
+1165 IMANIKMDDYHYE
-1178 NYVGGNKVNLGGKY
+1178 NYVGGKKVNLGGKY
-1192 GDVRLNGRNL
+1192 GEVRLNGRNL
-1202 VSFYNSLIVANI
+1202 VSFYNFLIVANI
-1214 LESYDLFANEVSDIK
+1214 LKSYDLFANEVSDIK

-1250 LAYSLTGD
+1250 LAYSLTED

-1280 MFKKRVNKQSIKGG
+1280 IFKKRVNKQSIKGG

-1309 SGDLKYVV
+1309 SGDLHYVV

-1339 DINGKEVTLE
+1339 DINGKEVALE

-1448 IWKEFYETYSNIKDV
+1448 IWKEFYETYPNMRDV

-1471 TESLDRLY
+1471 TESLNRLY

-1561 RELLFGSLEGIV
+1561 RELLFGNLEGIV
-1573 SRGTSTSKISGE
+1573 SRE
-1585 NISSKGSEFAKK
+1585 
-1597 LTNVGNN
+1597 
-1604 LEVTYKG
+1604 
-1611 VTFRNAE
+1611 
-1618 HAYQTWKSGEFDN
+1618 
-1631 TAYNSINTWKPVG
+1631 
-1644 SKPVNKQ
+1644 
-1651 INFQIMVDILTEKL
+1651 
-1665 KQHPELI
+1665 
-1672 EGIKERGGH
+1672 
-1681 EYIISSTHNVV
+1681 
-1692 GDKYWESS
+1692 
-1700 GQNAFIKA
+1700 
-1708 LAEAAINVGISPINN
+1708 
-1723 NFIKSTVDFN
+1723 TVDFN

-1781 HAFSSLMKEF
+1781 HAFSSLMSEF
-1791 TLKEPIRFAGHSYN
+1791 TLKDPIRFAGHSYN

-1878 FNNGVTADMAIREVV
+1878 FNNGVAADMAMREVV

-1907 PDEDFSIN
+1907 PNKDFSIN

-1926 MREQGKNAMDNKSFK
+1926 MREQGKNAMDNQSFK

-1954 QTVAGDVSQFVTS
+1954 QTVAGDISQFVTS
-1967 TKFTASNAVGST
+1967 SKFTASNAVGST

-1998 VKNGKNALSVNI
+1998 VKNGKNALSVNM
-2010 KVTDTID
+2010 KVTDIID

-2031 EYLESLIE
+2031 EYLKSLIE

-2049 DMNRRANSL
+2049 DMNRRAGML
-2058 LNSYYPYE
+2058 LNSYYPYN
-2066 TPSYRNARNRLASL
+2066 TPSYSGARNRLAEL
-2080 TKNNFLDADTINSIH
+2080 TKSNFLDADTINSIH

-2110 FNGEIPIPVDSINT
+2110 FNGEM
-2124 PNLDT
+2124 
-2129 TVNSYTG
+2129 
-2136 NITPDANTIFVFG
+2136 
-2149 SNPEGRHGAGAAKIA
+2149 
-2164 REQFG
+2164 
-2169 AIYGQGEGLQGNAY
+2169 
-2183 ALPTKD
+2183 PTKD
-2189 LRVTKNNGLRSISE
+2189 G
-2203 AQIIENIKKLYE
+2203 
-2215 VAKQNPDKQFKIA
+2215 
-2228 YRNTDKASLNGY
+2228 
-2240 TGLEMIDMFLKAGS
+2240 
-2254 IPTNIVFSKEWIDTG
+2254 
-2269 KFDLP
+2269 
-2274 TKKVQSTSKSYIPAR
+2274 IPAR

-2338 GLAPYQKDELKESWA
+2338 GLAPYQKDELKGSWA

-2358 EPDLAS
+2358 EPDLARD
-2364 NLFMY
+2364 LFMY

-2385 LAPTELKLNMKLWRE
+2385 LAPTELKLAIKVGRK
-2400 WDPSADNGKGAWI
+2400 WDSSANDGNGAWVER
-2413 QSDKS
+2413 S
-2418 YIDFLNEVK
+2418 YVDFLNDVK
-2427 KGISVNI
+2427 EGTVTANSEK
-2434 EEFAKQYIL
+2434 FAKQYIL
-2443 NHLDNRSLVFTAK
+2443 NHLDNRRLVFTAK
-2456 GSTRDFLKKEVY
+2456 GSNLKYLKTLVY
-2468 KNGVAASEFTLKVS
+2468 KNGEAVSNFTLDVN

-2487 AKNYTIADD
+2487 AKNYTIKDS
-2496 TIPKSWTAFRPCIIV
+2496 TLPKNCVAFRPCIVV
-2511 DGIVYMCESG
+2511 DGITYICDSS
-2521 NDKFNVSTDG
+2521 NDKFNVSYDG
-2531 SMTYRKVS
+2531 SITYYKVS
-2539 QLGTTNKSLQYI
+2539 QLGTTNKSLQYV
-2551 SDSETKITD
+2551 SDSESRLTDNEQYDNNMEGNSSQEFIPENTPNSFNREEAINQITD
-2560 SQTYDDKMPGSTKRE
+2560 YAIKTGEFVAEQAELIKEYLNSQSDVGLSKAVNAIRNEIQNSGLTDNTG
-2575 DRVPEEH
+2575 
-2582 PEKVD
+2582 EKV
-2587 RDKLVND
+2587 
-2594 LIYYSLM
+2594 
-2601 NGNLVEESTD
+2601 
-2611 KFKEDISIF
+2611 
-2620 KDSDL
+2620 
-2625 KDTIEDIK
+2625 
-2633 NELREKGLI
+2633 
-2642 DKTGK
+2642 
-2647 KIC
+2647 C

>member
-1 MSTNCYNPIKGIDD
+1 MSTKCYNPIKGIDD
-15 VISSKIQGWNKY
+15 VIASKIQGWNEY

-39 HPSPLDTSD
+39 HSSPLDTSD
-48 LDKAVQELISYRR
+48 LDKAVQDLISYRR
-61 NLGKVNAESIKT
+61 DLGKMNAESIKT
-73 ASFNLSESYQKLKES
+73 TSSNLSESYQKLKES

-110 ALQEANPS
+110 ALQEANPF

-126 GFISNGKLVAGQF
+126 GFVSNGKLVAGQF

-148 LLEYYLEAVEEDD
+148 LLEYYSEAVEEGD

-188 TEELKLGNNIEYADD
+188 TEELRLGDKIEYADD

-223 KREAWQETSDMQ
+223 KREAWQETSDMH

-272 PVKTHQS
+272 PVKAHQS

-288 SENQM
+288 SERQM
-293 IGLLRNASSSQSW
+293 IGLLRNASNSQTW

-339 EEIKNELRTFKTL
+339 EEVKNGLRTFKTL
-352 ILNRVNISL
+352 ILNRVNNSL

-375 NPDTSVFNKDGSINW
+375 NPNTSVFNKDGSINW
-390 KNLQNLREIVAE
+390 KNLQSLRELVKE
-402 YFPSKNVS
+402 YFPSKSVS
-410 IVPKFYSNKETSW
+410 ITPKFYNNKETSW

-437 GIDIDGNTLD
+437 GIDIDGGTLD
-447 RIMSNGRDLHKFTDA
+447 KIMSSGRDLHKFTDA
-462 ISELIEFGTD
+462 ISELVEFGTD
-472 KILNKSELESLN
+472 KILNKKELESLD
-484 KGNFSLSKSSFKDF
+484 KGEYSLSNRSFKDF
-498 IKFSPAGS
+498 IRFSPAGS

-521 TIITKN
+521 SIVTKN

-542 NGNNITLFSN
+542 NGNNVTLFSN

-567 FVTNNDRQGL
+567 FVSNNDRQGL

-582 NEFLDSSFFMDNG
+582 NEFLDSSFFMDKDNG
-595 TILNRWI
+595 TIFNRWLR
-602 KDLYESD
+602 DLYESG
-609 LDEKSFATNFVF
+609 LDEKDFAANFGF

-642 DMMTEYFSERQI
+642 DMMAEYFSERQK
-654 SPKNIKYIDEEEFNK
+654 SP
-669 SKNLKSFPKDQLYY
+669 
-683 VNGTNYYYKYNSID
+683 NSQ
-697 SKGNNVWTK
+697 
-706 HIKDDYAY
+706 YAY

-735 AKEILDGLYD
+735 AQEILDGLYD

-757 KAANSKLKEEEYS
+757 SAANTKLKEGGYS
-770 PIENFSNKEDEYT
+770 LIENFSSKENEYT
-783 ILPFLNKDYK
+783 ALPFLNKDYK

-823 EEAVNIFKKN
+823 EEAVNSFKTS

-848 NTNKKEVQYIYFS
+848 KTNKKEVQYVYFS
-861 QEVNGDKTIDKV
+861 QEVNGNKSIDEV

-925 FDGNLYSKDGIERCV
+925 FDGNLYSEDGIERCV

-947 NAELSNP
+947 NAEVSNP
-954 EFMTAIKAKFGK
+954 EFMKAIEAKFGK

-1007 VYNAIKQLR
+1007 VYNTIKQLR

-1029 LAEIASMAVVFQPI
+1029 LTEIANMSVVFQPI
-1043 KPYMYTIENYA
+1043 KPYMYTIENLA
-1054 VNNTDKLKI
+1054 VNSTDKLKI

-1114 DISKASNAK
+1114 DISKASNAQ
-1123 ELNDALDKAYIHQL
+1123 ELSNALDKAYIHQL

-1165 IMTNVEMDDYHYE
+1165 IMANIKMDDYHYE
-1178 NYVGGNKVNLGGKY
+1178 NYVGGKKVNLGGKY
-1192 GDVRLNGRNL
+1192 GEVRLNGRNL

-1214 LESYDLFANEVSDIK
+1214 LKSYDLFANEVSDIK

-1280 MFKKRVNKQSIKGG
+1280 IFKKRVNKQSIKGG

-1309 SGDLKYVV
+1309 SGDLHYVV

-1339 DINGKEVTLE
+1339 DINGKEVALE

-1448 IWKEFYETYSNIKDV
+1448 IWKEFYETYPNIKDV

-1471 TESLDRLY
+1471 TESLNRLY

-1506 FESYDFSKSPLDNTR
+1506 FESYDFSKSSLDNTR

-1561 RELLFGSLEGIV
+1561 RELLFGNLEGIV
-1573 SRGTSTSKISGE
+1573 SRE
-1585 NISSKGSEFAKK
+1585 
-1597 LTNVGNN
+1597 
-1604 LEVTYKG
+1604 
-1611 VTFRNAE
+1611 
-1618 HAYQTWKSGEFDN
+1618 
-1631 TAYNSINTWKPVG
+1631 
-1644 SKPVNKQ
+1644 
-1651 INFQIMVDILTEKL
+1651 
-1665 KQHPELI
+1665 
-1672 EGIKERGGH
+1672 
-1681 EYIISSTHNVV
+1681 
-1692 GDKYWESS
+1692 
-1700 GQNAFIKA
+1700 
-1708 LAEAAINVGISPINN
+1708 
-1723 NFIKSTVDFN
+1723 TVDFN

-1781 HAFSSLMKEF
+1781 HAFSSLMSEF
-1791 TLKEPIRFAGHSYN
+1791 TLKDPIRFAGHSYN

-1878 FNNGVTADMAIREVV
+1878 FNNGVTADMAMREVV

-1926 MREQGKNAMDNKSFK
+1926 MREQGKNAMDNQSFK

-1954 QTVAGDVSQFVTS
+1954 QTVAGDTSQFVTS
-1967 TKFTASNAVGST
+1967 SKFTASNAVGST

-1998 VKNGKNALSVNI
+1998 VKNGKNALSVNM
-2010 KVTDTID
+2010 KVTDIID

-2031 EYLESLIE
+2031 EYLKSLIE

-2049 DMNRRANSL
+2049 DMNRRAGML
-2058 LNSYYPYE
+2058 LNSYYPYN
-2066 TPSYRNARNRLASL
+2066 TPSYSGARNRLAEL
-2080 TKNNFLDADTINSIH
+2080 TKSNFLDADTINSIH

-2110 FNGEIPIPVDSINT
+2110 FNGEM
-2124 PNLDT
+2124 
-2129 TVNSYTG
+2129 
-2136 NITPDANTIFVFG
+2136 
-2149 SNPEGRHGAGAAKIA
+2149 
-2164 REQFG
+2164 
-2169 AIYGQGEGLQGNAY
+2169 
-2183 ALPTKD
+2183 PTKD
-2189 LRVTKNNGLRSISE
+2189 G
-2203 AQIIENIKKLYE
+2203 
-2215 VAKQNPDKQFKIA
+2215 
-2228 YRNTDKASLNGY
+2228 
-2240 TGLEMIDMFLKAGS
+2240 
-2254 IPTNIVFSKEWIDTG
+2254 
-2269 KFDLP
+2269 
-2274 TKKVQSTSKSYIPAR
+2274 IPAR

-2358 EPDLAS
+2358 EPDLARD
-2364 NLFMY
+2364 LFMY

-2385 LAPTELKLNMKLWRE
+2385 LAPTELKLAIKVGRK
-2400 WDPSADNGKGAWI
+2400 WDSSANDGNGAWVER
-2413 QSDKS
+2413 S
-2418 YIDFLNEVK
+2418 YVDFLNDVK
-2427 KGISVNI
+2427 EGTVTANSEK
-2434 EEFAKQYIL
+2434 FAKQYIL
-2443 NHLDNRSLVFTAK
+2443 NHLDNRRLVFTAK
-2456 GSTRDFLKKEVY
+2456 GSNLKYLKTLVY
-2468 KNGVAASEFTLKVS
+2468 KNGEAVSNFTLDVN

-2487 AKNYTIADD
+2487 AKNYTIKDS
-2496 TIPKSWTAFRPCIIV
+2496 TLPKNCVAFRPCIVV
-2511 DGIVYMCESG
+2511 DGITYICDSS
-2521 NDKFNVSTDG
+2521 NDKFNVSYDG
-2531 SMTYRKVS
+2531 SITYYKVS
-2539 QLGTTNKSLQYI
+2539 QLGTTNKSLQYV
-2551 SDSETKITD
+2551 SDSESRLTD
-2560 SQTYDDKMPGSTKRE
+2560 NEQYDNNMEGNSSQEFIPENTPNSFNRE
-2575 DRVPEEH
+2575 EAINQIIDYGIKNGEFMAEQVESIKEYLNSQSDVDLSDTVNAIRNEIQNSGLTDNTG
-2582 PEKVD
+2582 EKV
-2587 RDKLVND
+2587 
-2594 LIYYSLM
+2594 
-2601 NGNLVEESTD
+2601 
-2611 KFKEDISIF
+2611 
-2620 KDSDL
+2620 
-2625 KDTIEDIK
+2625 
-2633 NELREKGLI
+2633 
-2642 DKTGK
+2642 
-2647 KIC
+2647 C

>member
-1 MSTNCYNPIKGIDD
+1 MSIKCYNPIKGIDD
-15 VISSKIQGWNKY
+15 VIASKIQGWNEY

-39 HPSPLDTSD
+39 HSSPLDTSD
-48 LDKAVQELISYRR
+48 LDRAVQDLISYRR
-61 NLGKVNAESIKT
+61 DLGKMNAESIKT
-73 ASFNLSESYQKLKES
+73 TSSNLSESYQKLKES

-110 ALQEANPS
+110 ALQEANPF

-126 GFISNGKLVAGQF
+126 GFVSNGKLVAGQF

-148 LLEYYLEAVEEDD
+148 LLEYYSEAVEEGD

-188 TEELKLGNNIEYADD
+188 TEELRLGDKIEYADD

-223 KREAWQETSDMQ
+223 KREAWQETSDMH

-272 PVKTHQS
+272 PVKAHQS
-279 LIEILRGVT
+279 LIEILRGAT
-288 SENQM
+288 SERQM
-293 IGLLRNASSSQSW
+293 IGLLRNASNSQTW

-339 EEIKNELRTFKTL
+339 EEVKNGLRTFKTL
-352 ILNRVNISL
+352 ILNRVNNSL

-375 NPDTSVFNKDGSINW
+375 NPNTSVFNKDGSINW
-390 KNLQNLREIVAE
+390 KNLQSLRELVKE
-402 YFPSKNVS
+402 YFPSKSVS
-410 IVPKFYSNKETSW
+410 ITPKFYNNKETSW

-437 GIDIDGNTLD
+437 GIDIDGGTLD
-447 RIMSNGRDLHKFTDA
+447 KIMSSGRDLHKFTDA
-462 ISELIEFGTD
+462 ISELVEFGTD
-472 KILNKSELESLN
+472 KILNKKELESLD
-484 KGNFSLSKSSFKDF
+484 KGEYSLSNRSFKDF
-498 IKFSPAGS
+498 IRFSPAGS

-521 TIITKN
+521 SIVTKN

-542 NGNNITLFSN
+542 NGNNVTLFSN

-567 FVTNNDRQGL
+567 FVSNNDRQGL

-582 NEFLDSSFFMDNG
+582 NEFLDSSFFMDKDNG
-595 TILNRWI
+595 TIFNRWLR
-602 KDLYESD
+602 DLYESG
-609 LDEKSFATNFVF
+609 LDEKDFAANFGF

-642 DMMTEYFSERQI
+642 DMMAEYFSERQK
-654 SPKNIKYIDEEEFNK
+654 SP
-669 SKNLKSFPKDQLYY
+669 
-683 VNGTNYYYKYNSID
+683 NSQ
-697 SKGNNVWTK
+697 
-706 HIKDDYAY
+706 YAY

-735 AKEILDGLYD
+735 AQEILDGLYD

-757 KAANSKLKEEEYS
+757 SAANTKLKEGGYS
-770 PIENFSNKEDEYT
+770 LIENFSSKENEYT
-783 ILPFLNKDYK
+783 ALPFLNKDYK

-823 EEAVNIFKKN
+823 EEAVNSFKTS

-848 NTNKKEVQYIYFS
+848 KTNKKEVQYVYFS
-861 QEVNGDKTIDKV
+861 QEVNGNKSIDEV

-925 FDGNLYSKDGIERCV
+925 FDGNLYSEDGIERCV
-940 YFDDINL
+940 YFNDINL
-947 NAELSNP
+947 NAEVSNP
-954 EFMTAIKAKFGK
+954 EFMKAIEAKFGK

-1007 VYNAIKQLR
+1007 VYNTIKQLR

-1029 LAEIASMAVVFQPI
+1029 LTEIANMSVVFQPI
-1043 KPYMYTIENYA
+1043 KPYMYTIENLA
-1054 VNNTDKLKI
+1054 VNSTDKLKI

-1114 DISKASNAK
+1114 DISKASNAQ
-1123 ELNDALDKAYIHQL
+1123 ELSNALDKAYIHQL

-1165 IMTNVEMDDYHYE
+1165 IMANIKMDDYHYE
-1178 NYVGGNKVNLGGKY
+1178 NYVGGKKVNLGGKY
-1192 GDVRLNGRNL
+1192 GEVRLNGRNL

-1214 LESYDLFANEVSDIK
+1214 LKSYDLFANEVSDIK

-1280 MFKKRVNKQSIKGG
+1280 IFKKRVNKQSIKGG

-1309 SGDLKYVV
+1309 SGDLHYVV

-1339 DINGKEVTLE
+1339 DINGKEVALE

-1378 SILAYRIPTE
+1378 SILSYRIPTE

-1448 IWKEFYETYSNIKDV
+1448 IWKEFYETYPNIKDV

-1471 TESLDRLY
+1471 TESLNRLY

-1561 RELLFGSLEGIV
+1561 RELLFGNLEGIV
-1573 SRGTSTSKISGE
+1573 SRE
-1585 NISSKGSEFAKK
+1585 
-1597 LTNVGNN
+1597 
-1604 LEVTYKG
+1604 
-1611 VTFRNAE
+1611 
-1618 HAYQTWKSGEFDN
+1618 
-1631 TAYNSINTWKPVG
+1631 
-1644 SKPVNKQ
+1644 
-1651 INFQIMVDILTEKL
+1651 
-1665 KQHPELI
+1665 
-1672 EGIKERGGH
+1672 
-1681 EYIISSTHNVV
+1681 
-1692 GDKYWESS
+1692 
-1700 GQNAFIKA
+1700 
-1708 LAEAAINVGISPINN
+1708 
-1723 NFIKSTVDFN
+1723 TVDFN

-1781 HAFSSLMKEF
+1781 HAFSSLMSEF
-1791 TLKEPIRFAGHSYN
+1791 TLKDPIRFAGHSYN

-1878 FNNGVTADMAIREVV
+1878 FNNGVTADMAMREVV

-1926 MREQGKNAMDNKSFK
+1926 MREQGKNAMDNQSFK

-1954 QTVAGDVSQFVTS
+1954 QTVAGDISQFVTS
-1967 TKFTASNAVGST
+1967 SKFTASNAVGST

-1998 VKNGKNALSVNI
+1998 VKNGKNALSVNM
-2010 KVTDTID
+2010 KVTDIID

-2031 EYLESLIE
+2031 EYLKSLIE

-2049 DMNRRANSL
+2049 DMNRRAGML
-2058 LNSYYPYE
+2058 LNSYYPYN
-2066 TPSYRNARNRLASL
+2066 TPSYSGARNRLAEL
-2080 TKNNFLDADTINSIH
+2080 TKSNFLDADTINSIH

-2110 FNGEIPIPVDSINT
+2110 FNGEMPILVNSINT
-2124 PNLDT
+2124 SNLDT

-2169 AIYGQGEGLQGNAY
+2169 AIYGQGEGLQGNSY

-2189 LRVTKNNGLRSISE
+2189 LRVKENRGLRSIPES
-2203 AQIIENIKKLYE
+2203 QIIESIRKLYD
-2215 VAKQNPDKQFKIA
+2215 VAKQNPSKQFKIA
-2228 YRNTDKASLNGY
+2228 YRNTNSASLNGY

-2254 IPTNIVFSKEWIDTG
+2254 IPSNIIFSKEWVDTG
-2269 KFDLP
+2269 KFNSSI
-2274 TKKVQSTSKSYIPAR
+2274 KKTQGTSKSYISAR

-2324 EKTGDISMNVQGIG
+2324 EKTGDTSMNVQGIG
-2338 GLAPYQKDELKESWA
+2338 GLAPYQKDELKGSWA

-2358 EPDLAS
+2358 EPDLARD
-2364 NLFMY
+2364 LFMY

-2385 LAPTELKLNMKLWRE
+2385 LAPTELKLAIKVGRK
-2400 WDPSADNGKGAWI
+2400 WDSSANDGNGAWVER
-2413 QSDKS
+2413 S
-2418 YIDFLNEVK
+2418 YVDFLNDVK
-2427 KGISVNI
+2427 EDTVTANSEK
-2434 EEFAKQYIL
+2434 FAKQYIL
-2443 NHLDNRSLVFTAK
+2443 NHLDNRRLVFTAK
-2456 GSTRDFLKKEVY
+2456 GSNLKYLKTLVY
-2468 KNGVAASEFTLKVS
+2468 KNGEAVSNFTLDVN

-2487 AKNYTIADD
+2487 AKNYTIKDS
-2496 TIPKSWTAFRPCIIV
+2496 TLPKNCVAFRPCIVI
-2511 DGIVYMCESG
+2511 DGVIYMCESG
-2521 NDKFNVSTDG
+2521 NDKFNVSYDG
-2531 SMTYRKVS
+2531 SITYYKVS
-2539 QLGTTNKSLQYI
+2539 QLGTTNKSLQYV
-2551 SDSETKITD
+2551 SDSESRLTD
-2560 SQTYDDKMPGSTKRE
+2560 NEQYDNNMEGNSSQEFIPENTPNSFNRE
-2575 DRVPEEH
+2575 EAINQIIDYGIKNGEFMAEQVESIKEYLNSQSDVDLSDTVNAIRNEIQNSGLTDNTG
-2582 PEKVD
+2582 EKV
-2587 RDKLVND
+2587 
-2594 LIYYSLM
+2594 
-2601 NGNLVEESTD
+2601 
-2611 KFKEDISIF
+2611 
-2620 KDSDL
+2620 
-2625 KDTIEDIK
+2625 
-2633 NELREKGLI
+2633 
-2642 DKTGK
+2642 
-2647 KIC
+2647 C

>member
-1 MSTNCYNPIKGIDD
+1 MSTKCYNPIKGTDD
-15 VISSKIQGWNKY
+15 VIASKIQGWNEY

-39 HPSPLDTSD
+39 HSSPLDTSD
-48 LDKAVQELISYRR
+48 LDKAVQDLISYRR
-61 NLGKVNAESIKT
+61 DLGKMNAESIKT
-73 ASFNLSESYQKLKES
+73 TSSNLSESYQKLKES

-110 ALQEANPS
+110 ALQEANPF

-126 GFISNGKLVAGQF
+126 GFVSNGKLVAGQF

-148 LLEYYLEAVEEDD
+148 LLEYYSEAVEEGD

-188 TEELKLGNNIEYADD
+188 TEELRLGDKIEYADD

-223 KREAWQETSDMQ
+223 KREAWQETSDMH

-272 PVKTHQS
+272 PVKAHQS

-288 SENQM
+288 SERQM
-293 IGLLRNASSSQSW
+293 IGLLRNASNSQTW

-339 EEIKNELRTFKTL
+339 EEVKNGLRTFKTL
-352 ILNRVNISL
+352 ILNRVNNSL

-375 NPDTSVFNKDGSINW
+375 NPNTSVFNKDGSINW
-390 KNLQNLREIVAE
+390 KNLQSLRELVKE
-402 YFPSKNVS
+402 YFPSKSVS
-410 IVPKFYSNKETSW
+410 ITPKFYNNKETSW

-437 GIDIDGNTLD
+437 GIDIDGGTLD
-447 RIMSNGRDLHKFTDA
+447 KIMSSGRDLHKFTDA
-462 ISELIEFGTD
+462 ISELVEFGTD
-472 KILNKSELESLN
+472 KILNKKELESLD
-484 KGNFSLSKSSFKDF
+484 KGEYSLSNRSFKDF
-498 IKFSPAGS
+498 IRFSPAGS

-521 TIITKN
+521 SIVTKN

-542 NGNNITLFSN
+542 NGNNVTLFSN

-567 FVTNNDRQGL
+567 FVSNNDRQGL

-582 NEFLDSSFFMDNG
+582 NEFLDSSFFMDKDNG
-595 TILNRWI
+595 TIFNRWLR
-602 KDLYESD
+602 DLYESG
-609 LDEKSFATNFVF
+609 LDEKDFAANFGF

-642 DMMTEYFSERQI
+642 DMMAEYFSERQK
-654 SPKNIKYIDEEEFNK
+654 SP
-669 SKNLKSFPKDQLYY
+669 
-683 VNGTNYYYKYNSID
+683 NSQ
-697 SKGNNVWTK
+697 
-706 HIKDDYAY
+706 YAY

-735 AKEILDGLYD
+735 AQEILDGLYD

-757 KAANSKLKEEEYS
+757 SAANTKLKEGGYS
-770 PIENFSNKEDEYT
+770 LIENFSSKENEYT
-783 ILPFLNKDYK
+783 ALPFLNKDYK

-823 EEAVNIFKKN
+823 EEAVNSFKTS

-848 NTNKKEVQYIYFS
+848 KTNKKEVQYVYFS
-861 QEVNGDKTIDKV
+861 QEVNGNKSIDEV

-925 FDGNLYSKDGIERCV
+925 FDGNLYSEDGIERCV

-947 NAELSNP
+947 NAEVSNP
-954 EFMTAIKAKFGK
+954 EFMKAIEAKFGK

-1007 VYNAIKQLR
+1007 VYNTIKQLR

-1029 LAEIASMAVVFQPI
+1029 LTEIANMSVVFQPI
-1043 KPYMYTIENYA
+1043 KPYMYTIENLA
-1054 VNNTDKLKI
+1054 VNSTDKLKI

-1114 DISKASNAK
+1114 DISKASNAQ
-1123 ELNDALDKAYIHQL
+1123 ELSNALDKAYIHQL

-1165 IMTNVEMDDYHYE
+1165 IMANIKMDDYHYE
-1178 NYVGGNKVNLGGKY
+1178 NYVGGKKVNLGGKY
-1192 GDVRLNGRNL
+1192 GEVRLNGRNL

-1214 LESYDLFANEVSDIK
+1214 LKSYDLFANEVSDIK

-1280 MFKKRVNKQSIKGG
+1280 IFKKRVNKQSIKGG

-1309 SGDLKYVV
+1309 SGDLHYVV

-1339 DINGKEVTLE
+1339 DINGKEVALE

-1448 IWKEFYETYSNIKDV
+1448 IWKEFYETYLNIKDV

-1471 TESLDRLY
+1471 TESLNRLY

-1561 RELLFGSLEGIV
+1561 RELLFGNLEGIV
-1573 SRGTSTSKISGE
+1573 SRGT
-1585 NISSKGSEFAKK
+1585 
-1597 LTNVGNN
+1597 
-1604 LEVTYKG
+1604 
-1611 VTFRNAE
+1611 
-1618 HAYQTWKSGEFDN
+1618 
-1631 TAYNSINTWKPVG
+1631 
-1644 SKPVNKQ
+1644 
-1651 INFQIMVDILTEKL
+1651 
-1665 KQHPELI
+1665 
-1672 EGIKERGGH
+1672 
-1681 EYIISSTHNVV
+1681 
-1692 GDKYWESS
+1692 
-1700 GQNAFIKA
+1700 
-1708 LAEAAINVGISPINN
+1708 
-1723 NFIKSTVDFN
+1723 VDFN
-1733 AIAERA
+1733 AVAERA

-1781 HAFSSLMKEF
+1781 HAFSSLMSEF
-1791 TLKEPIRFAGHSYN
+1791 TLKDPIRFAGHSYN

-1841 NTITADAGAVLA
+1841 NTITADASAVLA

-1878 FNNGVTADMAIREVV
+1878 FNNGVTADMAMREVV

-1926 MREQGKNAMDNKSFK
+1926 MREQGKNAMDNQSFK

-1954 QTVAGDVSQFVTS
+1954 QTVAGDISLFVTS
-1967 TKFTASNAVGST
+1967 SKFTASNAVGST

-1998 VKNGKNALSVNI
+1998 VKNGKNALSVNM
-2010 KVTDTID
+2010 KVTDIID

-2049 DMNRRANSL
+2049 DMNRRAGML
-2058 LNSYYPYE
+2058 LNSYYPYN
-2066 TPSYRNARNRLASL
+2066 TPSYSGARNRLAEL
-2080 TKNNFLDADTINSIH
+2080 TKSNFLDADTINSIH

-2110 FNGEIPIPVDSINT
+2110 FNGEM
-2124 PNLDT
+2124 
-2129 TVNSYTG
+2129 
-2136 NITPDANTIFVFG
+2136 
-2149 SNPEGRHGAGAAKIA
+2149 
-2164 REQFG
+2164 
-2169 AIYGQGEGLQGNAY
+2169 
-2183 ALPTKD
+2183 PTKD
-2189 LRVTKNNGLRSISE
+2189 G
-2203 AQIIENIKKLYE
+2203 
-2215 VAKQNPDKQFKIA
+2215 
-2228 YRNTDKASLNGY
+2228 
-2240 TGLEMIDMFLKAGS
+2240 
-2254 IPTNIVFSKEWIDTG
+2254 
-2269 KFDLP
+2269 
-2274 TKKVQSTSKSYIPAR
+2274 IPAR

-2338 GLAPYQKDELKESWA
+2338 GLAPYQKDELKGSWT

-2358 EPDLAS
+2358 EPDLARD
-2364 NLFMY
+2364 LFMY

-2385 LAPTELKLNMKLWRE
+2385 LAPTELKFAIKVGRK
-2400 WDPSADNGKGAWI
+2400 WDSSANDGNGAWVER
-2413 QSDKS
+2413 S
-2418 YIDFLNEVK
+2418 YVDFLNDVK
-2427 KGISVNI
+2427 EGTVTANSEK
-2434 EEFAKQYIL
+2434 FAKQYIL
-2443 NHLDNRSLVFTAK
+2443 NHLDNRRLVFTAK
-2456 GSTRDFLKKEVY
+2456 GSNLKYLKTLVY
-2468 KNGVAASEFTLKVS
+2468 KNGEAVSNFTLDVN

-2487 AKNYTIADD
+2487 AKNYTIKDS
-2496 TIPKSWTAFRPCIIV
+2496 TLPKNCVAFRPCIVV
-2511 DGIVYMCESG
+2511 DGITYICDSS
-2521 NDKFNVSTDG
+2521 NDKFNVSYDG
-2531 SMTYRKVS
+2531 SITYYKVS
-2539 QLGTTNKSLQYI
+2539 QLGTTNKSLQYV
-2551 SDSETKITD
+2551 SDSESRLIDNEQYDNNMEGNSSQEFIPENTPNSFNREEAINQIIDYGIKNGEFMAEQVESIKEYLNSQSDVDLSDTVNAIRNEIQNSGLTD
-2560 SQTYDDKMPGSTKRE
+2560 NTG
-2575 DRVPEEH
+2575 
-2582 PEKVD
+2582 EKV
-2587 RDKLVND
+2587 
-2594 LIYYSLM
+2594 
-2601 NGNLVEESTD
+2601 
-2611 KFKEDISIF
+2611 
-2620 KDSDL
+2620 
-2625 KDTIEDIK
+2625 
-2633 NELREKGLI
+2633 
-2642 DKTGK
+2642 
-2647 KIC
+2647 C

>member
-1 MSTNCYNPIKGIDD
+1 MSTKCYNPIKGIDD
-15 VISSKIQGWNKY
+15 VIASKIQGWNEY

-39 HPSPLDTSD
+39 HSSPLDTSD
-48 LDKAVQELISYRR
+48 LDRAVQDLISYRR
-61 NLGKVNAESIKT
+61 DLGKMNAESIKT
-73 ASFNLSESYQKLKES
+73 TSSNLSESYQKLKES

-110 ALQEANPS
+110 ALQEANPF

-126 GFISNGKLVAGQF
+126 GFVSNGKLVAGQF

-148 LLEYYLEAVEEDD
+148 LLEYYSEAVEEGD

-188 TEELKLGNNIEYADD
+188 TEELRLGDKIEYADD

-223 KREAWQETSDMQ
+223 KREAWQETSDMH

-272 PVKTHQS
+272 PVKAHQS

-288 SENQM
+288 SERQM
-293 IGLLRNASSSQSW
+293 IGLLRNASNSQTW

-328 KKNFQPYSILL
+328 KKNFQPYSILH
-339 EEIKNELRTFKTL
+339 EEVKNGLRTFKTL
-352 ILNRVNISL
+352 ILNRVNNSL

-375 NPDTSVFNKDGSINW
+375 NPNTSVFNKDGSINW
-390 KNLQNLREIVAE
+390 KNLQSLRELVKE
-402 YFPSKNVS
+402 YFPSKSVS
-410 IVPKFYSNKETSW
+410 ITPKFYNNKETSW

-437 GIDIDGNTLD
+437 GIDIDGGTLD
-447 RIMSNGRDLHKFTDA
+447 KIMSSGRDLHKFTDA
-462 ISELIEFGTD
+462 ISELVEFGTD
-472 KILNKSELESLN
+472 KILNKKELESLD
-484 KGNFSLSKSSFKDF
+484 KGEYSLSNRSFKDF
-498 IKFSPAGS
+498 IRFSPAGS

-521 TIITKN
+521 SIVTKN

-542 NGNNITLFSN
+542 NGNNVTLFSN

-567 FVTNNDRQGL
+567 FVSNNDRQGL

-582 NEFLDSSFFMDNG
+582 NEFLDSSFFMDKDNG
-595 TILNRWI
+595 TIFNRWLR
-602 KDLYESD
+602 DLYESG
-609 LDEKSFATNFVF
+609 LDEKDFAANFGF

-628 DNSFENFTSKQHAI
+628 DNSFENFTSKQHTI
-642 DMMTEYFSERQI
+642 DMMAEYFSERQK
-654 SPKNIKYIDEEEFNK
+654 SP
-669 SKNLKSFPKDQLYY
+669 
-683 VNGTNYYYKYNSID
+683 NSQ
-697 SKGNNVWTK
+697 
-706 HIKDDYAY
+706 YAY

-735 AKEILDGLYD
+735 AQEILDGLYD

-757 KAANSKLKEEEYS
+757 SAANTKLKEGGYS
-770 PIENFSNKEDEYT
+770 LIENFSSKENEYT
-783 ILPFLNKDYK
+783 ALPFLNKDYK

-823 EEAVNIFKKN
+823 EEAVNSFKTS

-848 NTNKKEVQYIYFS
+848 KTNKKEVQYVYFS
-861 QEVNGDKTIDKV
+861 QEVNGNKSIDEV

-925 FDGNLYSKDGIERCV
+925 FDGNLYSEDGIERCV

-947 NAELSNP
+947 NAEVSNP
-954 EFMTAIKAKFGK
+954 EFMKAIEAKFGK

-1007 VYNAIKQLR
+1007 VYNTIKQLR

-1029 LAEIASMAVVFQPI
+1029 LTEIANMSVVFQPI
-1043 KPYMYTIENYA
+1043 KPYMYTIENLA
-1054 VNNTDKLKI
+1054 VNSTDKLKI

-1114 DISKASNAK
+1114 DISKASNAQ
-1123 ELNDALDKAYIHQL
+1123 ELSNALDKAYIHQL

-1165 IMTNVEMDDYHYE
+1165 IMANIKMDDYHYE
-1178 NYVGGNKVNLGGKY
+1178 NYVGGKKVNLGGKY
-1192 GDVRLNGRNL
+1192 GEVRLNGRNL

-1214 LESYDLFANEVSDIK
+1214 LKSYDLFANEVSDIK

-1280 MFKKRVNKQSIKGG
+1280 IFKKRVNKQSIKGG
-1294 SAVQVSAMGIKGYEE
+1294 SAIQVSAMGIKGYEE
-1309 SGDLKYVV
+1309 SGDLHYVV

-1339 DINGKEVTLE
+1339 DINGKEVALE

-1448 IWKEFYETYSNIKDV
+1448 IWKEFYETYPNIKDV

-1471 TESLDRLY
+1471 TESLNRLY

-1561 RELLFGSLEGIV
+1561 RELLFGNLEGIV
-1573 SRGTSTSKISGE
+1573 SRG
-1585 NISSKGSEFAKK
+1585 
-1597 LTNVGNN
+1597 
-1604 LEVTYKG
+1604 
-1611 VTFRNAE
+1611 
-1618 HAYQTWKSGEFDN
+1618 
-1631 TAYNSINTWKPVG
+1631 
-1644 SKPVNKQ
+1644 
-1651 INFQIMVDILTEKL
+1651 
-1665 KQHPELI
+1665 
-1672 EGIKERGGH
+1672 
-1681 EYIISSTHNVV
+1681 
-1692 GDKYWESS
+1692 
-1700 GQNAFIKA
+1700 
-1708 LAEAAINVGISPINN
+1708 
-1723 NFIKSTVDFN
+1723 TVDFN

-1781 HAFSSLMKEF
+1781 HAFSSLMSEF
-1791 TLKEPIRFAGHSYN
+1791 TLKDPIRFAGHSYN

-1878 FNNGVTADMAIREVV
+1878 FNNGVTADMAMREVV

-1926 MREQGKNAMDNKSFK
+1926 MREQGKNAMDNQSFK

-1954 QTVAGDVSQFVTS
+1954 QTVAGDISQFVTS
-1967 TKFTASNAVGST
+1967 SKFTASNAVGST

-1998 VKNGKNALSVNI
+1998 VKNGKNALSVNM
-2010 KVTDTID
+2010 KVTDIID

-2031 EYLESLIE
+2031 EYLKSLIE

-2049 DMNRRANSL
+2049 DMNRRAGML
-2058 LNSYYPYE
+2058 LNSYYPYN
-2066 TPSYRNARNRLASL
+2066 TPSYSGARNRLAEL
-2080 TKNNFLDADTINSIH
+2080 TKSNFLDADTINSIH

-2110 FNGEIPIPVDSINT
+2110 FNGEM
-2124 PNLDT
+2124 
-2129 TVNSYTG
+2129 
-2136 NITPDANTIFVFG
+2136 
-2149 SNPEGRHGAGAAKIA
+2149 
-2164 REQFG
+2164 
-2169 AIYGQGEGLQGNAY
+2169 
-2183 ALPTKD
+2183 PTKD
-2189 LRVTKNNGLRSISE
+2189 G
-2203 AQIIENIKKLYE
+2203 
-2215 VAKQNPDKQFKIA
+2215 
-2228 YRNTDKASLNGY
+2228 
-2240 TGLEMIDMFLKAGS
+2240 
-2254 IPTNIVFSKEWIDTG
+2254 
-2269 KFDLP
+2269 
-2274 TKKVQSTSKSYIPAR
+2274 IPAR

-2338 GLAPYQKDELKESWA
+2338 GLAPYQKDELKGSWA

-2358 EPDLAS
+2358 EPDLARD
-2364 NLFMY
+2364 LFMY

-2385 LAPTELKLNMKLWRE
+2385 LAPTELKLAIKVGRK
-2400 WDPSADNGKGAWI
+2400 WDSSANDGNGAWVER
-2413 QSDKS
+2413 S
-2418 YIDFLNEVK
+2418 YVDFLNDVK
-2427 KGISVNI
+2427 EGTVTANSEK
-2434 EEFAKQYIL
+2434 FAKQYIL
-2443 NHLDNRSLVFTAK
+2443 NHLDNRRLVFTAK
-2456 GSTRDFLKKEVY
+2456 GSNLKYLKTLVY
-2468 KNGVAASEFTLKVS
+2468 KNGEAVSNFTLDVN

-2487 AKNYTIADD
+2487 AKNYTIKDS
-2496 TIPKSWTAFRPCIIV
+2496 TLPKNCVAFRPCIVV
-2511 DGIVYMCESG
+2511 DGITYICDSS
-2521 NDKFNVSTDG
+2521 NDKFNVSYDG
-2531 SMTYRKVS
+2531 SITYYKVS
-2539 QLGTTNKSLQYI
+2539 QLGTTNKSLQYV
-2551 SDSETKITD
+2551 SDSESRLTD
-2560 SQTYDDKMPGSTKRE
+2560 NEQYDNNMEGNSSQEFIPENTPNSFNRE
-2575 DRVPEEH
+2575 EAINQIIDYGIKNGEFMAEQVESIKEYLNSQSDVDLSDTVNAIRNEIQNSGLTDNTG
-2582 PEKVD
+2582 EKV
-2587 RDKLVND
+2587 
-2594 LIYYSLM
+2594 
-2601 NGNLVEESTD
+2601 
-2611 KFKEDISIF
+2611 
-2620 KDSDL
+2620 
-2625 KDTIEDIK
+2625 
-2633 NELREKGLI
+2633 
-2642 DKTGK
+2642 
-2647 KIC
+2647 C

>member
-1 MSTNCYNPIKGIDD
+1 MSTKCYNPIKGIDD
-15 VISSKIQGWNKY
+15 IIAGKIQGWNEY

-39 HPSPLDTSD
+39 HSSPLDTSD
-48 LDKAVQELISYRR
+48 LDKAVQDLISYRR
-61 NLGKVNAESIKT
+61 DLGKMNAESIKT
-73 ASFNLSESYQKLKES
+73 TSSNLSESYQKLKES

-110 ALQEANPS
+110 ALQEANPF

-126 GFISNGKLVAGQF
+126 GFVSNDKLVAGQF

-148 LLEYYLEAVEEDD
+148 LLEYYSEAVEEGD

-188 TEELKLGNNIEYADD
+188 TEELRLGDKIEYADD

-223 KREAWQETSDMQ
+223 KREAWQETSDMH

-272 PVKTHQS
+272 PVKAHQS

-288 SENQM
+288 SERQM
-293 IGLLRNASSSQSW
+293 IGLLRNASNSQTW

-339 EEIKNELRTFKTL
+339 EEVKNGLRTFKTL
-352 ILNRVNISL
+352 ILNRVNNSL

-375 NPDTSVFNKDGSINW
+375 NPNTSVFNKDGSINW
-390 KNLQNLREIVAE
+390 KNLQSLRELVKE
-402 YFPSKNVS
+402 YFPSKSVS
-410 IVPKFYSNKETSW
+410 ITPKFYNNKETSW

-437 GIDIDGNTLD
+437 GIDIDGGTLD
-447 RIMSNGRDLHKFTDA
+447 KIMSSGRDLHKFTDA
-462 ISELIEFGTD
+462 ISELVEFGTD
-472 KILNKSELESLN
+472 KILNKKELESLD
-484 KGNFSLSKSSFKDF
+484 KGEYSLSNRSFKDF
-498 IKFSPAGS
+498 IRFSPAGS

-521 TIITKN
+521 SIVTKN

-542 NGNNITLFSN
+542 NGNNVTLFSN

-567 FVTNNDRQGL
+567 FVSNNDRQGL

-582 NEFLDSSFFMDNG
+582 NEFLDSSFFMDKDNG
-595 TILNRWI
+595 TIFNRWLR
-602 KDLYESD
+602 DLYESG
-609 LDEKSFATNFVF
+609 LDEKDFAANFGF

-628 DNSFENFTSKQHAI
+628 DNSFENFTSKQHTI
-642 DMMTEYFSERQI
+642 DMMAEYFSERQL
-654 SPKNIKYIDEEEFNK
+654 SA
-669 SKNLKSFPKDQLYY
+669 
-683 VNGTNYYYKYNSID
+683 NSQ
-697 SKGNNVWTK
+697 
-706 HIKDDYAY
+706 YAY

-735 AKEILDGLYD
+735 AQEILDGLYD

-757 KAANSKLKEEEYS
+757 SAANTKLKEGGYS
-770 PIENFSNKEDEYT
+770 LIENFSSKENEYT
-783 ILPFLNKDYK
+783 ALPFLNKDYK

-823 EEAVNIFKKN
+823 EEAVNSFKTS

-848 NTNKKEVQYIYFS
+848 KTNKKEVQYVYFS
-861 QEVNGDKTIDKV
+861 QEVNGNKSIDEV

-925 FDGNLYSKDGIERCV
+925 FDGNLYSEDGIERCV

-947 NAELSNP
+947 NAEVSNP
-954 EFMTAIKAKFGK
+954 EFMKAIEAKFGK

-1007 VYNAIKQLR
+1007 VYNTIKQLR

-1029 LAEIASMAVVFQPI
+1029 LTEVANMSVVFQPI
-1043 KPYMYTIENYA
+1043 KPYMYTIENLA
-1054 VNNTDKLKI
+1054 VNSTDKLKI

-1114 DISKASNAK
+1114 DISKASNAQ
-1123 ELNDALDKAYIHQL
+1123 ELSNALDKAYIHQL

-1165 IMTNVEMDDYHYE
+1165 IMANIKMDDYHYE
-1178 NYVGGNKVNLGGKY
+1178 NYVGGKKVNLGGKY
-1192 GDVRLNGRNL
+1192 GEVRLNGRNL

-1214 LESYDLFANEVSDIK
+1214 LKSYDLFANEVSDIK

-1280 MFKKRVNKQSIKGG
+1280 IFKKRVNKQSIKGG

-1309 SGDLKYVV
+1309 SGDLHYVV

-1339 DINGKEVTLE
+1339 DINGKEVALE

-1448 IWKEFYETYSNIKDV
+1448 IWKEFYETYPNIKDV
-1463 LKEAREED
+1463 LEEAREED
-1471 TESLDRLY
+1471 TESLNRLY

-1506 FESYDFSKSPLDNTR
+1506 FESYDFSKSSLDNTR

-1561 RELLFGSLEGIV
+1561 RELLFGNLEGIV
-1573 SRGTSTSKISGE
+1573 SRE
-1585 NISSKGSEFAKK
+1585 
-1597 LTNVGNN
+1597 
-1604 LEVTYKG
+1604 
-1611 VTFRNAE
+1611 
-1618 HAYQTWKSGEFDN
+1618 
-1631 TAYNSINTWKPVG
+1631 
-1644 SKPVNKQ
+1644 
-1651 INFQIMVDILTEKL
+1651 
-1665 KQHPELI
+1665 
-1672 EGIKERGGH
+1672 
-1681 EYIISSTHNVV
+1681 
-1692 GDKYWESS
+1692 
-1700 GQNAFIKA
+1700 
-1708 LAEAAINVGISPINN
+1708 
-1723 NFIKSTVDFN
+1723 TVDFN
-1733 AIAERA
+1733 TIAERA

-1781 HAFSSLMKEF
+1781 HAFSSLMSEF
-1791 TLKEPIRFAGHSYN
+1791 TLKDPIRFAGHSYN

-1827 VDAVKDPVLNFLNL
+1827 VDAVKDPILNFLNL

-1878 FNNGVTADMAIREVV
+1878 FNNGVTADMAMREVV

-1926 MREQGKNAMDNKSFK
+1926 MREQGKNAMDNQSFK

-1954 QTVAGDVSQFVTS
+1954 QTVAGDISQFVTS
-1967 TKFTASNAVGST
+1967 SKFTASNAVGST

-1998 VKNGKNALSVNI
+1998 VKNGKNALSVNM
-2010 KVTDTID
+2010 KVTDIID

-2031 EYLESLIE
+2031 EYLKSLIE

-2049 DMNRRANSL
+2049 DMNRRVGML
-2058 LNSYYPYE
+2058 LNSYYPYN
-2066 TPSYRNARNRLASL
+2066 TPSYSGARNRLAEL
-2080 TKNNFLDADTINSIH
+2080 TKSNFLDADTINSIH

-2110 FNGEIPIPVDSINT
+2110 FNGEM
-2124 PNLDT
+2124 
-2129 TVNSYTG
+2129 
-2136 NITPDANTIFVFG
+2136 
-2149 SNPEGRHGAGAAKIA
+2149 
-2164 REQFG
+2164 
-2169 AIYGQGEGLQGNAY
+2169 
-2183 ALPTKD
+2183 PTKD
-2189 LRVTKNNGLRSISE
+2189 G
-2203 AQIIENIKKLYE
+2203 
-2215 VAKQNPDKQFKIA
+2215 
-2228 YRNTDKASLNGY
+2228 
-2240 TGLEMIDMFLKAGS
+2240 
-2254 IPTNIVFSKEWIDTG
+2254 
-2269 KFDLP
+2269 
-2274 TKKVQSTSKSYIPAR
+2274 IPAR

-2358 EPDLAS
+2358 EPDLARD
-2364 NLFMY
+2364 LFMY

-2385 LAPTELKLNMKLWRE
+2385 LAPTELKLAIKVGRK
-2400 WDPSADNGKGAWI
+2400 WDSSANDGNGAWVER
-2413 QSDKS
+2413 S
-2418 YIDFLNEVK
+2418 YVDFLNDVK
-2427 KGISVNI
+2427 EGTVTANSEK
-2434 EEFAKQYIL
+2434 FAKQYIL
-2443 NHLDNRSLVFTAK
+2443 NHLDNRRLVFTAK
-2456 GSTRDFLKKEVY
+2456 GSNLKYLKTLVY
-2468 KNGVAASEFTLKVS
+2468 KNGEAVSNFTLDVN

-2487 AKNYTIADD
+2487 AKNYTIKDS
-2496 TIPKSWTAFRPCIIV
+2496 TLPKNCVAFRPCIVV
-2511 DGIVYMCESG
+2511 DGITYICDSS
-2521 NDKFNVSTDG
+2521 NDKFNVSYDG
-2531 SMTYRKVS
+2531 SITYYKVS
-2539 QLGTTNKSLQYI
+2539 QLGTTNKSLQYV
-2551 SDSETKITD
+2551 SDSESRLTD
-2560 SQTYDDKMPGSTKRE
+2560 NEQYDNNMEGNSSQEFIPENTPNSFNRE
-2575 DRVPEEH
+2575 EAINQIIDYGIKNGEFMAEQVESIKEYLNSQSDVDLSDTVNAIRNEIQNSGLTDNTG
-2582 PEKVD
+2582 EKV
-2587 RDKLVND
+2587 
-2594 LIYYSLM
+2594 
-2601 NGNLVEESTD
+2601 
-2611 KFKEDISIF
+2611 
-2620 KDSDL
+2620 
-2625 KDTIEDIK
+2625 
-2633 NELREKGLI
+2633 
-2642 DKTGK
+2642 
-2647 KIC
+2647 C

>member
-1 MSTNCYNPIKGIDD
+1 MSTKCYNPIKGIDD
-15 VISSKIQGWNKY
+15 VIASKIQGWNEY

-39 HPSPLDTSD
+39 HSSPLDTSD
-48 LDKAVQELISYRR
+48 LDKAVQDLISYRR
-61 NLGKVNAESIKT
+61 DLGKMNAESIKT
-73 ASFNLSESYQKLKES
+73 TSSNLSESYQKLKES

-110 ALQEANPS
+110 ALQEANPF

-126 GFISNGKLVAGQF
+126 GFVSNGKLVAGQF

-148 LLEYYLEAVEEDD
+148 LLEYYSEAVEEGD

-175 GALVSHARMRLRD
+175 GALVSHTRMRLRD
-188 TEELKLGNNIEYADD
+188 TEELRLGDKIEYADD

-223 KREAWQETSDMQ
+223 KREAWQETSDMH

-272 PVKTHQS
+272 PVKAHQS
-279 LIEILRGVT
+279 LIKILRGVT
-288 SENQM
+288 SERQM
-293 IGLLRNASSSQSW
+293 IGLLRNASNSQTW

-339 EEIKNELRTFKTL
+339 EEVKNGLRTFKTP
-352 ILNRVNISL
+352 ILNRVNNSL

-375 NPDTSVFNKDGSINW
+375 NPNTSVFNKDGSINW
-390 KNLQNLREIVAE
+390 KNLQSLRELVKE
-402 YFPSKNVS
+402 YFPSKSVS
-410 IVPKFYSNKETSW
+410 ITPKFYNNKETSW

-437 GIDIDGNTLD
+437 GIDIDGGTLD
-447 RIMSNGRDLHKFTDA
+447 KIMSSGGDLYKFTDA
-462 ISELIEFGTD
+462 ISESVEFGTD
-472 KILNKSELESLN
+472 KILNKKELESLD
-484 KGNFSLSKSSFKDF
+484 KGEYSLSNRSFKDF
-498 IKFSPAGS
+498 IRFSPAGS

-521 TIITKN
+521 LIVTKN

-542 NGNNITLFSN
+542 NGNNVTLFSN

-567 FVTNNDRQGL
+567 FVSNNDRQGL

-582 NEFLDSSFFMDNG
+582 NEFLDSSFFMDKDNG
-595 TILNRWI
+595 TIFNRWLR
-602 KDLYESD
+602 DLYESG
-609 LDEKSFATNFVF
+609 LDEKDFAANFGF

-642 DMMTEYFSERQI
+642 DMMAEYFSERQK
-654 SPKNIKYIDEEEFNK
+654 SP
-669 SKNLKSFPKDQLYY
+669 
-683 VNGTNYYYKYNSID
+683 NSQ
-697 SKGNNVWTK
+697 
-706 HIKDDYAY
+706 YAY

-735 AKEILDGLYD
+735 AQEILDGLYD

-757 KAANSKLKEEEYS
+757 SAAKTKLKEGGYS
-770 PIENFSNKEDEYT
+770 LIENFSSKENEYT
-783 ILPFLNKDYK
+783 ALPFLNKDYK

-823 EEAVNIFKKN
+823 EEAVNSFKTS
-833 LNNLGLL
+833 LNDLGLL

-848 NTNKKEVQYIYFS
+848 KTNKKEVQYVYFS
-861 QEVNGDKTIDKV
+861 QEVNGNKSIDEV

-925 FDGNLYSKDGIERCV
+925 FDGNLYSEDGIERCV

-947 NAELSNP
+947 NAEVSNP
-954 EFMTAIKAKFGK
+954 EFMKAIEAKFGK

-1007 VYNAIKQLR
+1007 VYNTIKQLR

-1029 LAEIASMAVVFQPI
+1029 LTEIANMSVVFQPI
-1043 KPYMYTIENYA
+1043 KPYMYTIENLA
-1054 VNNTDKLKI
+1054 VNGTDKLKI

-1114 DISKASNAK
+1114 DISKASNAQ
-1123 ELNDALDKAYIHQL
+1123 ELSNALDKAYIHQL

-1165 IMTNVEMDDYHYE
+1165 IMANIKMDDYHYE
-1178 NYVGGNKVNLGGKY
+1178 NYVGGKKVNLGGKY
-1192 GDVRLNGRNL
+1192 GEVRLNGRNL
-1202 VSFYNSLIVANI
+1202 VSFYNSLIVSNI
-1214 LESYDLFANEVSDIK
+1214 LKSYDLFANEVSDIK

-1280 MFKKRVNKQSIKGG
+1280 IFKKRVNKQSIKGG

-1309 SGDLKYVV
+1309 SGDLHYVV

-1339 DINGKEVTLE
+1339 DINGKEVALE

-1448 IWKEFYETYSNIKDV
+1448 IWKEFYETYPNIKDV
-1463 LKEAREED
+1463 LKEAGEED
-1471 TESLDRLY
+1471 TESLNRLY

-1561 RELLFGSLEGIV
+1561 RELLFGNLEGIV
-1573 SRGTSTSKISGE
+1573 SRG
-1585 NISSKGSEFAKK
+1585 
-1597 LTNVGNN
+1597 
-1604 LEVTYKG
+1604 
-1611 VTFRNAE
+1611 
-1618 HAYQTWKSGEFDN
+1618 
-1631 TAYNSINTWKPVG
+1631 
-1644 SKPVNKQ
+1644 
-1651 INFQIMVDILTEKL
+1651 
-1665 KQHPELI
+1665 
-1672 EGIKERGGH
+1672 
-1681 EYIISSTHNVV
+1681 
-1692 GDKYWESS
+1692 
-1700 GQNAFIKA
+1700 
-1708 LAEAAINVGISPINN
+1708 
-1723 NFIKSTVDFN
+1723 TVDFN

-1781 HAFSSLMKEF
+1781 HAFSSLMSEF
-1791 TLKEPIRFAGHSYN
+1791 TLKDPIRFAGHSYN

-1878 FNNGVTADMAIREVV
+1878 FNNGVTADMAMREVV
-1893 KNYMGDDTE
+1893 RNYMGDDTE

-1926 MREQGKNAMDNKSFK
+1926 MREQGKNAMDNQSFK

-1954 QTVAGDVSQFVTS
+1954 QTVAGDISQFVTS
-1967 TKFTASNAVGST
+1967 SKFTASNAVGST

-1998 VKNGKNALSVNI
+1998 VKNGKNALSVNM
-2010 KVTDTID
+2010 KVTDIID

-2031 EYLESLIE
+2031 EYLKSLIE

-2049 DMNRRANSL
+2049 DMNRRAGML
-2058 LNSYYPYE
+2058 LNSYYPYN
-2066 TPSYRNARNRLASL
+2066 TPSYSGARNRLAEL
-2080 TKNNFLDADTINSIH
+2080 TKSNFLNADTINSIH

-2110 FNGEIPIPVDSINT
+2110 FNGEM
-2124 PNLDT
+2124 
-2129 TVNSYTG
+2129 
-2136 NITPDANTIFVFG
+2136 
-2149 SNPEGRHGAGAAKIA
+2149 
-2164 REQFG
+2164 
-2169 AIYGQGEGLQGNAY
+2169 
-2183 ALPTKD
+2183 PTKD
-2189 LRVTKNNGLRSISE
+2189 G
-2203 AQIIENIKKLYE
+2203 
-2215 VAKQNPDKQFKIA
+2215 
-2228 YRNTDKASLNGY
+2228 
-2240 TGLEMIDMFLKAGS
+2240 
-2254 IPTNIVFSKEWIDTG
+2254 
-2269 KFDLP
+2269 
-2274 TKKVQSTSKSYIPAR
+2274 IPAR

-2358 EPDLAS
+2358 EPDLARD
-2364 NLFMY
+2364 LFMY

-2385 LAPTELKLNMKLWRE
+2385 LAPTKLKLAIKVGRK
-2400 WDPSADNGKGAWI
+2400 WDSSANDGNGAWVER
-2413 QSDKS
+2413 S
-2418 YIDFLNEVK
+2418 YVDFLNDVK
-2427 KGISVNI
+2427 EGTVTANSEK
-2434 EEFAKQYIL
+2434 FAKQYIL
-2443 NHLDNRSLVFTAK
+2443 NHLDNRRLVFTAK
-2456 GSTRDFLKKEVY
+2456 GSNLKYLKTLVY
-2468 KNGVAASEFTLKVS
+2468 KNGEAVS
-2482 KLGDD
+2482 NFILDVNKLGDD
-2487 AKNYTIADD
+2487 AKNYTIKDS
-2496 TIPKSWTAFRPCIIV
+2496 TLPKNCVAFRPCIVV
-2511 DGIVYMCESG
+2511 DGITYICDSS
-2521 NDKFNVSTDG
+2521 NDKFNVSYDG
-2531 SMTYRKVS
+2531 SITYYKVS
-2539 QLGTTNKSLQYI
+2539 QLGTTNKSLQYV
-2551 SDSETKITD
+2551 SDSESRLTD
-2560 SQTYDDKMPGSTKRE
+2560 NEQYDNNMEGNSSQEFIPENTPNSFNRE
-2575 DRVPEEH
+2575 EAINQIIDYGIKNGEFMAEQVESIKEYLNSQSDVGLSDTVNAIRNEIQNSGLTDNTG
-2582 PEKVD
+2582 EKV
-2587 RDKLVND
+2587 
-2594 LIYYSLM
+2594 
-2601 NGNLVEESTD
+2601 
-2611 KFKEDISIF
+2611 
-2620 KDSDL
+2620 
-2625 KDTIEDIK
+2625 
-2633 NELREKGLI
+2633 
-2642 DKTGK
+2642 
-2647 KIC
+2647 C

>member
-1 MSTNCYNPIKGIDD
+1 MSTKCYNPIKGIDD
-15 VISSKIQGWNKY
+15 VIASKIQGWNEY

-39 HPSPLDTSD
+39 HSSPLDTSD
-48 LDKAVQELISYRR
+48 LDRAVQDLISYRR
-61 NLGKVNAESIKT
+61 DLGKMNAESIKT
-73 ASFNLSESYQKLKES
+73 TSSNLSESYQKLKES

-110 ALQEANPS
+110 ALQEANPF

-126 GFISNGKLVAGQF
+126 GFVSNGKLVAGQF

-148 LLEYYLEAVEEDD
+148 LLEYYSEAVEEGD

-188 TEELKLGNNIEYADD
+188 TEELRLGDKIEYADD

-223 KREAWQETSDMQ
+223 KREAWQETSDMH

-272 PVKTHQS
+272 PVKAHQS

-288 SENQM
+288 SERQM
-293 IGLLRNASSSQSW
+293 IGLLRNASNSQTW

-339 EEIKNELRTFKTL
+339 EEVKNGLRTFKTL
-352 ILNRVNISL
+352 ILNRVNNSL

-375 NPDTSVFNKDGSINW
+375 NPNTSVFNKDGSINW
-390 KNLQNLREIVAE
+390 KNLQSLRELVKE
-402 YFPSKNVS
+402 YFPSKSVS
-410 IVPKFYSNKETSW
+410 ITPKFYNNKETSW

-437 GIDIDGNTLD
+437 GIDIDGGTLD
-447 RIMSNGRDLHKFTDA
+447 KIMSSGRDLHKFTDA
-462 ISELIEFGTD
+462 ISELVEFGTD
-472 KILNKSELESLN
+472 KILNKKELESLD
-484 KGNFSLSKSSFKDF
+484 KGEYSLSNRSFKDF
-498 IKFSPAGS
+498 IRFSPAGS

-521 TIITKN
+521 SIVTKN

-542 NGNNITLFSN
+542 NGNNVTLFSN

-567 FVTNNDRQGL
+567 FVSNNDRQGL

-582 NEFLDSSFFMDNG
+582 NEFLDSSFFMDKDNG
-595 TILNRWI
+595 TIFNRWLR
-602 KDLYESD
+602 DLYESG
-609 LDEKSFATNFVF
+609 LDEKDFAANFGF

-642 DMMTEYFSERQI
+642 DMMAEYFSERQK
-654 SPKNIKYIDEEEFNK
+654 SP
-669 SKNLKSFPKDQLYY
+669 
-683 VNGTNYYYKYNSID
+683 NSQ
-697 SKGNNVWTK
+697 
-706 HIKDDYAY
+706 YAY

-735 AKEILDGLYD
+735 AQEILDGLYD

-757 KAANSKLKEEEYS
+757 SAANTKLKEGGYS
-770 PIENFSNKEDEYT
+770 LIENFSSKENEYT
-783 ILPFLNKDYK
+783 ALPFLNKDYK

-823 EEAVNIFKKN
+823 EEAVNSFKTS

-848 NTNKKEVQYIYFS
+848 KTNKKEVQYVYFS
-861 QEVNGDKTIDKV
+861 QEVNGNKSIDEV

-925 FDGNLYSKDGIERCV
+925 FDGNLYSEDGIERCV

-947 NAELSNP
+947 NAEVSNP
-954 EFMTAIKAKFGK
+954 EFMKAIEAKFGK

-1007 VYNAIKQLR
+1007 VYNTIKQLR

-1029 LAEIASMAVVFQPI
+1029 LTEIANMSVVFQPI
-1043 KPYMYTIENYA
+1043 KPYMYTIENLA
-1054 VNNTDKLKI
+1054 VNSTDKLKI

-1114 DISKASNAK
+1114 DISKASNAQ
-1123 ELNDALDKAYIHQL
+1123 ELSNALDKAYIHQL

-1165 IMTNVEMDDYHYE
+1165 IMANIKMDDYHYE
-1178 NYVGGNKVNLGGKY
+1178 NYVGGKKVNLGGKY
-1192 GDVRLNGRNL
+1192 GEVRLNGRNL

-1214 LESYDLFANEVSDIK
+1214 LKSYDLFANEVSDIK

-1280 MFKKRVNKQSIKGG
+1280 IFKKRVNKQSIKGG

-1309 SGDLKYVV
+1309 SGDLHYVV

-1339 DINGKEVTLE
+1339 DINGKEVALE

-1399 RFSQKTAGGT
+1399 RFNQKTAGGT

-1448 IWKEFYETYSNIKDV
+1448 IWKEFYETYPNIKDV

-1471 TESLDRLY
+1471 TESLNRLY

-1506 FESYDFSKSPLDNTR
+1506 FESYDFSKSSLDNTR

-1561 RELLFGSLEGIV
+1561 RELLFGNLEGIV
-1573 SRGTSTSKISGE
+1573 SRE
-1585 NISSKGSEFAKK
+1585 
-1597 LTNVGNN
+1597 
-1604 LEVTYKG
+1604 
-1611 VTFRNAE
+1611 
-1618 HAYQTWKSGEFDN
+1618 
-1631 TAYNSINTWKPVG
+1631 
-1644 SKPVNKQ
+1644 
-1651 INFQIMVDILTEKL
+1651 
-1665 KQHPELI
+1665 
-1672 EGIKERGGH
+1672 
-1681 EYIISSTHNVV
+1681 
-1692 GDKYWESS
+1692 
-1700 GQNAFIKA
+1700 
-1708 LAEAAINVGISPINN
+1708 
-1723 NFIKSTVDFN
+1723 TVDFN

-1781 HAFSSLMKEF
+1781 HAFSSLMSEF
-1791 TLKEPIRFAGHSYN
+1791 TLKDPIRFAGYSYN

-1878 FNNGVTADMAIREVV
+1878 FNNGVTADMAMREVV

-1926 MREQGKNAMDNKSFK
+1926 MREQGKNAMDNQSFK

-1954 QTVAGDVSQFVTS
+1954 QTVAGDISQFVTS
-1967 TKFTASNAVGST
+1967 SKFTASNAVGST

-1998 VKNGKNALSVNI
+1998 VKNGKNALSVNM
-2010 KVTDTID
+2010 KVTDIID

-2031 EYLESLIE
+2031 EYLKSLIE

-2049 DMNRRANSL
+2049 DMNRRAGML
-2058 LNSYYPYE
+2058 LNSYYPYN
-2066 TPSYRNARNRLASL
+2066 TPSYSGARNRLAEL
-2080 TKNNFLDADTINSIH
+2080 TKSNFLDADTINSIH

-2110 FNGEIPIPVDSINT
+2110 FNGEM
-2124 PNLDT
+2124 
-2129 TVNSYTG
+2129 
-2136 NITPDANTIFVFG
+2136 
-2149 SNPEGRHGAGAAKIA
+2149 
-2164 REQFG
+2164 
-2169 AIYGQGEGLQGNAY
+2169 
-2183 ALPTKD
+2183 PTKD
-2189 LRVTKNNGLRSISE
+2189 G
-2203 AQIIENIKKLYE
+2203 
-2215 VAKQNPDKQFKIA
+2215 
-2228 YRNTDKASLNGY
+2228 
-2240 TGLEMIDMFLKAGS
+2240 
-2254 IPTNIVFSKEWIDTG
+2254 
-2269 KFDLP
+2269 
-2274 TKKVQSTSKSYIPAR
+2274 IPAR

-2358 EPDLAS
+2358 EPDLARD
-2364 NLFMY
+2364 LFMY

-2385 LAPTELKLNMKLWRE
+2385 LAPTELKLAIKVGRK
-2400 WDPSADNGKGAWI
+2400 WDSSANDGNGAWVER
-2413 QSDKS
+2413 S
-2418 YIDFLNEVK
+2418 YVDFLNDVK
-2427 KGISVNI
+2427 EGTVTANSEK
-2434 EEFAKQYIL
+2434 FAKQYIL
-2443 NHLDNRSLVFTAK
+2443 NHLDNRRLVFTAK
-2456 GSTRDFLKKEVY
+2456 GSNLKYLKTLVY
-2468 KNGVAASEFTLKVS
+2468 KNGEAVSNFTLDVN

-2487 AKNYTIADD
+2487 AKNYTIKDS
-2496 TIPKSWTAFRPCIIV
+2496 TLPKNCVAFRPCIVV
-2511 DGIVYMCESG
+2511 DGITYICDSS
-2521 NDKFNVSTDG
+2521 NDKFNVSYDG
-2531 SMTYRKVS
+2531 SITYYKVS
-2539 QLGTTNKSLQYI
+2539 QLGTTNKSLQYV
-2551 SDSETKITD
+2551 SDSESRLTD
-2560 SQTYDDKMPGSTKRE
+2560 NEQYDNNMEGNSSQEFIPENTPNSFNRE
-2575 DRVPEEH
+2575 EAINQIIDYGIKNGEFMAEQVESIKEYLNSQSDVDLSDTVNAIRNEIQNSGLTDNTG
-2582 PEKVD
+2582 EKV
-2587 RDKLVND
+2587 
-2594 LIYYSLM
+2594 
-2601 NGNLVEESTD
+2601 
-2611 KFKEDISIF
+2611 
-2620 KDSDL
+2620 
-2625 KDTIEDIK
+2625 
-2633 NELREKGLI
+2633 
-2642 DKTGK
+2642 
-2647 KIC
+2647 C

>member
-1 MSTNCYNPIKGIDD
+1 MSTKCYNPIKGIDD
-15 VISSKIQGWNKY
+15 VIASKIQGWNEY

-39 HPSPLDTSD
+39 HSSPLDTSD
-48 LDKAVQELISYRR
+48 LDKAVQDLISYRR
-61 NLGKVNAESIKT
+61 DLGKMNAESIKT
-73 ASFNLSESYQKLKES
+73 TSSNLSESYQKLKES

-110 ALQEANPS
+110 ALQEANPF

-126 GFISNGKLVAGQF
+126 GFVSNGKLVAGQF

-148 LLEYYLEAVEEDD
+148 LLEYYSEAVEEGD

-175 GALVSHARMRLRD
+175 GALISHARMRLRD
-188 TEELKLGNNIEYADD
+188 TEELRLGDKIEYADD

-223 KREAWQETSDMQ
+223 KREAWQETSDMH

-272 PVKTHQS
+272 PVKAHQS

-288 SENQM
+288 SERQM
-293 IGLLRNASSSQSW
+293 IGLLRNASNSQTW

-339 EEIKNELRTFKTL
+339 EEVKNGLRTFKTL
-352 ILNRVNISL
+352 ILNRVNNSL

-375 NPDTSVFNKDGSINW
+375 NPNTSVFNKDGSINW
-390 KNLQNLREIVAE
+390 KNLQSLRELVKE
-402 YFPSKNVS
+402 YFPSKSVS
-410 IVPKFYSNKETSW
+410 ITPKFYNNKETSW

-437 GIDIDGNTLD
+437 GIDIDGGTLD
-447 RIMSNGRDLHKFTDA
+447 KIMSSGRDLHKFTDA
-462 ISELIEFGTD
+462 ISELVEFGTD
-472 KILNKSELESLN
+472 KILNKKELESLD
-484 KGNFSLSKSSFKDF
+484 KGEYSLSNRSFKDF
-498 IKFSPAGS
+498 IRFSPAGS

-521 TIITKN
+521 SIVTKN

-542 NGNNITLFSN
+542 NGNNVTLFSN

-567 FVTNNDRQGL
+567 FVSNNDRQGL

-582 NEFLDSSFFMDNG
+582 NEFLDSSFFMDKDNG
-595 TILNRWI
+595 TIFNRWLR
-602 KDLYESD
+602 DLYESG
-609 LDEKSFATNFVF
+609 LDEKDFAANFGF

-642 DMMTEYFSERQI
+642 DMMAEYFSERQK
-654 SPKNIKYIDEEEFNK
+654 SP
-669 SKNLKSFPKDQLYY
+669 
-683 VNGTNYYYKYNSID
+683 NSQ
-697 SKGNNVWTK
+697 
-706 HIKDDYAY
+706 YAY

-735 AKEILDGLYD
+735 AQEILDGLYD

-757 KAANSKLKEEEYS
+757 SAANTKLKEGGYS
-770 PIENFSNKEDEYT
+770 LIENFSSKENEYT
-783 ILPFLNKDYK
+783 ALPFLNKDYK

-823 EEAVNIFKKN
+823 EEAVNSFKTS

-848 NTNKKEVQYIYFS
+848 KTNKKEVQYVYFS
-861 QEVNGDKTIDKV
+861 QEVNGNKSIDEV

-925 FDGNLYSKDGIERCV
+925 FDGNLYSEDGIERCV

-947 NAELSNP
+947 NAEVSNP
-954 EFMTAIKAKFGK
+954 EFMKAIEAKFGK

-1007 VYNAIKQLR
+1007 VYNTIKQLR

-1029 LAEIASMAVVFQPI
+1029 LTEIANMSVVFQPI
-1043 KPYMYTIENYA
+1043 KPYMYTIENLA
-1054 VNNTDKLKI
+1054 VNSTDKLKI

-1114 DISKASNAK
+1114 DISKASNAQ
-1123 ELNDALDKAYIHQL
+1123 ELSNALDKAYIHQL

-1165 IMTNVEMDDYHYE
+1165 IMANIKMDDYHYE
-1178 NYVGGNKVNLGGKY
+1178 NYVGGKKVNLGGKY
-1192 GDVRLNGRNL
+1192 GEVRLNGRNL

-1280 MFKKRVNKQSIKGG
+1280 IFKKRVNKQSIKGG

-1309 SGDLKYVV
+1309 SGDLHYVV

-1339 DINGKEVTLE
+1339 DINGKEVALE

-1448 IWKEFYETYSNIKDV
+1448 IWKEFYETYPNIKDV

-1471 TESLDRLY
+1471 TESLNRLY

-1561 RELLFGSLEGIV
+1561 RELLFGNLEGIV
-1573 SRGTSTSKISGE
+1573 SRE
-1585 NISSKGSEFAKK
+1585 
-1597 LTNVGNN
+1597 
-1604 LEVTYKG
+1604 
-1611 VTFRNAE
+1611 
-1618 HAYQTWKSGEFDN
+1618 
-1631 TAYNSINTWKPVG
+1631 
-1644 SKPVNKQ
+1644 
-1651 INFQIMVDILTEKL
+1651 
-1665 KQHPELI
+1665 
-1672 EGIKERGGH
+1672 
-1681 EYIISSTHNVV
+1681 
-1692 GDKYWESS
+1692 
-1700 GQNAFIKA
+1700 
-1708 LAEAAINVGISPINN
+1708 
-1723 NFIKSTVDFN
+1723 TVDFN

-1781 HAFSSLMKEF
+1781 HAFSSLMSEF
-1791 TLKEPIRFAGHSYN
+1791 TLKDPIRFAGHSYN

-1878 FNNGVTADMAIREVV
+1878 FNNGVTADMAMREVV

-1926 MREQGKNAMDNKSFK
+1926 MREQGKNAMDNQSFK

-1954 QTVAGDVSQFVTS
+1954 QTVAGDISQFVTS
-1967 TKFTASNAVGST
+1967 SKFTASNAVGST

-1998 VKNGKNALSVNI
+1998 VKNGKNALSVNM
-2010 KVTDTID
+2010 KVTDIID

-2049 DMNRRANSL
+2049 DMNRRAGML
-2058 LNSYYPYE
+2058 LNSYYPYN
-2066 TPSYRNARNRLASL
+2066 TPSYSGARNRLAEL
-2080 TKNNFLDADTINSIH
+2080 TKSNFLDADTINSIH

-2110 FNGEIPIPVDSINT
+2110 FNGEM
-2124 PNLDT
+2124 
-2129 TVNSYTG
+2129 
-2136 NITPDANTIFVFG
+2136 
-2149 SNPEGRHGAGAAKIA
+2149 
-2164 REQFG
+2164 
-2169 AIYGQGEGLQGNAY
+2169 
-2183 ALPTKD
+2183 PTKD
-2189 LRVTKNNGLRSISE
+2189 G
-2203 AQIIENIKKLYE
+2203 
-2215 VAKQNPDKQFKIA
+2215 
-2228 YRNTDKASLNGY
+2228 
-2240 TGLEMIDMFLKAGS
+2240 
-2254 IPTNIVFSKEWIDTG
+2254 
-2269 KFDLP
+2269 
-2274 TKKVQSTSKSYIPAR
+2274 IPAR

-2358 EPDLAS
+2358 EPDLARD
-2364 NLFMY
+2364 LFMY

-2385 LAPTELKLNMKLWRE
+2385 LAPTELKLAIKVGRK
-2400 WDPSADNGKGAWI
+2400 WDSSANDGNGAWVER
-2413 QSDKS
+2413 S
-2418 YIDFLNEVK
+2418 YVDFLNDVK
-2427 KGISVNI
+2427 EGTVTANSEK
-2434 EEFAKQYIL
+2434 FAKQYIL
-2443 NHLDNRSLVFTAK
+2443 NHLDNKRLVLTAK
-2456 GSTRDFLKKEVY
+2456 GSIYKLIKDDVY
-2468 KNGVAASEFTLKVS
+2468 KNNETVSSFTLNGG

-2487 AKNYTIADD
+2487 AKYFTIKDSSL
-2496 TIPKSWTAFRPCIIV
+2496 PKNVIAFRPCIVI
-2511 DGIVYMCESG
+2511 DGVIYMCESG
-2521 NDKFNVSTDG
+2521 NDKFNVSYDG
-2531 SMTYRKVS
+2531 SITYYKVS
-2539 QLGTTNKSLQYI
+2539 QLGTTNKSLQYV
-2551 SDSETKITD
+2551 SDSESRLTD
-2560 SQTYDDKMPGSTKRE
+2560 NEQYDNNMEGNSSQEFIPENTPNSFNRE
-2575 DRVPEEH
+2575 EAINQIIDYGIKNGEFMAEQVESIKEYLNSQSDVDLSDTVNAIRNEIQNSGLTDNTG
-2582 PEKVD
+2582 EKV
-2587 RDKLVND
+2587 
-2594 LIYYSLM
+2594 
-2601 NGNLVEESTD
+2601 
-2611 KFKEDISIF
+2611 
-2620 KDSDL
+2620 
-2625 KDTIEDIK
+2625 
-2633 NELREKGLI
+2633 
-2642 DKTGK
+2642 
-2647 KIC
+2647 C

>member
-1 MSTNCYNPIKGIDD
+1 MSTKCYNPIKGIDD
-15 VISSKIQGWNKY
+15 VIASKIQGWNEY

-39 HPSPLDTSD
+39 HSSPLDTSD
-48 LDKAVQELISYRR
+48 LDRAVQDLISYRR
-61 NLGKVNAESIKT
+61 DLGKMNAESIKT
-73 ASFNLSESYQKLKES
+73 TSSNLSESYQKLKES

-110 ALQEANPS
+110 ALQEANPF

-126 GFISNGKLVAGQF
+126 GFVSNGKLVAGQF

-148 LLEYYLEAVEEDD
+148 LLEYYSEAVEEGD

-188 TEELKLGNNIEYADD
+188 TEELRLGDKIEYADD

-223 KREAWQETSDMQ
+223 KREAWQETSDMH

-249 GSIQRVENGE
+249 SSIQRVENGE

-272 PVKTHQS
+272 PVKAHQS

-288 SENQM
+288 SERQM
-293 IGLLRNASSSQSW
+293 IGLLRNASNSQTW

-339 EEIKNELRTFKTL
+339 EEVKNGLRTFKTL
-352 ILNRVNISL
+352 ILNRVNNSL

-375 NPDTSVFNKDGSINW
+375 NPNTSVFNKDGSINW
-390 KNLQNLREIVAE
+390 KNLQSLRELVKE
-402 YFPSKNVS
+402 YFPSKSVS
-410 IVPKFYSNKETSW
+410 ITPKFYNNKETSW

-437 GIDIDGNTLD
+437 GIDIDGGTLD
-447 RIMSNGRDLHKFTDA
+447 KIMSSGRDLHKFTDA
-462 ISELIEFGTD
+462 ISELVEFGTD
-472 KILNKSELESLN
+472 KILNKKELESLD
-484 KGNFSLSKSSFKDF
+484 KGEYSLSNRSFKDF
-498 IKFSPAGS
+498 IRFSPAGS

-521 TIITKN
+521 SIVTKN

-542 NGNNITLFSN
+542 NGNNVTLFSN

-567 FVTNNDRQGL
+567 FVSNNDRQGL

-582 NEFLDSSFFMDNG
+582 NEFLDSSFFMDKDKDNG
-595 TILNRWI
+595 TIFNRWLR
-602 KDLYESD
+602 DLYESG
-609 LDEKSFATNFVF
+609 LDEKDFAANFGF

-642 DMMTEYFSERQI
+642 DMMAEYFSERQK
-654 SPKNIKYIDEEEFNK
+654 SP
-669 SKNLKSFPKDQLYY
+669 
-683 VNGTNYYYKYNSID
+683 NSQ
-697 SKGNNVWTK
+697 
-706 HIKDDYAY
+706 YAY

-735 AKEILDGLYD
+735 AQEILDGLYD

-757 KAANSKLKEEEYS
+757 SAANTKLKEGGYS
-770 PIENFSNKEDEYT
+770 LIENFSSKENEYT
-783 ILPFLNKDYK
+783 ALPFLNKDYK

-823 EEAVNIFKKN
+823 EEAVNSFKTS

-848 NTNKKEVQYIYFS
+848 KTNKKEVQYVYFS
-861 QEVNGDKTIDKV
+861 QEVNGNKSIDEV

-925 FDGNLYSKDGIERCV
+925 FDGNLYSEDGIERCV

-947 NAELSNP
+947 NAEVSNP
-954 EFMTAIKAKFGK
+954 EFMKAIEAKFGK

-1007 VYNAIKQLR
+1007 VYNTIKQLR

-1029 LAEIASMAVVFQPI
+1029 LTEIANMSVVFQPI
-1043 KPYMYTIENYA
+1043 KPYMYTIENLA
-1054 VNNTDKLKI
+1054 VNSTDKLKI

-1114 DISKASNAK
+1114 DISKASNAQ
-1123 ELNDALDKAYIHQL
+1123 ELSNALDKAYIHQL

-1165 IMTNVEMDDYHYE
+1165 IMANIKMDDYHYE
-1178 NYVGGNKVNLGGKY
+1178 NYVGGKKVNLGGKY
-1192 GDVRLNGRNL
+1192 GEVRLNGRNL

-1214 LESYDLFANEVSDIK
+1214 LKSYDLFANEVSDIK

-1280 MFKKRVNKQSIKGG
+1280 IFKKRVNKQSIKGG

-1309 SGDLKYVV
+1309 SGDLHYVV

-1339 DINGKEVTLE
+1339 DINGKEVALE

-1448 IWKEFYETYSNIKDV
+1448 IWKEFYETYPNIKDV

-1471 TESLDRLY
+1471 TESLNILY

-1561 RELLFGSLEGIV
+1561 RELLFGNLEGIV
-1573 SRGTSTSKISGE
+1573 SRE
-1585 NISSKGSEFAKK
+1585 
-1597 LTNVGNN
+1597 
-1604 LEVTYKG
+1604 
-1611 VTFRNAE
+1611 
-1618 HAYQTWKSGEFDN
+1618 
-1631 TAYNSINTWKPVG
+1631 
-1644 SKPVNKQ
+1644 
-1651 INFQIMVDILTEKL
+1651 
-1665 KQHPELI
+1665 
-1672 EGIKERGGH
+1672 
-1681 EYIISSTHNVV
+1681 
-1692 GDKYWESS
+1692 
-1700 GQNAFIKA
+1700 
-1708 LAEAAINVGISPINN
+1708 
-1723 NFIKSTVDFN
+1723 TVDFN

-1781 HAFSSLMKEF
+1781 HAFSSLMSEF
-1791 TLKEPIRFAGHSYN
+1791 TLKDPIRFAGHSYN
-1805 DLLHAPKGI
+1805 DLLHALKGI

-1878 FNNGVTADMAIREVV
+1878 FNNGVTADMAMREVV

-1926 MREQGKNAMDNKSFK
+1926 MREQGKNAMDNQSFK

-1954 QTVAGDVSQFVTS
+1954 QTVAGDISQFVTS
-1967 TKFTASNAVGST
+1967 SKFTASNAVGST

-1998 VKNGKNALSVNI
+1998 VKNGKNALSVNM
-2010 KVTDTID
+2010 KVTDIID

-2031 EYLESLIE
+2031 EYLKSLIE

-2049 DMNRRANSL
+2049 DMNRRAGML
-2058 LNSYYPYE
+2058 LNSYYPYN
-2066 TPSYRNARNRLASL
+2066 TPSYSGARNRLAEL
-2080 TKNNFLDADTINSIH
+2080 TKSNFLDADTINSIH

-2110 FNGEIPIPVDSINT
+2110 FNGEM
-2124 PNLDT
+2124 
-2129 TVNSYTG
+2129 
-2136 NITPDANTIFVFG
+2136 
-2149 SNPEGRHGAGAAKIA
+2149 
-2164 REQFG
+2164 
-2169 AIYGQGEGLQGNAY
+2169 
-2183 ALPTKD
+2183 PTKD
-2189 LRVTKNNGLRSISE
+2189 G
-2203 AQIIENIKKLYE
+2203 
-2215 VAKQNPDKQFKIA
+2215 
-2228 YRNTDKASLNGY
+2228 
-2240 TGLEMIDMFLKAGS
+2240 
-2254 IPTNIVFSKEWIDTG
+2254 
-2269 KFDLP
+2269 
-2274 TKKVQSTSKSYIPAR
+2274 IPAR

-2358 EPDLAS
+2358 EPDLARD
-2364 NLFMY
+2364 LFMY

-2385 LAPTELKLNMKLWRE
+2385 LAPTELKLAIKVGRK
-2400 WDPSADNGKGAWI
+2400 WDSSANDGNGAWVER
-2413 QSDKS
+2413 S
-2418 YIDFLNEVK
+2418 YVDFLNDVK
-2427 KGISVNI
+2427 EGTVTANSEK
-2434 EEFAKQYIL
+2434 FAKQYIL
-2443 NHLDNRSLVFTAK
+2443 NHLDNRRLVFTAK
-2456 GSTRDFLKKEVY
+2456 GSNLKYLKTLVY
-2468 KNGVAASEFTLKVS
+2468 KNGEAVSNFTLDVN

-2487 AKNYTIADD
+2487 AKNYTIKDS
-2496 TIPKSWTAFRPCIIV
+2496 TLPKNCVAFRPCIVV
-2511 DGIVYMCESG
+2511 DGITYICDSS
-2521 NDKFNVSTDG
+2521 NDKFNVSYDG
-2531 SMTYRKVS
+2531 SITYYKVS
-2539 QLGTTNKSLQYI
+2539 QLGTTNKSLQYV
-2551 SDSETKITD
+2551 SDSESRLTD
-2560 SQTYDDKMPGSTKRE
+2560 NEQYDNNMKGNSSQEFIPENTPNSFNRE
-2575 DRVPEEH
+2575 EAINQIIDYGIKNGEFMAEQVESIKEYLNSQSDVDLSDTVNAIRNEIQNSGLTDNTG
-2582 PEKVD
+2582 EKV
-2587 RDKLVND
+2587 
-2594 LIYYSLM
+2594 
-2601 NGNLVEESTD
+2601 
-2611 KFKEDISIF
+2611 
-2620 KDSDL
+2620 
-2625 KDTIEDIK
+2625 
-2633 NELREKGLI
+2633 
-2642 DKTGK
+2642 
-2647 KIC
+2647 C

>member
-1 MSTNCYNPIKGIDD
+1 MSTKCYNPIKGIDD
-15 VISSKIQGWNKY
+15 VIASKIQVWNEY

-39 HPSPLDTSD
+39 HSSPLDTSD
-48 LDKAVQELISYRR
+48 LDRAVQDLISYRR
-61 NLGKVNAESIKT
+61 DLGKMNAESIKT
-73 ASFNLSESYQKLKES
+73 TSSNLSESYQKLKES

-110 ALQEANPS
+110 ALQEANPF

-126 GFISNGKLVAGQF
+126 GFVSNGKLVAGQF

-148 LLEYYLEAVEEDD
+148 LLEYYSEAVEEGD

-188 TEELKLGNNIEYADD
+188 TEELRLGDKIEYADD

-223 KREAWQETSDMQ
+223 KREAWQETSDMH

-272 PVKTHQS
+272 PVKAHQS

-288 SENQM
+288 SERQM
-293 IGLLRNASSSQSW
+293 IGLLRNASNSQTW

-339 EEIKNELRTFKTL
+339 EEVKNGLRTFKTL
-352 ILNRVNISL
+352 ILNRVNNSL

-375 NPDTSVFNKDGSINW
+375 NPNTSVFNKDGSINW
-390 KNLQNLREIVAE
+390 KNLQSLRELVKE
-402 YFPSKNVS
+402 YFPSKSVS
-410 IVPKFYSNKETSW
+410 ITPKFYNNKETSW

-437 GIDIDGNTLD
+437 GIDIDGGTLD
-447 RIMSNGRDLHKFTDA
+447 KIMSSGRDLHKFTDA
-462 ISELIEFGTD
+462 ISELVEFGTD
-472 KILNKSELESLN
+472 KILNKKELESLD
-484 KGNFSLSKSSFKDF
+484 KGEYSLSNRSFKDF
-498 IKFSPAGS
+498 IRFSPAGS

-521 TIITKN
+521 SIVTKN

-542 NGNNITLFSN
+542 NGNNVTLFSN

-567 FVTNNDRQGL
+567 FVSNNDRQGL

-582 NEFLDSSFFMDNG
+582 NEFLDSSFFMDKDNG
-595 TILNRWI
+595 TIFNRWLR
-602 KDLYESD
+602 DLYESG
-609 LDEKSFATNFVF
+609 LDEKDFAANFGF

-642 DMMTEYFSERQI
+642 DMMAEYFSERQK
-654 SPKNIKYIDEEEFNK
+654 SP
-669 SKNLKSFPKDQLYY
+669 
-683 VNGTNYYYKYNSID
+683 NSQ
-697 SKGNNVWTK
+697 
-706 HIKDDYAY
+706 YAY

-735 AKEILDGLYD
+735 AQEILDGLYD

-757 KAANSKLKEEEYS
+757 SAANTKLKEGGYS
-770 PIENFSNKEDEYT
+770 LIENFSSKENEYT
-783 ILPFLNKDYK
+783 ALPFLNKDYK

-823 EEAVNIFKKN
+823 EEAVNSFKTS

-848 NTNKKEVQYIYFS
+848 KTNKKEVQYVYFS
-861 QEVNGDKTIDKV
+861 QEVNGNKSIDEV

-925 FDGNLYSKDGIERCV
+925 FDGNLYSEDGIERCV

-947 NAELSNP
+947 NAEVSNP
-954 EFMTAIKAKFGK
+954 EFMKAIEAKFGK

-1007 VYNAIKQLR
+1007 VYNTIKQLR

-1029 LAEIASMAVVFQPI
+1029 LTEIANMSVVFQPI
-1043 KPYMYTIENYA
+1043 KPYMYTIENLA
-1054 VNNTDKLKI
+1054 VNSTDKLKI

-1114 DISKASNAK
+1114 DISKASNAQ
-1123 ELNDALDKAYIHQL
+1123 ELSNALDKAYIHQL

-1165 IMTNVEMDDYHYE
+1165 IMANIKMDDYHYE
-1178 NYVGGNKVNLGGKY
+1178 NYVGGKKVNLGGKY
-1192 GDVRLNGRNL
+1192 GEVRLNGRNL

-1214 LESYDLFANEVSDIK
+1214 LKSYDLFANEVSDIK

-1280 MFKKRVNKQSIKGG
+1280 IFKKRVNKQSIKGG

-1309 SGDLKYVV
+1309 SGDLHYVV

-1339 DINGKEVTLE
+1339 DINGKEVALE

-1448 IWKEFYETYSNIKDV
+1448 IWKEFYETYPNIKDV

-1471 TESLDRLY
+1471 TESLNRLY

-1561 RELLFGSLEGIV
+1561 RELLFGNLEGIV
-1573 SRGTSTSKISGE
+1573 SRE
-1585 NISSKGSEFAKK
+1585 
-1597 LTNVGNN
+1597 
-1604 LEVTYKG
+1604 
-1611 VTFRNAE
+1611 
-1618 HAYQTWKSGEFDN
+1618 
-1631 TAYNSINTWKPVG
+1631 
-1644 SKPVNKQ
+1644 
-1651 INFQIMVDILTEKL
+1651 
-1665 KQHPELI
+1665 
-1672 EGIKERGGH
+1672 
-1681 EYIISSTHNVV
+1681 
-1692 GDKYWESS
+1692 
-1700 GQNAFIKA
+1700 
-1708 LAEAAINVGISPINN
+1708 
-1723 NFIKSTVDFN
+1723 TVDFN

-1781 HAFSSLMKEF
+1781 HAFSSLMSEF
-1791 TLKEPIRFAGHSYN
+1791 TLKDPIRFAGHSYN

-1878 FNNGVTADMAIREVV
+1878 FNNGVTADMAMREVV

-1926 MREQGKNAMDNKSFK
+1926 MREQGKNAMDNQSFK

-1954 QTVAGDVSQFVTS
+1954 QTVAGDISQFVTS
-1967 TKFTASNAVGST
+1967 SKFTASNAVGST

-1998 VKNGKNALSVNI
+1998 VKNGKNALSVNM
-2010 KVTDTID
+2010 KVTDIID

-2031 EYLESLIE
+2031 EYLKSLIE

-2049 DMNRRANSL
+2049 DMNRRAGML
-2058 LNSYYPYE
+2058 LNSYYPYN
-2066 TPSYRNARNRLASL
+2066 TPSYSGARNRLAEL
-2080 TKNNFLDADTINSIH
+2080 TKSNFLDADTINSIH

-2110 FNGEIPIPVDSINT
+2110 FNGEM
-2124 PNLDT
+2124 
-2129 TVNSYTG
+2129 
-2136 NITPDANTIFVFG
+2136 
-2149 SNPEGRHGAGAAKIA
+2149 
-2164 REQFG
+2164 
-2169 AIYGQGEGLQGNAY
+2169 
-2183 ALPTKD
+2183 PTKD
-2189 LRVTKNNGLRSISE
+2189 G
-2203 AQIIENIKKLYE
+2203 
-2215 VAKQNPDKQFKIA
+2215 
-2228 YRNTDKASLNGY
+2228 
-2240 TGLEMIDMFLKAGS
+2240 
-2254 IPTNIVFSKEWIDTG
+2254 
-2269 KFDLP
+2269 
-2274 TKKVQSTSKSYIPAR
+2274 IPAR

-2338 GLAPYQKDELKESWA
+2338 GLAPYQKDELKGSWA

-2358 EPDLAS
+2358 EPDLARD
-2364 NLFMY
+2364 LFMY

-2385 LAPTELKLNMKLWRE
+2385 LAPTELKLAIKVGRK
-2400 WDPSADNGKGAWI
+2400 WDSSANDGNGAWVER
-2413 QSDKS
+2413 S
-2418 YIDFLNEVK
+2418 YVDFLNDVK
-2427 KGISVNI
+2427 EGTVTANSEK
-2434 EEFAKQYIL
+2434 FAKQYIL
-2443 NHLDNRSLVFTAK
+2443 NHLDNRRLVFTAK
-2456 GSTRDFLKKEVY
+2456 GSNLKYLKTLVY
-2468 KNGVAASEFTLKVS
+2468 KNGEAVSNFTLDVN

-2487 AKNYTIADD
+2487 AKNYTIKDS
-2496 TIPKSWTAFRPCIIV
+2496 TLPKNCVAFRPCIVV
-2511 DGIVYMCESG
+2511 DGITYICDSS
-2521 NDKFNVSTDG
+2521 NDKFNVSYDG
-2531 SMTYRKVS
+2531 SITYYKVS
-2539 QLGTTNKSLQYI
+2539 QLGTTNKSLQYV
-2551 SDSETKITD
+2551 SDSESRLTD
-2560 SQTYDDKMPGSTKRE
+2560 NEQYDNNMEGNSSQEFIPENTPNSFNRE
-2575 DRVPEEH
+2575 EAINQIIDYGIKNGEFMAEQVESIKEYLNSQSDVDLSDTVNAIRNEIQNSGLTDNTG
-2582 PEKVD
+2582 EKV
-2587 RDKLVND
+2587 
-2594 LIYYSLM
+2594 
-2601 NGNLVEESTD
+2601 
-2611 KFKEDISIF
+2611 
-2620 KDSDL
+2620 
-2625 KDTIEDIK
+2625 
-2633 NELREKGLI
+2633 
-2642 DKTGK
+2642 
-2647 KIC
+2647 C

>member
-1 MSTNCYNPIKGIDD
+1 MSTKCYNPIKGIDD
-15 VISSKIQGWNKY
+15 VIASKIQGWNEY

-39 HPSPLDTSD
+39 HSSPLDTSD
-48 LDKAVQELISYRR
+48 LDKAVQDLISYRR
-61 NLGKVNAESIKT
+61 GLGKMNAESIKT
-73 ASFNLSESYQKLKES
+73 TSSNLSESYQKLKES

-126 GFISNGKLVAGQF
+126 GFVSNGKLVAGQF

-148 LLEYYLEAVEEDD
+148 LLEYYSEAVEEGD

-188 TEELKLGNNIEYADD
+188 TEELRLGDKIEYADD

-223 KREAWQETSDMQ
+223 KREAWQETSDMH

-272 PVKTHQS
+272 PVKAHQS

-288 SENQM
+288 SERQM
-293 IGLLRNASSSQSW
+293 IGLLRNASNSQTW

-339 EEIKNELRTFKTL
+339 EEVKNGLRTFKTL
-352 ILNRVNISL
+352 ILNRVNNSL

-375 NPDTSVFNKDGSINW
+375 NPNTSVFNKGGSINW
-390 KNLQNLREIVAE
+390 KNLQSLRELVKE
-402 YFPSKNVS
+402 YFPSKTIS
-410 IVPKFYSNKETSW
+410 IAPKFYNNKETSW

-437 GIDIDGNTLD
+437 GIDIDGGTLD
-447 RIMSNGRDLHKFTDA
+447 KIMSNGRDLHKFTDA
-462 ISELIEFGTD
+462 ISELVEFGTD
-472 KILNKSELESLN
+472 KILNKKELESLD
-484 KGNFSLSKSSFKDF
+484 KGEYSLSIRSFKDF
-498 IKFSPAGS
+498 IRFSPAGS

-521 TIITKN
+521 SIVTKN

-542 NGNNITLFSN
+542 NGNNVTLFSN

-567 FVTNNDRQGL
+567 FVSNNDKQGL

-582 NEFLDSSFFMDNG
+582 NEFLNSSFFMDNG

-602 KDLYESD
+602 KDLYESG
-609 LDEKSFATNFVF
+609 LDDKDFAANFGF

-642 DMMTEYFSERQI
+642 DMMAEYFSERQL
-654 SPKNIKYIDEEEFNK
+654 SP
-669 SKNLKSFPKDQLYY
+669 
-683 VNGTNYYYKYNSID
+683 NSQ
-697 SKGNNVWTK
+697 
-706 HIKDDYAY
+706 YAY

-735 AKEILDGLYD
+735 AQEILDGLYD

-757 KAANSKLKEEEYS
+757 VAANAKLKEGGYS
-770 PIENFSNKEDEYT
+770 LIENFSDKANEYT
-783 ILPFLNKDYK
+783 ALPFLNKDYK
-793 SPDGTVG
+793 SPDGTIG

-823 EEAVNIFKKN
+823 EEAVNSFKTS

-848 NTNKKEVQYIYFS
+848 KTNKKEVQYVYFS
-861 QEVNGDKTIDKV
+861 QEVNGNKSIDEV

-911 IHAPGSVLSLEARD
+911 IHAPGSVLSLEAKD
-925 FDGNLYSKDGIERCV
+925 FDGNLYSEDGIERCV

-947 NAELSNP
+947 NAEVSNP
-954 EFMTAIKAKFGK
+954 EFMKAIEAKFGK
-966 NSPVYKAYTKNTLTD
+966 NSSVYKAYTKNTLTD

-1007 VYNAIKQLR
+1007 VYKAIKQLR

-1029 LAEIASMAVVFQPI
+1029 LAEIANMSVVFQPI
-1043 KPYMYTIENYA
+1043 KPYMYTIENLA
-1054 VNNTDKLKI
+1054 VNSTDKLKI

-1165 IMTNVEMDDYHYE
+1165 IMANIKMDDYHYE
-1178 NYVGGNKVNLGGKY
+1178 NYVGGKKVNLGGKY

-1280 MFKKRVNKQSIKGG
+1280 IFKKRVNKQSIKGG

-1309 SGDLKYVV
+1309 SGDLHYVV

-1339 DINGKEVTLE
+1339 DINGKEVALE

-1441 SSSEVAE
+1441 TSSEVAE

-1561 RELLFGSLEGIV
+1561 RELLFGNLEGIV
-1573 SRGTSTSKISGE
+1573 SRG
-1585 NISSKGSEFAKK
+1585 
-1597 LTNVGNN
+1597 
-1604 LEVTYKG
+1604 
-1611 VTFRNAE
+1611 
-1618 HAYQTWKSGEFDN
+1618 
-1631 TAYNSINTWKPVG
+1631 
-1644 SKPVNKQ
+1644 
-1651 INFQIMVDILTEKL
+1651 
-1665 KQHPELI
+1665 
-1672 EGIKERGGH
+1672 
-1681 EYIISSTHNVV
+1681 
-1692 GDKYWESS
+1692 
-1700 GQNAFIKA
+1700 
-1708 LAEAAINVGISPINN
+1708 
-1723 NFIKSTVDFN
+1723 TVDFN

-1781 HAFSSLMKEF
+1781 HAFSSLMSEF
-1791 TLKEPIRFAGHSYN
+1791 TLKNPIRFAGHSYN
-1805 DLLHAPKGI
+1805 DLLHTPEGI

-1878 FNNGVTADMAIREVV
+1878 FNNGVTVDIAMREVV

-1926 MREQGKNAMDNKSFK
+1926 MRERGKNAMDNQSFK

-1954 QTVAGDVSQFVTS
+1954 QTVAGDISQFVTS
-1967 TKFTASNAVGST
+1967 SKFTASNAVGST

-1990 KNYIDKFV
+1990 KNYIDRFV
-1998 VKNGKNALSVNI
+1998 IKKGKNALSVNM
-2010 KVTDTID
+2010 KVTDIID
-2017 SPITNNTNLQGSNQ
+2017 SPITNNTNLYGSNQ

-2039 NPLAYEQAMY
+2039 NPLSYEQAMY
-2049 DMNRRANSL
+2049 DMNRRAGML
-2058 LNSYYPYE
+2058 LNSYYPYN
-2066 TPSYRNARNRLASL
+2066 TSSYSGARNRLAEL
-2080 TKNNFLDADTINSIH
+2080 TKSNFLDADTINSIH

-2110 FNGEIPIPVDSINT
+2110 FNGEMP
-2124 PNLDT
+2124 
-2129 TVNSYTG
+2129 
-2136 NITPDANTIFVFG
+2136 
-2149 SNPEGRHGAGAAKIA
+2149 AKD
-2164 REQFG
+2164 G
-2169 AIYGQGEGLQGNAY
+2169 
-2183 ALPTKD
+2183 
-2189 LRVTKNNGLRSISE
+2189 
-2203 AQIIENIKKLYE
+2203 
-2215 VAKQNPDKQFKIA
+2215 
-2228 YRNTDKASLNGY
+2228 
-2240 TGLEMIDMFLKAGS
+2240 
-2254 IPTNIVFSKEWIDTG
+2254 
-2269 KFDLP
+2269 
-2274 TKKVQSTSKSYIPAR
+2274 IPAR

-2358 EPDLAS
+2358 EPDLARD
-2364 NLFMY
+2364 LFMY

-2385 LAPTELKLNMKLWRE
+2385 LAPTELKLAIKVGRK
-2400 WDPSADNGKGAWI
+2400 WDSSANDGNGAWVER
-2413 QSDKS
+2413 S
-2418 YIDFLNEVK
+2418 YVDFLNDVK
-2427 KGISVNI
+2427 EGTVTANSEK
-2434 EEFAKQYIL
+2434 FAKQYIL
-2443 NHLDNRSLVFTAK
+2443 NHLDNRRLVFTAK
-2456 GSTRDFLKKEVY
+2456 GSNLKYLKTLVY
-2468 KNGVAASEFTLKVS
+2468 KNGEAVSNFTLDVN

-2487 AKNYTIADD
+2487 AKNYTIKDN
-2496 TIPKSWTAFRPCIIV
+2496 TLPKNCVAFRPCIVV
-2511 DGIVYMCESG
+2511 DGITYMCDSS
-2521 NDKFNVSTDG
+2521 NDKFNVSYDG
-2531 SMTYRKVS
+2531 SITYYKVS
-2539 QLGTTNKSLQYI
+2539 QLGTTNKSLQYV
-2551 SDSETKITD
+2551 SDSESRLTD
-2560 SQTYDDKMPGSTKRE
+2560 NEQYDNNMEGNSSQEFIPENTPNSFNRE
-2575 DRVPEEH
+2575 EAINQIIDYGIKNGEFMAEQVESIKEYLNSQSDVDLLDTVNAIRNEIQNSGLTDNTG
-2582 PEKVD
+2582 EKV
-2587 RDKLVND
+2587 
-2594 LIYYSLM
+2594 
-2601 NGNLVEESTD
+2601 
-2611 KFKEDISIF
+2611 
-2620 KDSDL
+2620 
-2625 KDTIEDIK
+2625 
-2633 NELREKGLI
+2633 
-2642 DKTGK
+2642 
-2647 KIC
+2647 C

>member
-1 MSTNCYNPIKGIDD
+1 MSTKCYNPIKGIDD
-15 VISSKIQGWNKY
+15 VIASKIQGWNEY

-39 HPSPLDTSD
+39 HSSPLDTSD
-48 LDKAVQELISYRR
+48 LDKAVQDLISYRR
-61 NLGKVNAESIKT
+61 GLGKMNAESIKT
-73 ASFNLSESYQKLKES
+73 TSSNLSESYQKLKES

-126 GFISNGKLVAGQF
+126 GFVSNGKLVAGQF

-148 LLEYYLEAVEEDD
+148 LLEYYSEAVEEGD

-188 TEELKLGNNIEYADD
+188 TEELRLGDKIEYADD

-223 KREAWQETSDMQ
+223 KREAWQETSDMH

-272 PVKTHQS
+272 PVKAHQS

-288 SENQM
+288 SERQM
-293 IGLLRNASSSQSW
+293 IGLLRNASNSQTW

-339 EEIKNELRTFKTL
+339 EEVKNGLRTFKTL
-352 ILNRVNISL
+352 ILNRVNNSL

-375 NPDTSVFNKDGSINW
+375 NPNTSVFNKDGSINW
-390 KNLQNLREIVAE
+390 KNLQSLRELVKE
-402 YFPSKNVS
+402 YFPSKTIS
-410 IVPKFYSNKETSW
+410 IAPKFYNNKETSW

-437 GIDIDGNTLD
+437 GIDIDGETLD
-447 RIMSNGRDLHKFTDA
+447 KIMSSGRDLHKFTDA
-462 ISELIEFGTD
+462 ISELVEFGTD
-472 KILNKSELESLN
+472 KILNKKELESLD
-484 KGNFSLSKSSFKDF
+484 KGEYSLSTRSFKDF
-498 IKFSPAGS
+498 IRFSPAGS

-521 TIITKN
+521 SIVTKN

-542 NGNNITLFSN
+542 NGNNVTLFSN

-567 FVTNNDRQGL
+567 FVSNNDKQGL

-582 NEFLDSSFFMDNG
+582 NEFLNSSFFMDNG

-602 KDLYESD
+602 KDLYESG
-609 LDEKSFATNFVF
+609 LDDKDFAANFGF

-642 DMMTEYFSERQI
+642 DMMAEYFSERQL
-654 SPKNIKYIDEEEFNK
+654 SP
-669 SKNLKSFPKDQLYY
+669 
-683 VNGTNYYYKYNSID
+683 NSQ
-697 SKGNNVWTK
+697 
-706 HIKDDYAY
+706 YAY

-735 AKEILDGLYD
+735 AQEILDGLYD

-757 KAANSKLKEEEYS
+757 VAANAKLKEGGYS
-770 PIENFSNKEDEYT
+770 PIDNFSDKANEYT
-783 ILPFLNKDYK
+783 ALPFLNKDYK
-793 SPDGTVG
+793 SPDGTIG

-823 EEAVNIFKKN
+823 EEAVNSFKTD

-848 NTNKKEVQYIYFS
+848 KTNKKEVQYVYFS
-861 QEVNGDKTIDKV
+861 QEVNGNKSIDEV

-925 FDGNLYSKDGIERCV
+925 FDGNLYSEDGIERCV

-947 NAELSNP
+947 NAEVSNP
-954 EFMTAIKAKFGK
+954 EFMKAIEAKFGK
-966 NSPVYKAYTKNTLTD
+966 NSSVYKAYTKNTLTD

-1007 VYNAIKQLR
+1007 VYKAIKQLR

-1029 LAEIASMAVVFQPI
+1029 LAEIANMSVVFQPI
-1043 KPYMYTIENYA
+1043 KPYMYTIENLA
-1054 VNNTDKLKI
+1054 VNSTDKLKI

-1123 ELNDALDKAYIHQL
+1123 ELNDALNKAYIHQL

-1142 RIQTNVPEHINSS
+1142 RIQTNVPEHVNSS

-1165 IMTNVEMDDYHYE
+1165 IMANIKMDDYHYE
-1178 NYVGGNKVNLGGKY
+1178 NYVGGKKVNLGGKY

-1280 MFKKRVNKQSIKGG
+1280 IFKKRVNKQSIKGG

-1309 SGDLKYVV
+1309 SGDLHYVV

-1339 DINGKEVTLE
+1339 DINGKEVALE

-1561 RELLFGSLEGIV
+1561 RELLFGNLEGIV
-1573 SRGTSTSKISGE
+1573 SRG
-1585 NISSKGSEFAKK
+1585 
-1597 LTNVGNN
+1597 
-1604 LEVTYKG
+1604 
-1611 VTFRNAE
+1611 
-1618 HAYQTWKSGEFDN
+1618 
-1631 TAYNSINTWKPVG
+1631 
-1644 SKPVNKQ
+1644 
-1651 INFQIMVDILTEKL
+1651 
-1665 KQHPELI
+1665 
-1672 EGIKERGGH
+1672 
-1681 EYIISSTHNVV
+1681 
-1692 GDKYWESS
+1692 
-1700 GQNAFIKA
+1700 
-1708 LAEAAINVGISPINN
+1708 
-1723 NFIKSTVDFN
+1723 TVDFN

-1791 TLKEPIRFAGHSYN
+1791 TLKEPIRFAGHSYY
-1805 DLLHAPKGI
+1805 DLLHSPEGI

-1878 FNNGVTADMAIREVV
+1878 FNNGVTADIAMREVV

-1902 SPKAN
+1902 SPKVN

-1926 MREQGKNAMDNKSFK
+1926 MRERGKNAMDNQSFK

-1954 QTVAGDVSQFVTS
+1954 QTVAGDISQFVTS
-1967 TKFTASNAVGST
+1967 SKFTASNAVGST

-1990 KNYIDKFV
+1990 KNYIDRFV
-1998 VKNGKNALSVNI
+1998 IKKGKNALSVNM
-2010 KVTDTID
+2010 KVTDIID
-2017 SPITNNTNLQGSNQ
+2017 SPITNNTNLYGSNQ

-2039 NPLAYEQAMY
+2039 NPLSYEQAMY
-2049 DMNRRANSL
+2049 DMNKRAGML
-2058 LNSYYPYE
+2058 LNSYYPYN
-2066 TPSYRNARNRLASL
+2066 TPSYSGARNRLAEL
-2080 TKNNFLDADTINSIH
+2080 TKSNFLDADTINSIH

-2110 FNGEIPIPVDSINT
+2110 FNGEMP
-2124 PNLDT
+2124 
-2129 TVNSYTG
+2129 
-2136 NITPDANTIFVFG
+2136 
-2149 SNPEGRHGAGAAKIA
+2149 AKD
-2164 REQFG
+2164 G
-2169 AIYGQGEGLQGNAY
+2169 
-2183 ALPTKD
+2183 
-2189 LRVTKNNGLRSISE
+2189 
-2203 AQIIENIKKLYE
+2203 
-2215 VAKQNPDKQFKIA
+2215 
-2228 YRNTDKASLNGY
+2228 
-2240 TGLEMIDMFLKAGS
+2240 
-2254 IPTNIVFSKEWIDTG
+2254 
-2269 KFDLP
+2269 
-2274 TKKVQSTSKSYIPAR
+2274 IPAR

-2358 EPDLAS
+2358 EPDLARD
-2364 NLFMY
+2364 LFMY

-2385 LAPTELKLNMKLWRE
+2385 LAPTELKLAIKVGRK
-2400 WDPSADNGKGAWI
+2400 WDSSANDGNGAWVER
-2413 QSDKS
+2413 S
-2418 YIDFLNEVK
+2418 YVDFLNDVK
-2427 KGISVNI
+2427 EGTVTANSEK
-2434 EEFAKQYIL
+2434 FAKQYIL
-2443 NHLDNRSLVFTAK
+2443 NHLDNRRLVFTAK
-2456 GSTRDFLKKEVY
+2456 GSNLKYLKTLVY
-2468 KNGVAASEFTLKVS
+2468 KNGEAVSNFTLDVN

-2487 AKNYTIADD
+2487 AKNYTIKDS
-2496 TIPKSWTAFRPCIIV
+2496 TLPKNCVAFRPCIVV
-2511 DGIVYMCESG
+2511 DGITYMCDSS
-2521 NDKFNVSTDG
+2521 NDKFNVSYDG
-2531 SMTYRKVS
+2531 SITYYKVS
-2539 QLGTTNKSLQYI
+2539 QLGTTNKSLQYV
-2551 SDSETKITD
+2551 SDSESRLTD
-2560 SQTYDDKMPGSTKRE
+2560 NEQYDNNMEGNSSQEFIPENTPNSFNRE
-2575 DRVPEEH
+2575 EAINQIIDYGIKNGEFMAEQVESIKEYLNSQSDVDLLDTVNAIRNEIQNSGLTDNTG
-2582 PEKVD
+2582 EKV
-2587 RDKLVND
+2587 
-2594 LIYYSLM
+2594 
-2601 NGNLVEESTD
+2601 
-2611 KFKEDISIF
+2611 
-2620 KDSDL
+2620 
-2625 KDTIEDIK
+2625 
-2633 NELREKGLI
+2633 
-2642 DKTGK
+2642 
-2647 KIC
+2647 C

>member
-1 MSTNCYNPIKGIDD
+1 MSTKCYNPIKGIDD
-15 VISSKIQGWNKY
+15 VIASKIQGWNEY

-39 HPSPLDTSD
+39 HSSPLDTSD
-48 LDKAVQELISYRR
+48 LDRAVQDLISYRR
-61 NLGKVNAESIKT
+61 DLGKMNAESIKT
-73 ASFNLSESYQKLKES
+73 TSSNLSESYQKLKES

-110 ALQEANPS
+110 ALQEANPF

-126 GFISNGKLVAGQF
+126 GFVSNGKLVAGQF

-148 LLEYYLEAVEEDD
+148 LLEYYSEAVEEGD

-188 TEELKLGNNIEYADD
+188 TEELRLGDKIEYADD
-203 TNPDNYNDNKLSEL
+203 TNLDNYNDNKLSEL

-223 KREAWQETSDMQ
+223 KREAWQETSDMH

-272 PVKTHQS
+272 PVKAHQS

-288 SENQM
+288 SERQM
-293 IGLLRNASSSQSW
+293 IGLLRNASNSQTW

-339 EEIKNELRTFKTL
+339 EEVKNGLRTFKTL
-352 ILNRVNISL
+352 ILNRVNNSL

-375 NPDTSVFNKDGSINW
+375 NPNTSVFNKDGSINW
-390 KNLQNLREIVAE
+390 KNLQSLRELVKE
-402 YFPSKNVS
+402 YFPSKSVS
-410 IVPKFYSNKETSW
+410 ITPKFYNNKETSW

-437 GIDIDGNTLD
+437 GIDIDGGTLD
-447 RIMSNGRDLHKFTDA
+447 KIMSSGRDLHKFTDA
-462 ISELIEFGTD
+462 ISELVEFGTD
-472 KILNKSELESLN
+472 KILNKKELESLD
-484 KGNFSLSKSSFKDF
+484 KGEYSLSNRSFKDF
-498 IKFSPAGS
+498 IRFSPAGS

-521 TIITKN
+521 SIVTKN

-542 NGNNITLFSN
+542 NGNNVTLFSN
-552 VIPSYLGDK
+552 VIPSHLGDK

-567 FVTNNDRQGL
+567 FVSNNDRQGL

-582 NEFLDSSFFMDNG
+582 NEFLDSSFFMDKDNG
-595 TILNRWI
+595 TIFNRWLR
-602 KDLYESD
+602 DLYESG
-609 LDEKSFATNFVF
+609 LDEKDFAANFGF

-642 DMMTEYFSERQI
+642 DMMAEYFSERQK
-654 SPKNIKYIDEEEFNK
+654 SP
-669 SKNLKSFPKDQLYY
+669 
-683 VNGTNYYYKYNSID
+683 NSQ
-697 SKGNNVWTK
+697 
-706 HIKDDYAY
+706 YAY

-735 AKEILDGLYD
+735 AQEILDGLYD

-757 KAANSKLKEEEYS
+757 SAANTKLKEGGYS
-770 PIENFSNKEDEYT
+770 LIENFSSKENEYT
-783 ILPFLNKDYK
+783 ALPFLNKDYK

-823 EEAVNIFKKN
+823 EEAVNSFKTS

-848 NTNKKEVQYIYFS
+848 KTNKKEVQYVYFS
-861 QEVNGDKTIDKV
+861 QEVNGNKSIDEV

-925 FDGNLYSKDGIERCV
+925 FDGNLYSEDGIERCV

-947 NAELSNP
+947 NAEVSNP
-954 EFMTAIKAKFGK
+954 EFMKAIEAKFGK

-1007 VYNAIKQLR
+1007 VYNTIKQLR

-1029 LAEIASMAVVFQPI
+1029 LTEIANMSVVFQPI
-1043 KPYMYTIENYA
+1043 KPYMYTIENLA
-1054 VNNTDKLKI
+1054 VNSTDKLKI

-1114 DISKASNAK
+1114 DISKASNAQ
-1123 ELNDALDKAYIHQL
+1123 ELSNALDKAYIHQL

-1165 IMTNVEMDDYHYE
+1165 IMANIKMDDYHYE
-1178 NYVGGNKVNLGGKY
+1178 NYVGGKKVNLGGKY
-1192 GDVRLNGRNL
+1192 GEVRLNGRNL

-1214 LESYDLFANEVSDIK
+1214 LKSYDLFANEVSDIK

-1280 MFKKRVNKQSIKGG
+1280 IFKKRVNKQSIKGG

-1309 SGDLKYVV
+1309 SGDLHYVV

-1339 DINGKEVTLE
+1339 DINGKEVALE

-1448 IWKEFYETYSNIKDV
+1448 IWKEFYETYPNIKDV

-1471 TESLDRLY
+1471 TESLNRLY

-1500 DRGYIS
+1500 NRGYIS

-1561 RELLFGSLEGIV
+1561 RELLFGNLEGIV
-1573 SRGTSTSKISGE
+1573 SRG
-1585 NISSKGSEFAKK
+1585 
-1597 LTNVGNN
+1597 
-1604 LEVTYKG
+1604 
-1611 VTFRNAE
+1611 
-1618 HAYQTWKSGEFDN
+1618 
-1631 TAYNSINTWKPVG
+1631 
-1644 SKPVNKQ
+1644 
-1651 INFQIMVDILTEKL
+1651 
-1665 KQHPELI
+1665 
-1672 EGIKERGGH
+1672 
-1681 EYIISSTHNVV
+1681 
-1692 GDKYWESS
+1692 
-1700 GQNAFIKA
+1700 
-1708 LAEAAINVGISPINN
+1708 
-1723 NFIKSTVDFN
+1723 TVDFN

-1781 HAFSSLMKEF
+1781 HAFSSLMSEF
-1791 TLKEPIRFAGHSYN
+1791 TLKDPIRFAGHSYN

-1878 FNNGVTADMAIREVV
+1878 FNNGVTADMAMREVV

-1926 MREQGKNAMDNKSFK
+1926 MREQGKNAMDNQSFK

-1954 QTVAGDVSQFVTS
+1954 QTVAGDISQFVTS
-1967 TKFTASNAVGST
+1967 SKFTASNAVGST

-1998 VKNGKNALSVNI
+1998 VKNGKNALSVNM
-2010 KVTDTID
+2010 KVTDIID

-2031 EYLESLIE
+2031 EYLKSLIE

-2049 DMNRRANSL
+2049 DMNRRAGML
-2058 LNSYYPYE
+2058 LNSYYPYN
-2066 TPSYRNARNRLASL
+2066 TPSYSGARNRLAEL
-2080 TKNNFLDADTINSIH
+2080 TKSNFLDADTINSIH

-2110 FNGEIPIPVDSINT
+2110 FNGEM
-2124 PNLDT
+2124 
-2129 TVNSYTG
+2129 
-2136 NITPDANTIFVFG
+2136 
-2149 SNPEGRHGAGAAKIA
+2149 
-2164 REQFG
+2164 
-2169 AIYGQGEGLQGNAY
+2169 
-2183 ALPTKD
+2183 PTKD
-2189 LRVTKNNGLRSISE
+2189 G
-2203 AQIIENIKKLYE
+2203 
-2215 VAKQNPDKQFKIA
+2215 
-2228 YRNTDKASLNGY
+2228 
-2240 TGLEMIDMFLKAGS
+2240 
-2254 IPTNIVFSKEWIDTG
+2254 
-2269 KFDLP
+2269 
-2274 TKKVQSTSKSYIPAR
+2274 IPAR

-2358 EPDLAS
+2358 EPDLARD
-2364 NLFMY
+2364 LFMY

-2385 LAPTELKLNMKLWRE
+2385 LAPTELKLAIKVGRK
-2400 WDPSADNGKGAWI
+2400 WDSSANDGNGAWVER
-2413 QSDKS
+2413 S
-2418 YIDFLNEVK
+2418 YVDFLNDVK
-2427 KGISVNI
+2427 EGTVTANSEK
-2434 EEFAKQYIL
+2434 FAKQYIL
-2443 NHLDNRSLVFTAK
+2443 NHLDNRRLVFTAK
-2456 GSTRDFLKKEVY
+2456 GSNLKYLKTLVY
-2468 KNGVAASEFTLKVS
+2468 KNGEAVSNFTLDVN

-2487 AKNYTIADD
+2487 AKNYTIKDS
-2496 TIPKSWTAFRPCIIV
+2496 TLPKNCVAFRPCIVV
-2511 DGIVYMCESG
+2511 DGITYICDSS
-2521 NDKFNVSTDG
+2521 NDKFNVSYDG
-2531 SMTYRKVS
+2531 SITYYKVS
-2539 QLGTTNKSLQYI
+2539 QLGTTNKSLQYV
-2551 SDSETKITD
+2551 SDSESRLTD
-2560 SQTYDDKMPGSTKRE
+2560 NEQYDNNMEGNSSQEFIPENTPNSFNRE
-2575 DRVPEEH
+2575 EAINQIIDYGIKNGEFMAEQVESIKEYLNSQSDVDLSDTVNAIRNEIQNSGLTDNTG
-2582 PEKVD
+2582 EKV
-2587 RDKLVND
+2587 
-2594 LIYYSLM
+2594 
-2601 NGNLVEESTD
+2601 
-2611 KFKEDISIF
+2611 
-2620 KDSDL
+2620 
-2625 KDTIEDIK
+2625 
-2633 NELREKGLI
+2633 
-2642 DKTGK
+2642 
-2647 KIC
+2647 C